1 MRKRILSTL
10 LALCLALS
18 LLPASALATGG
29 EETESPS
36 DNSQTNATIHV
47 GGVALSSTNGA
58 EVYATTNDSG
68 IVTTQDASADNY
80 NIMWDGETLTLNGAT
95 ITQGANSG
103 AAICRYGAL
112 NIVLMGDN
120 KVEGPG
126 AEDSMGIRVA
136 DGNLTIG
143 GEGSLKVSGGS
154 SIFGPNP
161 TTLSIGIYVD
171 GEYNITINDC
181 TIETE
186 GSAVTSGSSYG
197 IFSEFGSV
205 IVNDATVTATGSTG
219 TSSFGI
225 CAGSGSV
232 SVSRNSTVKAYGGGY
247 VKIYPKGYSDMRAEH
262 SYGICAPDGVSVTGG
277 SVEAYGGAASV
288 NSYGIYVRNETG
300 NVSVTGGSVTASY
313 DNEDFATVS
322 GVEFGDGY
330 GIYAGGSVS
339 GENGTVNAYGAPA
352 TGDNS
357 DSYGIYAQSFTVN
370 SAATSVMANGG
381 AASGESCGI
390 YTTGNINVNAGTVEA
405 SGDTA
410 GGNSRGIYTGGDVE
424 IDALYSGG
432 VTASGGSRGIEAA
445 GSVTITNGSVT
456 ATATATDGTSYTD
469 SYGIYAGN
477 GITISDDADGV
488 EANGGAASGSS
499 CGIYANSGDITIS
512 GGTVGANGGQA
523 GDNSYGLR
531 AGDNSSINITGGEIT
546 AYGNSAAIGGKYSV
560 LGDAAGTAG
569 DNAGSAGNITDTT
582 NLNDCKYIS
591 ITVTQTPNIY
601 VGGVG
606 LYGDKNSNTIAYA
619 KTDGSGKVSTEGAVA
634 GDYNIMWDGATLT
647 LKGAKITTIAKT
659 SDYNLAQSA
668 AIYYDEA
675 TDLEIVLEDVNT
687 VTGPD
692 VSLGGDS
699 SSYGIH
705 VYAVDAEVT
714 LTISGSGS
722 LAATGGDATPNSGG
736 ESYGI
741 YTRGDIAISEG
752 TVTATGGA
760 ADSQS
765 HGIYAGGDVT
775 ISGGDVTADGG
786 AVAAG
791 DNTMDASSG
800 ICADIVTIT
809 GGTVN
814 ATGGAVTSSGDNARS
829 CGIYGSSVYGGVII
843 SGGTVTATGTT
854 ANVESY
860 GIYTP
865 NSDIEISGGTVTA
878 TGGNGALGRNVYLN
892 PEGNASIQSIQV
904 KAGQDA
910 DSATE
915 IIGSPFVWAEDL
927 TDLVSSA
934 KYFHSESQ
942 ALEGDIFVGG
952 VGLTSS
958 EGNPAYAKTGADG
971 AVTTEGANAND
982 YNIKWDGSTLTL
994 NNATITQGALG
1005 GAAIWYYRDSDLN
1018 IALVGTNTV
1027 TGPSGSGS
1035 GASYGIF
1042 AWDPNELIDLT
1053 ISGDGSLTVTG
1064 GGTVSESYGIC
1075 TDNLIVQSGTGTVNA
1090 TGGDGAEDSYGIY
1103 AYNDVTITNGD
1114 VTATSGDSA
1123 DYSCGIYADYGNI
1136 DVSGGTVIARGGDSG
1151 DNSDGICVS
1160 KDGITISG
1168 GEVTTTGGDTEG
1180 RSCGIDADSIT
1191 INGGVFTATGGTGTE
1206 GSYGIYTGALAITGG
1221 TLTATGNTSGVY
1233 AVYEDGE
1240 ITVSPQTDQQI
1251 AVLLGESETAAAA
1264 IEGSPF
1270 ASETEITSQV
1280 NNSGK
1285 YFHSEVVGITPP
1297 EPEEFTITFDAA
1309 GGTTPASQTTVDGK
1323 LTSLPTSTRDGY
1335 NFLGWYTAG
1344 GDRVTTDTVFA
1355 ADTTL
1360 YARWAEQAGTGD
1372 DDKPP
1377 YIPPQPTGPNTGNSE
1392 GWDDIQEEISQAQPG
1407 DTITI
1412 DMNGETEVPAE
1423 MFEEVAGKD
1432 VTVELDLG
1440 GGITWTVNGQDV
1452 PTDTSLSDL
1461 DLGVDLGTNGIS
1473 ADVINTVTGEY
1484 GTMQMT
1490 LAHDGA
1496 FGFTL
1501 TLTAPL
1507 GRENAGYWANLYHY
1521 DEEAEALTFETSAQI
1536 ADDGSVAL
1544 RMSHASQ
1551 YAIVIDDKNHGENA
1565 GQPTLNTQ
1573 DHDAY
1578 LLGYEDGTVRPEGSI
1593 TRAEV
1598 ATIFFRLLTDESR
1611 DKFWSQTNDYTDV
1624 PADAWYNSAVST
1636 LSNAGILDGYED
1648 GTFRPDGNIT
1658 RAEFATITARFLE
1671 ASYDGGNRFP
1681 DIDGHWAA
1689 EYINEAANAG
1699 IVDGYEDGTFRPQQ
1713 NITRAEAVTMVN
1725 RTVDRHPDADHLLD
1739 NMVTWPDNPESA
1751 WYYAQIQEA
1760 TNAHAY
1766 TMHTDQEDSP
1776 YEIWTEL
1783 LPNRDWSALEQAW
1796 SDAHA
1801 GGENAT
1807 A

>member
-18 LLPASALATGG
+18 LLPASALAAGG
-29 EETESPS
+29 EQKSYVALGDSITTGYGLDEAQSFAEQIAKQKGYTLNDSLASDGATSTDLLEVVTSEANADTLKNADLITVTIGGNDLMDALYAYLAEEYNKQNSDTPITAEDVKASLAGTPSEIPQVAMLSFAASKIPDFPKSTEATTALGAFTTNLTNIIFAIKGNNSSAEIIVVNQYNPYGHLTTGTGVLSLDLSAIDTAVRALNTVISSSAESADYTVADVYTKFEQAENNPCNASVSPS
-36 DNSQTNATIHV
+36 INLDFHPNAAGHSLIASTISALLTDEGGSEDPEVSGPIFV
-47 GGVALSSTNGA
+47 GGVELTGSKESPA
-58 EVYATTNDSG
+58 YATTNDSG
-68 IVTTQDASADNY
+68 
-80 NIMWDGETLTLNGAT
+80 
-95 ITQGANSG
+95 
-103 AAICRYGAL
+103 
-112 NIVLMGDN
+112 
-120 KVEGPG
+120 
-126 AEDSMGIRVA
+126 
-136 DGNLTIG
+136 
-143 GEGSLKVSGGS
+143 
-154 SIFGPNP
+154 
-161 TTLSIGIYVD
+161 
-171 GEYNITINDC
+171 
-181 TIETE
+181 
-186 GSAVTSGSSYG
+186 AVT
-197 IFSEFGSV
+197 
-205 IVNDATVTATGSTG
+205 
-219 TSSFGI
+219 
-225 CAGSGSV
+225 
-232 SVSRNSTVKAYGGGY
+232 
-247 VKIYPKGYSDMRAEH
+247 KI
-262 SYGICAPDGVSVTGG
+262 
-277 SVEAYGGAASV
+277 
-288 NSYGIYVRNETG
+288 
-300 NVSVTGGSVTASY
+300 
-313 DNEDFATVS
+313 
-322 GVEFGDGY
+322 
-330 GIYAGGSVS
+330 
-339 GENGTVNAYGAPA
+339 
-352 TGDNS
+352 
-357 DSYGIYAQSFTVN
+357 
-370 SAATSVMANGG
+370 
-381 AASGESCGI
+381 
-390 YTTGNINVNAGTVEA
+390 
-405 SGDTA
+405 
-410 GGNSRGIYTGGDVE
+410 
-424 IDALYSGG
+424 
-432 VTASGGSRGIEAA
+432 
-445 GSVTITNGSVT
+445 
-456 ATATATDGTSYTD
+456 TDGD
-469 SYGIYAGN
+469 FVPAEN
-477 GITISDDADGV
+477 
-488 EANGGAASGSS
+488 NW
-499 CGIYANSGDITIS
+499 
-512 GGTVGANGGQA
+512 
-523 GDNSYGLR
+523 
-531 AGDNSSINITGGEIT
+531 NI
-546 AYGNSAAIGGKYSV
+546 
-560 LGDAAGTAG
+560 
-569 DNAGSAGNITDTT
+569 
-582 NLNDCKYIS
+582 
-591 ITVTQTPNIY
+591 Q
-601 VGGVG
+601 
-606 LYGDKNSNTIAYA
+606 
-619 KTDGSGKVSTEGAVA
+619 
-634 GDYNIMWDGATLT
+634 WDGATLT
-647 LKGAKITTIAKT
+647 LNGAKITTIAET
-659 SDYNLAQSA
+659 PDDYLPQSA

-675 TDLEIVLEDVNT
+675 TDLEIVLEEDNT

-692 VSLGGDS
+692 VSSGGDS

-705 VYAVDAEVT
+705 VDDEVT

-722 LAATGGDATPNSGG
+722 LAATGGDAPAVYGG

-741 YTRGDIAISEG
+741 YTWGDAIITSG
-752 TVTATGGA
+752 SLTATGGA
-760 ADSQS
+760 AEFQS
-765 HGIYAGGDVT
+765 HGIYATGHVT
-775 ISGGDVTADGG
+775 ISGGAVKATGG
-786 AVAAG
+786 AVTSSEEDG
-791 DNTMDASSG
+791 GDASSG
-800 ICADIVTIT
+800 ICADIVTIS
-809 GGTVN
+809 GGEVT
-814 ATGGAVTSSGDNARS
+814 AKGGAVTSSGNNTTS
-829 CGIYGSSVYGGVII
+829 CGIYGSSLFGGVII
-843 SGGTVTATGTT
+843 SGGAVTATGTT
-854 ANVESY
+854 ANAESY

-878 TGGNGALGRNVYLN
+878 TGDTGALGRAIYLD

-915 IIGSPFVWAEDL
+915 IIGSPFVL
-927 TDLVSSA
+927 SRGITDLVSGA

-958 EGNPAYAKTGADG
+958 EGNPAYAKTGTNG

-1018 IALVGTNTV
+1018 IALVGANTV

-1035 GASYGIF
+1035 GASDGIF
-1042 AWDPNELIDLT
+1042 ARDPNELIDLT
-1053 ISGDGSLTVTG
+1053 ISGSGSLTVTG
-1064 GGTVSESYGIC
+1064 GGTVSESYGIR

-1090 TGGDGAEDSYGIY
+1090 TGGDGAEDSHGIYARHNVTISGGDVTATGGTVNATSEDGAEDSYGIY
-1103 AYNDVTITNGD
+1103 AANDFTISGGAVTATGGDSEEDSFGIYADNDVTITNGD

-1123 DYSCGIYADYGNI
+1123 DYSCGIYADHGNI

-1206 GSYGIYTGALAITGG
+1206 GSYGIYTGALTITGG
-1221 TLTATGNTSGVY
+1221 TITATGNTSGVY
-1233 AVYEDGE
+1233 GSSKECK
-1240 ITVSPQTDQQI
+1240 ITIAPQTDQQI

-1264 IEGSPF
+1264 IVGSPF
-1270 ASETEITSQV
+1270 ASETEITSHV

-1335 NFLGWYTAG
+1335 DFLGWYTAG

-1360 YARWAEQAGTGD
+1360 YARWAEQAGPGD

-1392 GWDDIQEEISQAQPG
+1392 GWDDIQEEIGQAQPG

-1473 ADVINTVTGEY
+1473 ADVINTVTGAY
-1484 GTMQMT
+1484 GTVQMT

-1725 RTVDRHPDADHLLD
+1725 RTVDRHPDADHLMD

-1766 TMHTDQEDSP
+1766 TMHTDQEDAP

>member
-18 LLPASALATGG
+18 LLPASALAAGG
-29 EETESPS
+29 EQKSYVALGDSITTGYGLAEKEAGFARQVADSNGYTLTNLAQDGATSTDLLEVVTSEANADTLKNADLITVTIGGNDLMNALYAYLADAYNTQNRTDITAEDVKASLAGTPSEIPQVAMLSFAASKIPVFPNSPAANTALSTFATNFSSIISAIKGNNSSAEIIVVNQYNPYSRLSTGNLLDLSALDSAVQALNTAISSGATAGYTVADVYTAFEEATENPCNASVSLPS
-36 DNSQTNATIHV
+36 INLDFHPNAAGHSLIASTISALLTDEGGSEDPEVSGSIFV
-47 GGVALSSTNGA
+47 GGVELEGSSGTTAYATTTNGA
-58 EVYATTNDSG
+58 
-68 IVTTQDASADNY
+68 VTKDNANENNY
-80 NIMWDGETLTLNGAT
+80 NI
-95 ITQGANSG
+95 
-103 AAICRYGAL
+103 
-112 NIVLMGDN
+112 
-120 KVEGPG
+120 K
-126 AEDSMGIRVA
+126 
-136 DGNLTIG
+136 
-143 GEGSLKVSGGS
+143 
-154 SIFGPNP
+154 
-161 TTLSIGIYVD
+161 
-171 GEYNITINDC
+171 
-181 TIETE
+181 
-186 GSAVTSGSSYG
+186 
-197 IFSEFGSV
+197 
-205 IVNDATVTATGSTG
+205 
-219 TSSFGI
+219 
-225 CAGSGSV
+225 
-232 SVSRNSTVKAYGGGY
+232 
-247 VKIYPKGYSDMRAEH
+247 
-262 SYGICAPDGVSVTGG
+262 
-277 SVEAYGGAASV
+277 
-288 NSYGIYVRNETG
+288 
-300 NVSVTGGSVTASY
+300 
-313 DNEDFATVS
+313 
-322 GVEFGDGY
+322 
-330 GIYAGGSVS
+330 
-339 GENGTVNAYGAPA
+339 
-352 TGDNS
+352 
-357 DSYGIYAQSFTVN
+357 
-370 SAATSVMANGG
+370 
-381 AASGESCGI
+381 
-390 YTTGNINVNAGTVEA
+390 
-405 SGDTA
+405 
-410 GGNSRGIYTGGDVE
+410 
-424 IDALYSGG
+424 
-432 VTASGGSRGIEAA
+432 
-445 GSVTITNGSVT
+445 
-456 ATATATDGTSYTD
+456 
-469 SYGIYAGN
+469 
-477 GITISDDADGV
+477 
-488 EANGGAASGSS
+488 
-499 CGIYANSGDITIS
+499 
-512 GGTVGANGGQA
+512 
-523 GDNSYGLR
+523 
-531 AGDNSSINITGGEIT
+531 
-546 AYGNSAAIGGKYSV
+546 
-560 LGDAAGTAG
+560 
-569 DNAGSAGNITDTT
+569 
-582 NLNDCKYIS
+582 
-591 ITVTQTPNIY
+591 
-601 VGGVG
+601 
-606 LYGDKNSNTIAYA
+606 
-619 KTDGSGKVSTEGAVA
+619 
-634 GDYNIMWDGATLT
+634 WDGATLT
-647 LKGAKITTIAKT
+647 LKGAEITTIAET
-659 SDYNLAQSA
+659 PDDYLPQSA
-668 AIYYDEA
+668 AIYYDKA
-675 TDLEIVLEDVNT
+675 TDLKIVLEEDNT

-692 VSLGGDS
+692 VSSGGDS

-705 VYAVDAEVT
+705 VDDEVT

-722 LAATGGDATPNSGG
+722 LTATGGDAPAVYGG
-736 ESYGI
+736 VSYGI
-741 YTRGDIAISEG
+741 YTWGNVIITGGD
-752 TVTATGGA
+752 VTATGGA
-760 ADSQS
+760 AEFQS
-765 HGIYAGGDVT
+765 HGIYARLNATISGGAVKATGGAVTSSEEDGGDASSGIYANIVT
-775 ISGGDVTADGG
+775 ISGGEVTAK
-786 AVAAG
+786 
-791 DNTMDASSG
+791 
-800 ICADIVTIT
+800 
-809 GGTVN
+809 
-814 ATGGAVTSSGDNARS
+814 GGAVTSSGDNARS
-829 CGIYGSSVYGGVII
+829 CGIYGGDWLNDNVII
-843 SGGTVTATGTT
+843 SGGTVEATGGTFT
-854 ANVESY
+854 STSTDTEANAGSY
-860 GIYTP
+860 GIYGAGFYGTV
-865 NSDIEISGGTVTA
+865 ISGGTVTA
-878 TGGNGALGRNVYLN
+878 SGGSGALGGDIYLD

-915 IIGSPFVWAEDL
+915 IIGSPFVL
-927 TDLVSSA
+927 SRGITDLVSGA

-958 EGNPAYAKTGADG
+958 EGNPAYAKTGTNG

-1018 IALVGTNTV
+1018 IALVGANTV

-1035 GASYGIF
+1035 GASDGIF
-1042 AWDPNELIDLT
+1042 AYGPTELIDLT

-1064 GGTVSESYGIC
+1064 GGTVSGSFGIC
-1075 TDNLIVQSGTGTVNA
+1075 TDNLIVQSGTVNA

-1191 INGGVFTATGGTGTE
+1191 INGGVFTAIGKTGTE
-1206 GSYGIYTGALAITGG
+1206 GSYGIYTGALTITGG
-1221 TLTATGNTSGVY
+1221 TITATGNTSGVY
-1233 AVYEDGE
+1233 GSSKDCKVTIA
-1240 ITVSPQTDQQI
+1240 PQTDQQI

-1264 IEGSPF
+1264 IKGSPF
-1270 ASETEITSQV
+1270 ASETEITDQV
-1280 NNSGK
+1280 NNTGK
-1285 YFHSEVVGITPP
+1285 YFHSEVVGTTPP

-1335 NFLGWYTAG
+1335 DFLGWYTAG
-1344 GDRVTTDTVFA
+1344 GDRVTTGTVFT

-1360 YARWAEQAGTGD
+1360 YARWAEQAGPGD

-1392 GWDDIQEEISQAQPG
+1392 GWDDIQEEIGQAQPG

-1412 DMNGETEVPAE
+1412 DMSGETEVPAE

-1473 ADVINTVTGEY
+1473 ADVINTVTGAY
-1484 GTMQMT
+1484 GTVQMT

-1573 DHDAY
+1573 DHNAY

-1760 TNAHAY
+1760 TNSHDY
-1766 TMHTDQEDSP
+1766 RWIGSVEQ
-1776 YEIWTEL
+1776 WTAKL
-1783 LPNRDWSALEQAW
+1783 ADPDWDKLQY
-1796 SDAHA
+1796 
-1801 GGENAT
+1801 
-1807 A
+1807 

>member
-18 LLPASALATGG
+18 LLPASALAAGG
-29 EETESPS
+29 EQKSYVALGDSITTGYGLTENETGFAKQVADSNGYTLTNLAQDGATSTDLLEVVKSEANADTLKNADLITVTIGGNDLMDALYAYLAKEYNTKNGTDITAEDVKASLAGTHSEIQQSTMLILAASKISDFLQSTEATTALGAFTTNLTNIISAIKGNNSSAEIIVVNQYNPYSRLSTGNLLDLSALDSAVQALNTAISSGATAGYTVADVYTAFEEATENPCNASVSLPS
-36 DNSQTNATIHV
+36 INLDFHPNAAGHSLIADTISALLTDEGGSEDPEVSGPIFV
-47 GGVALSSTNGA
+47 GGVELTGSKESPA
-58 EVYATTNDSG
+58 YATTNDSG
-68 IVTTQDASADNY
+68 AVTKITDGDFVPAENNW
-80 NIMWDGETLTLNGAT
+80 NIQWDGATLTLNGAA
-95 ITQGANSG
+95 ITHGSDNN
-103 AAICRYGAL
+103 AAIYYDEETDL
-112 NIVLMGDN
+112 KIVLEGDN
-120 KVEGPG
+120 TVTGPG
-126 AEDSMGIRVA
+126 
-136 DGNLTIG
+136 
-143 GEGSLKVSGGS
+143 
-154 SIFGPNP
+154 
-161 TTLSIGIYVD
+161 
-171 GEYNITINDC
+171 
-181 TIETE
+181 
-186 GSAVTSGSSYG
+186 TSNN
-197 IFSEFGSV
+197 F
-205 IVNDATVTATGSTG
+205 
-219 TSSFGI
+219 
-225 CAGSGSV
+225 
-232 SVSRNSTVKAYGGGY
+232 
-247 VKIYPKGYSDMRAEH
+247 
-262 SYGICAPDGVSVTGG
+262 
-277 SVEAYGGAASV
+277 V
-288 NSYGIYVRNETG
+288 NSYGIYV
-300 NVSVTGGSVTASY
+300 Y
-313 DNEDFATVS
+313 
-322 GVEFGDGY
+322 
-330 GIYAGGSVS
+330 
-339 GENGTVNAYGAPA
+339 
-352 TGDNS
+352 
-357 DSYGIYAQSFTVN
+357 
-370 SAATSVMANGG
+370 
-381 AASGESCGI
+381 
-390 YTTGNINVNAGTVEA
+390 
-405 SGDTA
+405 
-410 GGNSRGIYTGGDVE
+410 
-424 IDALYSGG
+424 
-432 VTASGGSRGIEAA
+432 
-445 GSVTITNGSVT
+445 
-456 ATATATDGTSYTD
+456 
-469 SYGIYAGN
+469 
-477 GITISDDADGV
+477 SDDSEV
-488 EANGGAASGSS
+488 
-499 CGIYANSGDITIS
+499 
-512 GGTVGANGGQA
+512 
-523 GDNSYGLR
+523 
-531 AGDNSSINITGGEIT
+531 
-546 AYGNSAAIGGKYSV
+546 
-560 LGDAAGTAG
+560 
-569 DNAGSAGNITDTT
+569 
-582 NLNDCKYIS
+582 
-591 ITVTQTPNIY
+591 
-601 VGGVG
+601 
-606 LYGDKNSNTIAYA
+606 
-619 KTDGSGKVSTEGAVA
+619 
-634 GDYNIMWDGATLT
+634 
-647 LKGAKITTIAKT
+647 
-659 SDYNLAQSA
+659 
-668 AIYYDEA
+668 
-675 TDLEIVLEDVNT
+675 
-687 VTGPD
+687 
-692 VSLGGDS
+692 
-699 SSYGIH
+699 
-705 VYAVDAEVT
+705 VT

-722 LAATGGDATPNSGG
+722 LAATGGDAATYSG

-741 YTRGDIAISEG
+741 YTGGNVIITGGD
-752 TVTATGGA
+752 VTATGGA
-760 ADSQS
+760 AEFQS
-765 HGIYAGGDVT
+765 YGIYARLNAT
-775 ISGGDVTADGG
+775 ISGG
-786 AVAAG
+786 AVK
-791 DNTMDASSG
+791 
-800 ICADIVTIT
+800 
-809 GGTVN
+809 
-814 ATGGAVTSSGDNARS
+814 ATGGAVTSSEEDGGDASSGIHADVVTISGGTVIAQGGAVTSSGNNTTS
-829 CGIYGSSVYGGVII
+829 CGIYGSSLYGGVII
-843 SGGTVTATGTT
+843 SGGAVTATGTT
-854 ANVESY
+854 ANAESY

-865 NSDIEISGGTVTA
+865 NSGIEISGGTVTA
-878 TGGNGALGRNVYLN
+878 TGDTGALGRAIYLD

-904 KAGQDA
+904 KTGQDA
-910 DSATE
+910 NSAKE
-915 IIGSPFVWAEDL
+915 IIGSPFVL
-927 TDLVSSA
+927 SRGITDLVSGV

-942 ALEGDIFVGG
+942 TLVGDIFVGG

-958 EGNPAYAKTGADG
+958 EGNPAYAKTGTNG

-982 YNIKWDGSTLTL
+982 YSIKWDGATLTL
-994 NNATITQGALG
+994 NNATITKGALG
-1005 GAAIWYYRDSDLN
+1005 GAAIWYYQDSDLN

-1035 GASYGIF
+1035 GASYGIL

-1064 GGTVSESYGIC
+1064 E
-1075 TDNLIVQSGTGTVNA
+1075 
-1090 TGGDGAEDSYGIY
+1090 DGEEDSYGIY
-1103 AYNDVTITNGD
+1103 AYDVTISGGDVTATGGDSEEDSYGISAYDVTISGGDVTATGGDSEEDNYGIYAYNNVTITNGD
-1114 VTATSGDSA
+1114 VTATSGDSG

-1136 DVSGGTVIARGGDSG
+1136 DVSGGTVIAQGGDSV

-1160 KDGITISG
+1160 KNGITISG

-1180 RSCGIDADSIT
+1180 RSCGIDADRIT
-1191 INGGVFTATGGTGTE
+1191 INGGVFTATGRTGTE
-1206 GSYGIYTGALAITGG
+1206 GSYGIYTDALTITGG
-1221 TLTATGNTSGVY
+1221 TITATGNISGVY
-1233 AVYEDGE
+1233 GSSEDCKVT
-1240 ITVSPQTDQQI
+1240 IAPQTDQQI

-1264 IEGSPF
+1264 IAGSPF
-1270 ASETEITSQV
+1270 ASETEITDQV

-1285 YFHSEVVGITPP
+1285 YFHSQVVGITPP

-1335 NFLGWYTAG
+1335 DFLGWYTAG

-1360 YARWAEQAGTGD
+1360 YARWAEQAGPGD

-1392 GWDDIQEEISQAQPG
+1392 GWDDIQEEIGQAQPG

-1473 ADVINTVTGEY
+1473 ADVINTVTGAY
-1484 GTMQMT
+1484 GTVQMT

-1624 PADAWYNSAVST
+1624 PADAWYNNAVST

-1766 TMHTDQEDSP
+1766 TMHTDQEDAP

-1801 GGENAT
+1801 GGEHAT

>member
-18 LLPASALATGG
+18 LLPASALAAGG
-29 EETESPS
+29 EQKSYVALGDSITTGYGLVENEAGFARQVADSNGYTLTNLAQDGATSSMLLTSLSDSEVSSAIASADLITVTIGGNDLMNALYAYLADAYNTQNRTDITAEDVKASLAGTPSEIPQVAMLSFAASKIPVFPNSPAANTALSTFATKFSSIISAIKGNNSSAEIIVINQYNPYSRLSTGNLLDLSALDSAVQALNTAISSGATAGYTVADVYTAFEEATENPCNASVSLPS
-36 DNSQTNATIHV
+36 INLDFHPNAAGHSLIASTISALLTDEGGSEDPEVSGSIFV
-47 GGVALSSTNGA
+47 GGVELEGSSGTTAYATTTNGA
-58 EVYATTNDSG
+58 
-68 IVTTQDASADNY
+68 VTKDNANENNY
-80 NIMWDGETLTLNGAT
+80 NI
-95 ITQGANSG
+95 
-103 AAICRYGAL
+103 
-112 NIVLMGDN
+112 
-120 KVEGPG
+120 K
-126 AEDSMGIRVA
+126 
-136 DGNLTIG
+136 
-143 GEGSLKVSGGS
+143 
-154 SIFGPNP
+154 
-161 TTLSIGIYVD
+161 
-171 GEYNITINDC
+171 
-181 TIETE
+181 
-186 GSAVTSGSSYG
+186 
-197 IFSEFGSV
+197 
-205 IVNDATVTATGSTG
+205 
-219 TSSFGI
+219 
-225 CAGSGSV
+225 
-232 SVSRNSTVKAYGGGY
+232 
-247 VKIYPKGYSDMRAEH
+247 
-262 SYGICAPDGVSVTGG
+262 
-277 SVEAYGGAASV
+277 
-288 NSYGIYVRNETG
+288 
-300 NVSVTGGSVTASY
+300 
-313 DNEDFATVS
+313 
-322 GVEFGDGY
+322 
-330 GIYAGGSVS
+330 
-339 GENGTVNAYGAPA
+339 
-352 TGDNS
+352 
-357 DSYGIYAQSFTVN
+357 
-370 SAATSVMANGG
+370 
-381 AASGESCGI
+381 
-390 YTTGNINVNAGTVEA
+390 
-405 SGDTA
+405 
-410 GGNSRGIYTGGDVE
+410 
-424 IDALYSGG
+424 
-432 VTASGGSRGIEAA
+432 
-445 GSVTITNGSVT
+445 
-456 ATATATDGTSYTD
+456 
-469 SYGIYAGN
+469 
-477 GITISDDADGV
+477 
-488 EANGGAASGSS
+488 
-499 CGIYANSGDITIS
+499 
-512 GGTVGANGGQA
+512 
-523 GDNSYGLR
+523 
-531 AGDNSSINITGGEIT
+531 
-546 AYGNSAAIGGKYSV
+546 
-560 LGDAAGTAG
+560 
-569 DNAGSAGNITDTT
+569 
-582 NLNDCKYIS
+582 
-591 ITVTQTPNIY
+591 
-601 VGGVG
+601 
-606 LYGDKNSNTIAYA
+606 
-619 KTDGSGKVSTEGAVA
+619 
-634 GDYNIMWDGATLT
+634 WDGATLT
-647 LKGAKITTIAKT
+647 LKGAEITTIAET
-659 SDYNLAQSA
+659 PDYNLPQSA
-668 AIYYDEA
+668 AICYDEA
-675 TDLEIVLEDVNT
+675 TDLEIVLEGDNT

-692 VSLGGDS
+692 ASSGGDS

-705 VYAVDAEVT
+705 VDDEVT

-741 YTRGDIAISEG
+741 YTWGNVIITGGD
-752 TVTATGGA
+752 VTATGRA
-760 ADSQS
+760 AEFQS
-765 HGIYAGGDVT
+765 HGIYATGHVT
-775 ISGGDVTADGG
+775 ISGGAVKATGG
-786 AVAAG
+786 AVTSSEEDG
-791 DNTMDASSG
+791 GDASSG
-800 ICADIVTIT
+800 IHADVVTIS
-809 GGTVN
+809 GGEVT
-814 ATGGAVTSSGDNARS
+814 AKGGAVTSSGDNARS
-829 CGIYGSSVYGGVII
+829 CGIYGRNALKDNVIITGGTVEATGGTFTSTSADTEADAGSYGIYGAGLDGTVI
-843 SGGTVTATGTT
+843 SGGTVTATGGTFTSAGTT
-854 ANVESY
+854 ANAESY

-865 NSDIEISGGTVTA
+865 NSYIEISGGTVTA
-878 TGGNGALGRNVYLN
+878 TGDTGALGRDVYLD
-892 PEGNASIQSIQV
+892 PEGTSIAV
-904 KAGQDA
+904 TAGQDA
-910 DSATE
+910 ENAE
-915 IIGSPFVWAEDL
+915 PIAGSPFVLTEDI
-927 TDLVSSA
+927 TNLVSGA

-958 EGNPAYAKTGADG
+958 EGNPAYAKTGTNG

-982 YNIKWDGSTLTL
+982 YSIKWDGATLTL
-994 NNATITQGALG
+994 NNATITKGALG
-1005 GAAIWYYRDSDLN
+1005 GAAIWYYQDSDLN

-1035 GASYGIF
+1035 GASYGIL

-1064 GGTVSESYGIC
+1064 GGTVSGSFGIC
-1075 TDNLIVQSGTGTVNA
+1075 TDNLIVQSGTVNA
-1090 TGGDGAEDSYGIY
+1090 TGGDGAEDSYGIS
-1103 AYNDVTITNGD
+1103 AHDVTISGGD
-1114 VTATSGDSA
+1114 VTATGGTVTATSEDGEEDSYGIYANKNLTISGGTVNATGGDSA
-1123 DYSCGIYADYGNI
+1123 EDSYGISAYDITISGGDVTATGGTVTATSEDGAEDSYGIYADYVTINGGAVNATGRDSAEDSYGIYVDYVTINGGTVTAEGGTAEVKSAGI
-1136 DVSGGTVIARGGDSG
+1136 DIVTLVISGGTV
-1151 DNSDGICVS
+1151 
-1160 KDGITISG
+1160 
-1168 GEVTTTGGDTEG
+1168 
-1180 RSCGIDADSIT
+1180 
-1191 INGGVFTATGGTGTE
+1191 
-1206 GSYGIYTGALAITGG
+1206 
-1221 TLTATGNTSGVY
+1221 TATGNTSGVY
-1233 AVYEDGE
+1233 ADYDGKR
-1240 ITVSPQTDQQI
+1240 ITIDPQTDQKI
-1251 AVLLGESETAAAA
+1251 AVLLGESETAAVA
-1264 IEGSPF
+1264 IAGSPF
-1270 ASETEITSQV
+1270 ASETGITDQV

-1335 NFLGWYTAG
+1335 DFLGWYTAG
-1344 GDRVTTDTVFA
+1344 GDQVTTDTVFA

-1360 YARWAEQAGTGD
+1360 YARWAEQAGPGD

-1392 GWDDIQEEISQAQPG
+1392 GWDDIQEEIGQAQPG

-1473 ADVINTVTGEY
+1473 ADVINTVTGAY
-1484 GTMQMT
+1484 GTVQMT

-1624 PADAWYNSAVST
+1624 PADAWYNNAVST

-1766 TMHTDQEDSP
+1766 TMHTDQEDAP
-1776 YEIWTEL
+1776 YEIWTER

>member
-18 LLPASALATGG
+18 LLPASALAAGG
-29 EETESPS
+29 EQKSYVALGDSITTGYGLAENETGFAKQVADSNGYTLTNLAQDGATSTDLLEVVKSEANADTLKNADLITITIGGNDLMNALYAYLAEEYNNKQNS
-36 DNSQTNATIHV
+36 DTPITAADVKASLAGEEEAVVEQTTMLGFAISNISDFQSSSIANSAYATLWDKFIEIIGTIRSINENAQLIVVNQYNPYSHLTAGISGLDLSSVISAFDSAVQALNVGISSGEAIAGYTVADVYTKFKEAERNPCNASVSLTSINLDFHPNATGHGLIADTISALLTDEGGSEDPEVSGSIFV
-47 GGVALSSTNGA
+47 GGVELEGSSGTTAYATTTNGA
-58 EVYATTNDSG
+58 
-68 IVTTQDASADNY
+68 VTKDNANENNY
-80 NIMWDGETLTLNGAT
+80 NI
-95 ITQGANSG
+95 
-103 AAICRYGAL
+103 
-112 NIVLMGDN
+112 
-120 KVEGPG
+120 K
-126 AEDSMGIRVA
+126 
-136 DGNLTIG
+136 
-143 GEGSLKVSGGS
+143 
-154 SIFGPNP
+154 
-161 TTLSIGIYVD
+161 
-171 GEYNITINDC
+171 
-181 TIETE
+181 
-186 GSAVTSGSSYG
+186 
-197 IFSEFGSV
+197 
-205 IVNDATVTATGSTG
+205 
-219 TSSFGI
+219 
-225 CAGSGSV
+225 
-232 SVSRNSTVKAYGGGY
+232 
-247 VKIYPKGYSDMRAEH
+247 
-262 SYGICAPDGVSVTGG
+262 
-277 SVEAYGGAASV
+277 
-288 NSYGIYVRNETG
+288 
-300 NVSVTGGSVTASY
+300 
-313 DNEDFATVS
+313 
-322 GVEFGDGY
+322 
-330 GIYAGGSVS
+330 
-339 GENGTVNAYGAPA
+339 
-352 TGDNS
+352 
-357 DSYGIYAQSFTVN
+357 
-370 SAATSVMANGG
+370 
-381 AASGESCGI
+381 
-390 YTTGNINVNAGTVEA
+390 
-405 SGDTA
+405 
-410 GGNSRGIYTGGDVE
+410 
-424 IDALYSGG
+424 
-432 VTASGGSRGIEAA
+432 
-445 GSVTITNGSVT
+445 
-456 ATATATDGTSYTD
+456 
-469 SYGIYAGN
+469 
-477 GITISDDADGV
+477 
-488 EANGGAASGSS
+488 
-499 CGIYANSGDITIS
+499 
-512 GGTVGANGGQA
+512 
-523 GDNSYGLR
+523 
-531 AGDNSSINITGGEIT
+531 
-546 AYGNSAAIGGKYSV
+546 
-560 LGDAAGTAG
+560 
-569 DNAGSAGNITDTT
+569 
-582 NLNDCKYIS
+582 
-591 ITVTQTPNIY
+591 
-601 VGGVG
+601 
-606 LYGDKNSNTIAYA
+606 
-619 KTDGSGKVSTEGAVA
+619 
-634 GDYNIMWDGATLT
+634 WDGATLT
-647 LKGAKITTIAKT
+647 LKGAKITTIAET
-659 SDYNLAQSA
+659 PDDYLPQSA
-668 AIYYDEA
+668 AIYYGEE
-675 TDLEIVLEDVNT
+675 TDLKIVLEGDNT
-687 VTGPD
+687 VTGPG
-692 VSLGGDS
+692 VSSGGDS

-705 VYAVDAEVT
+705 VYAEVT

-722 LAATGGDATPNSGG
+722 LAATGGDAPQTSGG

-741 YTRGDIAISEG
+741 YTWGDAIITSG

-760 ADSQS
+760 AEFQS
-765 HGIYAGGDVT
+765 HGIYATGHVT
-775 ISGGDVTADGG
+775 ISGGAVKATGG
-786 AVAAG
+786 AVTSSEEDG
-791 DNTMDASSG
+791 GDASSG
-800 ICADIVTIT
+800 IYANIVTIS
-809 GGTVN
+809 GGEVT
-814 ATGGAVTSSGDNARS
+814 AKGGAVTSSGDNARS
-829 CGIYGSSVYGGVII
+829 CGIYGRNALKDNVIITGGTVEATGGTFTSTSADTEADAGSYGIYGAGLDGTVI
-843 SGGTVTATGTT
+843 SGGTVTATGGTFTSAGTT
-854 ANVESY
+854 ANEESY

-865 NSDIEISGGTVTA
+865 HSYIEISGGTVTA
-878 TGGNGALGRNVYLN
+878 TGDTGALGRDVYLD
-892 PEGNASIQSIQV
+892 PEGTSIAV
-904 KAGQDA
+904 TAGQDA
-910 DSATE
+910 ENAE
-915 IIGSPFVWAEDL
+915 PIAGSPFVLTEDI
-927 TDLVSSA
+927 TNLVSGA

-942 ALEGDIFVGG
+942 TLVGDIFVGG
-952 VGLTSS
+952 VGLTGS

-982 YNIKWDGSTLTL
+982 YSIKWDGATLTL
-994 NNATITQGALG
+994 NNATITKGALG
-1005 GAAIWYYRDSDLN
+1005 GAAIWYYQDSDLN

-1035 GASYGIF
+1035 GASYGIL

-1064 GGTVSESYGIC
+1064 E
-1075 TDNLIVQSGTGTVNA
+1075 
-1090 TGGDGAEDSYGIY
+1090 DGEEDSYGIY
-1103 AYNDVTITNGD
+1103 AYDVTISGGDVTATGGDSEEDSYGISAYDVTISGGDVTATGGDSEEDNYGIYAYNNVTITNGD
-1114 VTATSGDSA
+1114 VTATSGDSG

-1136 DVSGGTVIARGGDSG
+1136 DVSGGTVIAQGGDSV

-1160 KDGITISG
+1160 KNGITISG

-1180 RSCGIDADSIT
+1180 RSCGIDADRIT
-1191 INGGVFTATGGTGTE
+1191 INGGVFTATGRTGTE
-1206 GSYGIYTGALAITGG
+1206 GSYGIYTDALTITGG
-1221 TLTATGNTSGVY
+1221 TITATGNISGVY
-1233 AVYEDGE
+1233 GSSEDCKVT
-1240 ITVSPQTDQQI
+1240 IAPQTDQQI

-1264 IEGSPF
+1264 IAGSPF
-1270 ASETEITSQV
+1270 ASETEITDQV

-1285 YFHSEVVGITPP
+1285 YFHSQVVGITPP

-1335 NFLGWYTAG
+1335 DFLGWYTAG

-1360 YARWAEQAGTGD
+1360 YARWAEQAGPGD

-1392 GWDDIQEEISQAQPG
+1392 GWDDIQEEIGQAQPG

-1473 ADVINTVTGEY
+1473 ADVINTVTGAY
-1484 GTMQMT
+1484 GTVQMA

-1624 PADAWYNSAVST
+1624 PADAWYNNAVST

-1766 TMHTDQEDSP
+1766 TMHTDQEDAP

-1801 GGENAT
+1801 GGEHAT

>member
-18 LLPASALATGG
+18 LLPASALAAGG
-29 EETESPS
+29 EQKSYVALGDSITTGYGLAENETGFAKQVADSNGYTLTNLAQDGATSTDLLEVVKSEANADTLKNADLITITIGGNDLMNALYAYLAEEYNKQNSDTPITAEDVKASLAGTPSEIPQVAMLSFAASKIPFFPNSPAANTALSTFATKFSSIISAIKGNNSSAEIIVINQYNPYSRLSTGNLLDLSAIDTAVRALNTVISSSAESAGYTVADVYTKFKEAESNPCNASVSPS
-36 DNSQTNATIHV
+36 INLDFHPNATGHGLIADTISALLTDEGGSEDPEVSGSIFV
-47 GGVALSSTNGA
+47 GGVELTGSKESPA
-58 EVYATTNDSG
+58 YATTNDSG
-68 IVTTQDASADNY
+68 AVTKITDGDFVPAENNW
-80 NIMWDGETLTLNGAT
+80 NIQWDGATLTLNGAA
-95 ITQGANSG
+95 ITHGSDNN
-103 AAICRYGAL
+103 AAIYYDEETDL
-112 NIVLMGDN
+112 KIVLEGDN
-120 KVEGPG
+120 TVTGPG
-126 AEDSMGIRVA
+126 
-136 DGNLTIG
+136 
-143 GEGSLKVSGGS
+143 
-154 SIFGPNP
+154 
-161 TTLSIGIYVD
+161 
-171 GEYNITINDC
+171 
-181 TIETE
+181 
-186 GSAVTSGSSYG
+186 TSNN
-197 IFSEFGSV
+197 F
-205 IVNDATVTATGSTG
+205 
-219 TSSFGI
+219 
-225 CAGSGSV
+225 
-232 SVSRNSTVKAYGGGY
+232 
-247 VKIYPKGYSDMRAEH
+247 
-262 SYGICAPDGVSVTGG
+262 
-277 SVEAYGGAASV
+277 V
-288 NSYGIYVRNETG
+288 NSYGIYV
-300 NVSVTGGSVTASY
+300 Y
-313 DNEDFATVS
+313 
-322 GVEFGDGY
+322 
-330 GIYAGGSVS
+330 
-339 GENGTVNAYGAPA
+339 
-352 TGDNS
+352 
-357 DSYGIYAQSFTVN
+357 
-370 SAATSVMANGG
+370 
-381 AASGESCGI
+381 
-390 YTTGNINVNAGTVEA
+390 
-405 SGDTA
+405 
-410 GGNSRGIYTGGDVE
+410 
-424 IDALYSGG
+424 
-432 VTASGGSRGIEAA
+432 
-445 GSVTITNGSVT
+445 
-456 ATATATDGTSYTD
+456 
-469 SYGIYAGN
+469 
-477 GITISDDADGV
+477 SDDSEV
-488 EANGGAASGSS
+488 
-499 CGIYANSGDITIS
+499 
-512 GGTVGANGGQA
+512 
-523 GDNSYGLR
+523 
-531 AGDNSSINITGGEIT
+531 
-546 AYGNSAAIGGKYSV
+546 
-560 LGDAAGTAG
+560 
-569 DNAGSAGNITDTT
+569 
-582 NLNDCKYIS
+582 
-591 ITVTQTPNIY
+591 
-601 VGGVG
+601 
-606 LYGDKNSNTIAYA
+606 
-619 KTDGSGKVSTEGAVA
+619 
-634 GDYNIMWDGATLT
+634 
-647 LKGAKITTIAKT
+647 
-659 SDYNLAQSA
+659 
-668 AIYYDEA
+668 
-675 TDLEIVLEDVNT
+675 
-687 VTGPD
+687 
-692 VSLGGDS
+692 
-699 SSYGIH
+699 
-705 VYAVDAEVT
+705 VT

-722 LAATGGDATPNSGG
+722 LAATGGDAATYSG

-741 YTRGDIAISEG
+741 YTGGNVIITGGD
-752 TVTATGGA
+752 VTATGGA
-760 ADSQS
+760 AEFQS
-765 HGIYAGGDVT
+765 YGIYARLNAT
-775 ISGGDVTADGG
+775 ISGG
-786 AVAAG
+786 AVK
-791 DNTMDASSG
+791 
-800 ICADIVTIT
+800 
-809 GGTVN
+809 
-814 ATGGAVTSSGDNARS
+814 ATGGAVTSSEEDGGDASSGIHADVVTISGGTVIAQGGAVTSSGNNTTS
-829 CGIYGSSVYGGVII
+829 CGIYGSSLYGGVII
-843 SGGTVTATGTT
+843 SGGAVTATGTT
-854 ANVESY
+854 ANAESY

-865 NSDIEISGGTVTA
+865 NSGIEISGGTVTA
-878 TGGNGALGRNVYLN
+878 TGDTGALGRAIYLD

-904 KAGQDA
+904 KTGQDA
-910 DSATE
+910 NSAKE
-915 IIGSPFVWAEDL
+915 IIGSPFVL
-927 TDLVSSA
+927 SRGITDLVSGV

-942 ALEGDIFVGG
+942 TLVGDIFVGG

-958 EGNPAYAKTGADG
+958 EGNPAYAKTGTNG

-982 YNIKWDGSTLTL
+982 YSIKWDGATLTL

-1005 GAAIWYYRDSDLN
+1005 GAAIWYYRGSDLN
-1018 IALVGTNTV
+1018 IDLVGTNTV

-1075 TDNLIVQSGTGTVNA
+1075 TDNLIVQSGTVNA
-1090 TGGDGAEDSYGIY
+1090 TGEDGEEDSYGIY
-1103 AYNDVTITNGD
+1103 AYNDVTISGGAVTATGGTVNATSEDGEEDSYGIYADNDLTISGGAVNATGGDSEEDSYGISAYDVTISGGD
-1114 VTATSGDSA
+1114 VTATGGTVTATSEDGAEDS
-1123 DYSCGIYADYGNI
+1123 YGIYADYVTIFGGAVNATGGDSAEDSYGIYVDYVTINGGTVTAEGGTAEVKSAGI
-1136 DVSGGTVIARGGDSG
+1136 DIVTLVISGGTV
-1151 DNSDGICVS
+1151 
-1160 KDGITISG
+1160 
-1168 GEVTTTGGDTEG
+1168 
-1180 RSCGIDADSIT
+1180 
-1191 INGGVFTATGGTGTE
+1191 
-1206 GSYGIYTGALAITGG
+1206 
-1221 TLTATGNTSGVY
+1221 TATGNTSGVY

-1240 ITVSPQTDQQI
+1240 ITVSPQGDQQI

-1264 IEGSPF
+1264 IVGSPF

-1335 NFLGWYTAG
+1335 DFLGWYTAG

-1360 YARWAEQAGTGD
+1360 YARWAEQAGPGD

-1392 GWDDIQEEISQAQPG
+1392 GWDDIQEEIGQAQPG

-1473 ADVINTVTGEY
+1473 ADVINTVTGAY
-1484 GTMQMT
+1484 GTVQMT

-1624 PADAWYNSAVST
+1624 PADAWYNNAVST

-1766 TMHTDQEDSP
+1766 TMHTDQEDAP

-1801 GGENAT
+1801 GGEHAT

>member
-18 LLPASALATGG
+18 LLPASALAAGG
-29 EETESPS
+29 EQKSYVALGDSITTGYGLEENETGFARQVADSNGYTLTNLAQNGATSSMLFASLSGSEVSSAIASADLITITIGGNDLMNALYAYLAEEYNNKQNSDTPITAADVKASLAGEEGAVVKQITMLVFAISNISDFQSSLIANSAYDTLWDNFVEIIETIREINQNAQLIVVNQYNPYSHLTTGISGLDLSSVISAFDSAVQVLNEAISSGETIAGYTVADVYTKFKEAENNPCNASVSPS
-36 DNSQTNATIHV
+36 INLDFHPNATGHGLIADTISALLTDEGGSEDPEVSGSIFV
-47 GGVALSSTNGA
+47 GGVELTGSKESPA
-58 EVYATTNDSG
+58 YATTNDSG
-68 IVTTQDASADNY
+68 AVTKITDGDFVPAENNW
-80 NIMWDGETLTLNGAT
+80 NIQWDGATLTLNGAA
-95 ITQGANSG
+95 ITHGSDNN
-103 AAICRYGAL
+103 AAIYYDEETDL
-112 NIVLMGDN
+112 KIVLEGDN
-120 KVEGPG
+120 TVTGPG
-126 AEDSMGIRVA
+126 
-136 DGNLTIG
+136 
-143 GEGSLKVSGGS
+143 
-154 SIFGPNP
+154 
-161 TTLSIGIYVD
+161 
-171 GEYNITINDC
+171 
-181 TIETE
+181 
-186 GSAVTSGSSYG
+186 TSNN
-197 IFSEFGSV
+197 F
-205 IVNDATVTATGSTG
+205 
-219 TSSFGI
+219 
-225 CAGSGSV
+225 
-232 SVSRNSTVKAYGGGY
+232 
-247 VKIYPKGYSDMRAEH
+247 
-262 SYGICAPDGVSVTGG
+262 
-277 SVEAYGGAASV
+277 V
-288 NSYGIYVRNETG
+288 NSYGIYV
-300 NVSVTGGSVTASY
+300 Y
-313 DNEDFATVS
+313 
-322 GVEFGDGY
+322 
-330 GIYAGGSVS
+330 
-339 GENGTVNAYGAPA
+339 
-352 TGDNS
+352 
-357 DSYGIYAQSFTVN
+357 
-370 SAATSVMANGG
+370 
-381 AASGESCGI
+381 
-390 YTTGNINVNAGTVEA
+390 
-405 SGDTA
+405 
-410 GGNSRGIYTGGDVE
+410 
-424 IDALYSGG
+424 
-432 VTASGGSRGIEAA
+432 
-445 GSVTITNGSVT
+445 
-456 ATATATDGTSYTD
+456 
-469 SYGIYAGN
+469 
-477 GITISDDADGV
+477 SDDSEV
-488 EANGGAASGSS
+488 
-499 CGIYANSGDITIS
+499 
-512 GGTVGANGGQA
+512 
-523 GDNSYGLR
+523 
-531 AGDNSSINITGGEIT
+531 
-546 AYGNSAAIGGKYSV
+546 
-560 LGDAAGTAG
+560 
-569 DNAGSAGNITDTT
+569 
-582 NLNDCKYIS
+582 
-591 ITVTQTPNIY
+591 
-601 VGGVG
+601 
-606 LYGDKNSNTIAYA
+606 
-619 KTDGSGKVSTEGAVA
+619 
-634 GDYNIMWDGATLT
+634 
-647 LKGAKITTIAKT
+647 
-659 SDYNLAQSA
+659 
-668 AIYYDEA
+668 
-675 TDLEIVLEDVNT
+675 
-687 VTGPD
+687 
-692 VSLGGDS
+692 
-699 SSYGIH
+699 
-705 VYAVDAEVT
+705 VT

-722 LAATGGDATPNSGG
+722 LAATGGDAATYSG

-741 YTRGDIAISEG
+741 YTGGNVIITGGD
-752 TVTATGGA
+752 VTATGGA
-760 ADSQS
+760 AEFQS
-765 HGIYAGGDVT
+765 YGIYARLNAT
-775 ISGGDVTADGG
+775 ISGG
-786 AVAAG
+786 AVK
-791 DNTMDASSG
+791 
-800 ICADIVTIT
+800 
-809 GGTVN
+809 
-814 ATGGAVTSSGDNARS
+814 ATGGAVTSSEEDGGDASSGIHADVVTISGGEVTAKGGAVTSSGNNTTS
-829 CGIYGSSVYGGVII
+829 CGIYGSSFYGGVII
-843 SGGTVTATGTT
+843 SGGAVTATGTT
-854 ANVESY
+854 ANAESY

-878 TGGNGALGRNVYLN
+878 TGDTGALGGDVYLD

-904 KAGQDA
+904 KTGQDA
-910 DSATE
+910 NSAKE
-915 IIGSPFVWAEDL
+915 IIGSPFVL
-927 TDLVSSA
+927 SRGITDLVSGA

-942 ALEGDIFVGG
+942 TLMGDIFVGG

-958 EGNPAYAKTGADG
+958 EGNPAYAKTGTNG

-982 YNIKWDGSTLTL
+982 YSIKWDGSTLTL

-1027 TGPSGSGS
+1027 TGPSGSRS

-1075 TDNLIVQSGTGTVNA
+1075 TDNLIVQSGTVNA
-1090 TGGDGAEDSYGIY
+1090 TGGDVNATGEDGAEDSYGIY
-1103 AYNDVTITNGD
+1103 AYNDVTISGGA
-1114 VTATSGDSA
+1114 VTATGGTVNATSEDGAEDSYGIYADNDLTISGGTVNATGGDSA
-1123 DYSCGIYADYGNI
+1123 EDSYGIYADYVTIYGGAVNATGRDSAEDSYGIYVDYVTINGGTVTAEGGTAEVKSAGI
-1136 DVSGGTVIARGGDSG
+1136 DIVTLVISGGTV
-1151 DNSDGICVS
+1151 
-1160 KDGITISG
+1160 
-1168 GEVTTTGGDTEG
+1168 
-1180 RSCGIDADSIT
+1180 
-1191 INGGVFTATGGTGTE
+1191 
-1206 GSYGIYTGALAITGG
+1206 
-1221 TLTATGNTSGVY
+1221 TATGNTSGVY
-1233 AVYEDGE
+1233 ADYDGKR
-1240 ITVSPQTDQQI
+1240 ITIDPQTDQQI

-1270 ASETEITSQV
+1270 ASETEITGLV
-1280 NNSGK
+1280 NNTGK
-1285 YFHSEVVGITPP
+1285 YFHSEVVGTTPP

-1335 NFLGWYTAG
+1335 DFLGWYTAG
-1344 GDRVTTDTVFA
+1344 GDRVTTDTVFT

-1360 YARWAEQAGTGD
+1360 YARWAEQAGPGD

-1392 GWDDIQEEISQAQPG
+1392 GWDDIQEEIGQAQPG

-1473 ADVINTVTGEY
+1473 ADVINTVTGAY
-1484 GTMQMT
+1484 GTVQMT

-1671 ASYDGGNRFP
+1671 ASYDGGNCFP

-1766 TMHTDQEDSP
+1766 TMHTDQEDAP

-1801 GGENAT
+1801 GGEHAT

>member
-18 LLPASALATGG
+18 LLPASALAAGG
-29 EETESPS
+29 EQKSYVALGDSITTGYGLAEKEAGFARQVADSNGYTLTNLAKDGATSTDLLEVVKSEANADTLKNADLITVTIGGNDLMNALYAYLAEEYNNKQNSDTPITAADVKASLAGTLSEIPQVAMLSFAASKIPDFPDSTAANTALSTFATNFSSIISAIKGNNSSAEIIVVNQYNPYSRLSTGNLLDLSALDSAVQALNTAISSGATAGYTVADVYTAFEEATENPCNASVSLPS
-36 DNSQTNATIHV
+36 INLDFHPNATGHGLIADTISALLTDDGGSEDPEVRGSIFV
-47 GGVALSSTNGA
+47 GGVELEGGGDTTAYAVTNNGA
-58 EVYATTNDSG
+58 
-68 IVTTQDASADNY
+68 VTTDNADENHY
-80 NIMWDGETLTLNGAT
+80 NIKWDG
-95 ITQGANSG
+95 Q
-103 AAICRYGAL
+103 
-112 NIVLMGDN
+112 
-120 KVEGPG
+120 
-126 AEDSMGIRVA
+126 
-136 DGNLTIG
+136 
-143 GEGSLKVSGGS
+143 
-154 SIFGPNP
+154 
-161 TTLSIGIYVD
+161 
-171 GEYNITINDC
+171 
-181 TIETE
+181 
-186 GSAVTSGSSYG
+186 
-197 IFSEFGSV
+197 
-205 IVNDATVTATGSTG
+205 
-219 TSSFGI
+219 
-225 CAGSGSV
+225 
-232 SVSRNSTVKAYGGGY
+232 
-247 VKIYPKGYSDMRAEH
+247 
-262 SYGICAPDGVSVTGG
+262 
-277 SVEAYGGAASV
+277 
-288 NSYGIYVRNETG
+288 
-300 NVSVTGGSVTASY
+300 
-313 DNEDFATVS
+313 
-322 GVEFGDGY
+322 
-330 GIYAGGSVS
+330 
-339 GENGTVNAYGAPA
+339 
-352 TGDNS
+352 
-357 DSYGIYAQSFTVN
+357 
-370 SAATSVMANGG
+370 
-381 AASGESCGI
+381 
-390 YTTGNINVNAGTVEA
+390 
-405 SGDTA
+405 
-410 GGNSRGIYTGGDVE
+410 
-424 IDALYSGG
+424 
-432 VTASGGSRGIEAA
+432 
-445 GSVTITNGSVT
+445 
-456 ATATATDGTSYTD
+456 
-469 SYGIYAGN
+469 
-477 GITISDDADGV
+477 
-488 EANGGAASGSS
+488 
-499 CGIYANSGDITIS
+499 
-512 GGTVGANGGQA
+512 
-523 GDNSYGLR
+523 
-531 AGDNSSINITGGEIT
+531 
-546 AYGNSAAIGGKYSV
+546 
-560 LGDAAGTAG
+560 
-569 DNAGSAGNITDTT
+569 
-582 NLNDCKYIS
+582 
-591 ITVTQTPNIY
+591 
-601 VGGVG
+601 
-606 LYGDKNSNTIAYA
+606 
-619 KTDGSGKVSTEGAVA
+619 
-634 GDYNIMWDGATLT
+634 TLT
-647 LKGAKITTIAKT
+647 LKGAKITTIDET
-659 SDYNLAQSA
+659 SDYGLAQSA

-675 TDLEIVLEDVNT
+675 TDLKIVLEDANT
-687 VTGPD
+687 VTGPGTSAD
-692 VSLGGDS
+692 FVN
-699 SSYGIH
+699 SYGI
-705 VYAVDAEVT
+705 YVDSEVT

-722 LAATGGDATPNSGG
+722 LAATGSDATQNSGG
-736 ESYGI
+736 GSYGI
-741 YTRGDIAISEG
+741 YTWGDAIITSG

-760 ADSQS
+760 AEFQS
-765 HGIYAGGDVT
+765 HGIYARHNVT
-775 ISGGDVTADGG
+775 ISGGAVKATGGSVTEGSDGSD
-786 AVAAG
+786 AG
-791 DNTMDASSG
+791 SG
-800 ICADIVTIT
+800 IHADVVTIS

-814 ATGGAVTSSGDNARS
+814 ATGGAVTSSGDSAMS
-829 CGIYGSSVYGGVII
+829 CGIYGGDWLNDNVII
-843 SGGTVTATGTT
+843 SGGTVEATGGTFT
-854 ANVESY
+854 STSADTEANAGSY
-860 GIYTP
+860 GIYGAGLDGTV
-865 NSDIEISGGTVTA
+865 ISGGTVTA
-878 TGGNGALGRNVYLN
+878 SGGSGALGGDISLD

-904 KAGQDA
+904 KTGQGAG
-910 DSATE
+910 SATE
-915 IIGSPFVWAEDL
+915 IIGSPFVLSGDI
-927 TDLVSSA
+927 TDLVSGA
-934 KYFHSESQ
+934 QYFHSESQ
-942 ALEGDIFVGG
+942 TLEGNIFVGG
-952 VGLTSS
+952 IGLT
-958 EGNPAYAKTGADG
+958 GTTDNPAYAKTGADG
-971 AVTTEGANAND
+971 AVATEGANAND

-994 NNATITQGALG
+994 NNAAITQGALG

-1035 GASYGIF
+1035 GASDGIF
-1042 AWDPNELIDLT
+1042 ARDPNELIDLT
-1053 ISGDGSLTVTG
+1053 ISGSGSLTVTG
-1064 GGTVSESYGIC
+1064 GGTVSESYGIR

-1103 AYNDVTITNGD
+1103 AYDVTISGGD
-1114 VTATSGDSA
+1114 VTATGGTVNATSEDGAEDSYGIYADNDFTISGGAVTATGGDSEEDSFGIYADNDFTISGGAMNATGGDGVEDSYGINAYDVTISGGDVTATGGTVNATSEDGEEDSYGIYAANDFTISGGAVTATGGDSA
-1123 DYSCGIYADYGNI
+1123 EDSYGIYADYVTITGGTVTAEGGTAGEKSAGI
-1136 DVSGGTVIARGGDSG
+1136 DIVALTISGGTV
-1151 DNSDGICVS
+1151 
-1160 KDGITISG
+1160 
-1168 GEVTTTGGDTEG
+1168 
-1180 RSCGIDADSIT
+1180 
-1191 INGGVFTATGGTGTE
+1191 
-1206 GSYGIYTGALAITGG
+1206 
-1221 TLTATGNTSGVY
+1221 TATGNTSGVY
-1233 AVYEDGE
+1233 GSSKECK
-1240 ITVSPQTDQQI
+1240 ITIAPQTDQQI

-1264 IEGSPF
+1264 IAGSPF
-1270 ASETEITSQV
+1270 ASETEITSHV

-1360 YARWAEQAGTGD
+1360 YARWAEQAGPGD

-1484 GTMQMT
+1484 GTVQMT

-1624 PADAWYNSAVST
+1624 PADAWYNNAVST

-1739 NMVTWPDNPESA
+1739 NMITWPDNPESA

-1766 TMHTDQEDSP
+1766 TMHTDQEDAP

>member
-18 LLPASALATGG
+18 LLPASALAAGG
-29 EETESPS
+29 EQKSYVALGDSITTGYGLTENETGFAKQVADSNGYTLTNLAQDGATSTDLLEVVKSEANADTLKNADLITVTIGGNDLMDALYAYLAKEYNTKNGTDITAEDVKASLAGTHSEIQQSTMLILAASKISDFLQSTEATTALGAFTTNLTNIISAIKGNNSSAEIIVVNQYNPYSRLSTGNLLDLSALDSAVQALNTAISSGATAGYTVADVYTAFEEATENPCNASVSLPS
-36 DNSQTNATIHV
+36 INLDFHPNAAGHSLIADTISALLTDEGGSEDPEVSGPIFV
-47 GGVALSSTNGA
+47 GGVELTGSKESPA
-58 EVYATTNDSG
+58 YATTNDSG
-68 IVTTQDASADNY
+68 AVTKITDGDFVPAENNW
-80 NIMWDGETLTLNGAT
+80 NIQWDGATLTLNGAA
-95 ITQGANSG
+95 ITHGSDNN
-103 AAICRYGAL
+103 AAIYYDEETDL
-112 NIVLMGDN
+112 KIVLEGDN
-120 KVEGPG
+120 TVTGPG
-126 AEDSMGIRVA
+126 
-136 DGNLTIG
+136 
-143 GEGSLKVSGGS
+143 
-154 SIFGPNP
+154 
-161 TTLSIGIYVD
+161 
-171 GEYNITINDC
+171 
-181 TIETE
+181 
-186 GSAVTSGSSYG
+186 TSNN
-197 IFSEFGSV
+197 F
-205 IVNDATVTATGSTG
+205 
-219 TSSFGI
+219 
-225 CAGSGSV
+225 
-232 SVSRNSTVKAYGGGY
+232 
-247 VKIYPKGYSDMRAEH
+247 
-262 SYGICAPDGVSVTGG
+262 
-277 SVEAYGGAASV
+277 V
-288 NSYGIYVRNETG
+288 NSYGIYV
-300 NVSVTGGSVTASY
+300 Y
-313 DNEDFATVS
+313 
-322 GVEFGDGY
+322 
-330 GIYAGGSVS
+330 
-339 GENGTVNAYGAPA
+339 
-352 TGDNS
+352 
-357 DSYGIYAQSFTVN
+357 
-370 SAATSVMANGG
+370 
-381 AASGESCGI
+381 
-390 YTTGNINVNAGTVEA
+390 
-405 SGDTA
+405 
-410 GGNSRGIYTGGDVE
+410 
-424 IDALYSGG
+424 
-432 VTASGGSRGIEAA
+432 
-445 GSVTITNGSVT
+445 
-456 ATATATDGTSYTD
+456 
-469 SYGIYAGN
+469 
-477 GITISDDADGV
+477 SDDSEV
-488 EANGGAASGSS
+488 
-499 CGIYANSGDITIS
+499 
-512 GGTVGANGGQA
+512 
-523 GDNSYGLR
+523 
-531 AGDNSSINITGGEIT
+531 
-546 AYGNSAAIGGKYSV
+546 
-560 LGDAAGTAG
+560 
-569 DNAGSAGNITDTT
+569 
-582 NLNDCKYIS
+582 
-591 ITVTQTPNIY
+591 
-601 VGGVG
+601 
-606 LYGDKNSNTIAYA
+606 
-619 KTDGSGKVSTEGAVA
+619 
-634 GDYNIMWDGATLT
+634 
-647 LKGAKITTIAKT
+647 
-659 SDYNLAQSA
+659 
-668 AIYYDEA
+668 
-675 TDLEIVLEDVNT
+675 
-687 VTGPD
+687 
-692 VSLGGDS
+692 
-699 SSYGIH
+699 
-705 VYAVDAEVT
+705 VT

-722 LAATGGDATPNSGG
+722 LAATGGDAATYSG

-741 YTRGDIAISEG
+741 YTGGNVIITGGD
-752 TVTATGGA
+752 VTATGGA
-760 ADSQS
+760 AEFQS
-765 HGIYAGGDVT
+765 YGIYARLNAT
-775 ISGGDVTADGG
+775 ISGG
-786 AVAAG
+786 AVK
-791 DNTMDASSG
+791 
-800 ICADIVTIT
+800 
-809 GGTVN
+809 
-814 ATGGAVTSSGDNARS
+814 ATGGAVTSSEEDGGDASSGIHADVVTISGGTVIAQGGAVTSSGNNTTS
-829 CGIYGSSVYGGVII
+829 CGIYGSSLYGGVII
-843 SGGTVTATGTT
+843 SGGAVTATGTT
-854 ANVESY
+854 ANAESY

-865 NSDIEISGGTVTA
+865 NSGIEISGGTVTA
-878 TGGNGALGRNVYLN
+878 TGDTGALGRAIYLD

-904 KAGQDA
+904 KTGQDA
-910 DSATE
+910 NSAKE
-915 IIGSPFVWAEDL
+915 IIGSPFVL
-927 TDLVSSA
+927 SRGITDLVSGV

-942 ALEGDIFVGG
+942 TLVGDIFVGG

-958 EGNPAYAKTGADG
+958 EGNPAYAKTGTNG

-982 YNIKWDGSTLTL
+982 YSIKWDGATLTL

-1005 GAAIWYYRDSDLN
+1005 GAAIWYYRGSDLN
-1018 IALVGTNTV
+1018 IDLVGTNTV

-1075 TDNLIVQSGTGTVNA
+1075 TDNLIVQSGTVNA
-1090 TGGDGAEDSYGIY
+1090 TGEDGEEDSYGIY
-1103 AYNDVTITNGD
+1103 AYNDVTISGGA
-1114 VTATSGDSA
+1114 VTATGGTVNATSEDGEEDSYGIYADNDLTISGGAVNATGGDSEE
-1123 DYSCGIYADYGNI
+1123 DSYGIYADYVTITGGTVTAEGGTAGEKSAGI
-1136 DVSGGTVIARGGDSG
+1136 DIVALTISGGTV
-1151 DNSDGICVS
+1151 
-1160 KDGITISG
+1160 
-1168 GEVTTTGGDTEG
+1168 
-1180 RSCGIDADSIT
+1180 
-1191 INGGVFTATGGTGTE
+1191 
-1206 GSYGIYTGALAITGG
+1206 
-1221 TLTATGNTSGVY
+1221 TATGNTSGVY
-1233 AVYEDGE
+1233 GSSKDCKVTIA
-1240 ITVSPQTDQQI
+1240 PQTDQQI

-1264 IEGSPF
+1264 IEDSPF
-1270 ASETEITSQV
+1270 ASETEITGLV
-1280 NNSGK
+1280 NNTGK
-1285 YFHSEVVGITPP
+1285 YFHSEVVGTTPP

-1335 NFLGWYTAG
+1335 DFLGWYTAG

-1360 YARWAEQAGTGD
+1360 YARWAEQAGPGD

-1412 DMNGETEVPAE
+1412 DMSGETEVPAE

-1484 GTMQMT
+1484 GTVQMT

-1624 PADAWYNSAVST
+1624 PADAWYNNAVST

-1766 TMHTDQEDSP
+1766 TMHTDQEDAP

>member
-18 LLPASALATGG
+18 LLPASALAAGG
-29 EETESPS
+29 EQKSYVALGDSITTGYGLEENETGFARQVADSNGYTLTNLAQNGATSSMLFASLSGSEVSSAIASADLITVTIGGNDLMNALYAYLAEKYNKQNSDTPITAEDVKASLAGEEGAVVEQKTMLVFAISNISDFQSSSIANSSYNALGYNFVEIIETIREINQNAQLIVVNQYNPYSHLTAGISGLDLSSVISAFDSAVQALNVGISSGEAIAGYTVADVYTKFKEAENNPCNASVSPS
-36 DNSQTNATIHV
+36 INLDFHPNATGHGLIADTISALLTDEGGSEDPEVSGSIFV
-47 GGVALSSTNGA
+47 GGVELTGSKESPA
-58 EVYATTNDSG
+58 YATTNDSG
-68 IVTTQDASADNY
+68 AVTKITDGDFVPAENNW
-80 NIMWDGETLTLNGAT
+80 NIQWDGATLTLNGAA
-95 ITQGANSG
+95 ITHGSDNN
-103 AAICRYGAL
+103 AAIYYDEETDL
-112 NIVLMGDN
+112 KIVLEGDN
-120 KVEGPG
+120 TVTGPG
-126 AEDSMGIRVA
+126 
-136 DGNLTIG
+136 
-143 GEGSLKVSGGS
+143 
-154 SIFGPNP
+154 
-161 TTLSIGIYVD
+161 
-171 GEYNITINDC
+171 
-181 TIETE
+181 
-186 GSAVTSGSSYG
+186 TSNN
-197 IFSEFGSV
+197 F
-205 IVNDATVTATGSTG
+205 
-219 TSSFGI
+219 
-225 CAGSGSV
+225 
-232 SVSRNSTVKAYGGGY
+232 
-247 VKIYPKGYSDMRAEH
+247 
-262 SYGICAPDGVSVTGG
+262 
-277 SVEAYGGAASV
+277 V
-288 NSYGIYVRNETG
+288 NSYGIYV
-300 NVSVTGGSVTASY
+300 Y
-313 DNEDFATVS
+313 
-322 GVEFGDGY
+322 
-330 GIYAGGSVS
+330 
-339 GENGTVNAYGAPA
+339 
-352 TGDNS
+352 
-357 DSYGIYAQSFTVN
+357 
-370 SAATSVMANGG
+370 
-381 AASGESCGI
+381 
-390 YTTGNINVNAGTVEA
+390 
-405 SGDTA
+405 
-410 GGNSRGIYTGGDVE
+410 
-424 IDALYSGG
+424 
-432 VTASGGSRGIEAA
+432 
-445 GSVTITNGSVT
+445 
-456 ATATATDGTSYTD
+456 
-469 SYGIYAGN
+469 
-477 GITISDDADGV
+477 SDDSEV
-488 EANGGAASGSS
+488 
-499 CGIYANSGDITIS
+499 
-512 GGTVGANGGQA
+512 
-523 GDNSYGLR
+523 
-531 AGDNSSINITGGEIT
+531 
-546 AYGNSAAIGGKYSV
+546 
-560 LGDAAGTAG
+560 
-569 DNAGSAGNITDTT
+569 
-582 NLNDCKYIS
+582 
-591 ITVTQTPNIY
+591 
-601 VGGVG
+601 
-606 LYGDKNSNTIAYA
+606 
-619 KTDGSGKVSTEGAVA
+619 
-634 GDYNIMWDGATLT
+634 
-647 LKGAKITTIAKT
+647 
-659 SDYNLAQSA
+659 
-668 AIYYDEA
+668 
-675 TDLEIVLEDVNT
+675 
-687 VTGPD
+687 
-692 VSLGGDS
+692 
-699 SSYGIH
+699 
-705 VYAVDAEVT
+705 VT

-722 LAATGGDATPNSGG
+722 LAATGGDAATYSG

-741 YTRGDIAISEG
+741 YTGGNVIITGGD
-752 TVTATGGA
+752 VTATGGA
-760 ADSQS
+760 AEFQS
-765 HGIYAGGDVT
+765 YGIYARLNAT
-775 ISGGDVTADGG
+775 ISGG
-786 AVAAG
+786 AVK
-791 DNTMDASSG
+791 
-800 ICADIVTIT
+800 
-809 GGTVN
+809 
-814 ATGGAVTSSGDNARS
+814 ATGGAVTSSEEDGGDASSGIHADVVTISGGEVTAKGGAVTSSGNNTTS
-829 CGIYGSSVYGGVII
+829 CGIYGSSFYGGVII
-843 SGGTVTATGTT
+843 SGGAVTATGTT
-854 ANVESY
+854 ANAESY

-878 TGGNGALGRNVYLN
+878 TGDTGALGGDVYLD

-904 KAGQDA
+904 KTGQDA
-910 DSATE
+910 NSAKE
-915 IIGSPFVWAEDL
+915 IIGSPFVL
-927 TDLVSSA
+927 SRGITDLVSGA

-942 ALEGDIFVGG
+942 TLMGDIFVGG

-958 EGNPAYAKTGADG
+958 EGNPAYAKTGTNG

-982 YNIKWDGSTLTL
+982 YSIKWDGSTLTL

-1027 TGPSGSGS
+1027 TGPSGSRS

-1075 TDNLIVQSGTGTVNA
+1075 TDNLIVQSGTVNA
-1090 TGGDGAEDSYGIY
+1090 TGGDVNATGEDGEEDSYGIY
-1103 AYNDVTITNGD
+1103 AYNDVTISGGA
-1114 VTATSGDSA
+1114 VTATGGTVNATSEDGAEDSYGIYADNDLTISGGTVNATGGDSA
-1123 DYSCGIYADYGNI
+1123 EDSYGIYADYVTIYGGAVNATGRDSAEDSYGIYVDYVTINGGTVTAEGGTAEVKSAGI
-1136 DVSGGTVIARGGDSG
+1136 DIVTLVISGGTV
-1151 DNSDGICVS
+1151 
-1160 KDGITISG
+1160 
-1168 GEVTTTGGDTEG
+1168 
-1180 RSCGIDADSIT
+1180 
-1191 INGGVFTATGGTGTE
+1191 
-1206 GSYGIYTGALAITGG
+1206 
-1221 TLTATGNTSGVY
+1221 TATGNTSGVY
-1233 AVYEDGE
+1233 ADYDGKR
-1240 ITVSPQTDQQI
+1240 ITIDPQTDQQI

-1270 ASETEITSQV
+1270 ASETEITGLV
-1280 NNSGK
+1280 NNTGK
-1285 YFHSEVVGITPP
+1285 YFHSEVVGTTPP

-1335 NFLGWYTAG
+1335 DFLGWYTAG
-1344 GDRVTTDTVFA
+1344 GDRVTTDTVFT

-1360 YARWAEQAGTGD
+1360 YARWAEQAGPGD

-1392 GWDDIQEEISQAQPG
+1392 GWDDIQEEIGQAQPG

-1473 ADVINTVTGEY
+1473 ADVINTVTGAY
-1484 GTMQMT
+1484 GTVQMT

-1766 TMHTDQEDSP
+1766 TMHTDQEDAP

>member
-1 MRKRILSTL
+1 MEGRPPCAGRSKGRGKENHHKRRNETMRKRILSTL

-18 LLPASALATGG
+18 LLPASALAAGG
-29 EETESPS
+29 EQKSYVALGDSITTGYGLEENETGFARQVADSNGYTLTNLAQNGATSSMLFASLSGSEVSSAIASADLITITIGGNDLMNALYAYLAEEYNNKQNSDTPITAADVKASLAGEEGAVVKQITMLVFAISNISDFQSSLIANSAYDTLWDNFVEIIETIREINQNAQLIVVNQYNPYSHLTTGISGLDLSSVISAFDSAVQVLNEAISSGETIAGYTVADVYTKFKEAENNPCNASVSPS
-36 DNSQTNATIHV
+36 INLDFHPNATGHGLIADTISALLTDEGGSEDPEVSGSIFV
-47 GGVALSSTNGA
+47 GGVELTGSKESPA
-58 EVYATTNDSG
+58 YATTNDSG
-68 IVTTQDASADNY
+68 AVTKITDGDFVPAENNW
-80 NIMWDGETLTLNGAT
+80 NIQWDGATLTLNGAA
-95 ITQGANSG
+95 ITHGSDNN
-103 AAICRYGAL
+103 AAIYYDEETDL
-112 NIVLMGDN
+112 KIVLEGDN
-120 KVEGPG
+120 TVTGPG
-126 AEDSMGIRVA
+126 
-136 DGNLTIG
+136 
-143 GEGSLKVSGGS
+143 
-154 SIFGPNP
+154 
-161 TTLSIGIYVD
+161 
-171 GEYNITINDC
+171 
-181 TIETE
+181 
-186 GSAVTSGSSYG
+186 TSNN
-197 IFSEFGSV
+197 F
-205 IVNDATVTATGSTG
+205 
-219 TSSFGI
+219 
-225 CAGSGSV
+225 
-232 SVSRNSTVKAYGGGY
+232 
-247 VKIYPKGYSDMRAEH
+247 
-262 SYGICAPDGVSVTGG
+262 
-277 SVEAYGGAASV
+277 V
-288 NSYGIYVRNETG
+288 NSYGIYV
-300 NVSVTGGSVTASY
+300 Y
-313 DNEDFATVS
+313 
-322 GVEFGDGY
+322 
-330 GIYAGGSVS
+330 
-339 GENGTVNAYGAPA
+339 
-352 TGDNS
+352 
-357 DSYGIYAQSFTVN
+357 
-370 SAATSVMANGG
+370 
-381 AASGESCGI
+381 
-390 YTTGNINVNAGTVEA
+390 
-405 SGDTA
+405 
-410 GGNSRGIYTGGDVE
+410 
-424 IDALYSGG
+424 
-432 VTASGGSRGIEAA
+432 
-445 GSVTITNGSVT
+445 
-456 ATATATDGTSYTD
+456 
-469 SYGIYAGN
+469 
-477 GITISDDADGV
+477 SDDSEV
-488 EANGGAASGSS
+488 
-499 CGIYANSGDITIS
+499 
-512 GGTVGANGGQA
+512 
-523 GDNSYGLR
+523 
-531 AGDNSSINITGGEIT
+531 
-546 AYGNSAAIGGKYSV
+546 
-560 LGDAAGTAG
+560 
-569 DNAGSAGNITDTT
+569 
-582 NLNDCKYIS
+582 
-591 ITVTQTPNIY
+591 
-601 VGGVG
+601 
-606 LYGDKNSNTIAYA
+606 
-619 KTDGSGKVSTEGAVA
+619 
-634 GDYNIMWDGATLT
+634 
-647 LKGAKITTIAKT
+647 
-659 SDYNLAQSA
+659 
-668 AIYYDEA
+668 
-675 TDLEIVLEDVNT
+675 
-687 VTGPD
+687 
-692 VSLGGDS
+692 
-699 SSYGIH
+699 
-705 VYAVDAEVT
+705 VT

-722 LAATGGDATPNSGG
+722 LAATGGDAATYSG

-741 YTRGDIAISEG
+741 YTGGNVIITGGD
-752 TVTATGGA
+752 VTATGGA
-760 ADSQS
+760 AEFQS
-765 HGIYAGGDVT
+765 YGIYARLNAT
-775 ISGGDVTADGG
+775 ISGG
-786 AVAAG
+786 AVK
-791 DNTMDASSG
+791 
-800 ICADIVTIT
+800 
-809 GGTVN
+809 
-814 ATGGAVTSSGDNARS
+814 ATGGAVTSSEEDGGDASSGIHADVVTISGGEVTAKGGAVTSSGNNTTS
-829 CGIYGSSVYGGVII
+829 CGIYGSSFYGGVII
-843 SGGTVTATGTT
+843 SGGAVTATGTT
-854 ANVESY
+854 ANAESY

-878 TGGNGALGRNVYLN
+878 TGDTGALGGDVYLD

-904 KAGQDA
+904 KTGQDA
-910 DSATE
+910 NSAKE
-915 IIGSPFVWAEDL
+915 IIGSPFVL
-927 TDLVSSA
+927 SRGITDLVSGA

-942 ALEGDIFVGG
+942 TLMGDIFVGG

-958 EGNPAYAKTGADG
+958 EGNPAYAKTGTNG

-982 YNIKWDGSTLTL
+982 YSIKWDGSTLTL

-1027 TGPSGSGS
+1027 TGPSGSRS

-1075 TDNLIVQSGTGTVNA
+1075 TDNLIVQSGTVNA
-1090 TGGDGAEDSYGIY
+1090 TGGDVNATGEDGAEDSYGIY
-1103 AYNDVTITNGD
+1103 AYNDVTISGGA
-1114 VTATSGDSA
+1114 VTATGGTVNATSEDGAEDSYGIYADNDLTISGGTVNATGGDSA
-1123 DYSCGIYADYGNI
+1123 EDSYGIYADYVTIYGGAVNATGRDSAEDSYGIYVDYVTINGGTVTAEGGTAEVKSAGI
-1136 DVSGGTVIARGGDSG
+1136 DIVTLVISGGTV
-1151 DNSDGICVS
+1151 
-1160 KDGITISG
+1160 
-1168 GEVTTTGGDTEG
+1168 
-1180 RSCGIDADSIT
+1180 
-1191 INGGVFTATGGTGTE
+1191 
-1206 GSYGIYTGALAITGG
+1206 
-1221 TLTATGNTSGVY
+1221 TATGNTSGVY
-1233 AVYEDGE
+1233 ADYDGKR
-1240 ITVSPQTDQQI
+1240 ITIDPQTDQQI

-1270 ASETEITSQV
+1270 ASETEITGLV
-1280 NNSGK
+1280 NNTGK
-1285 YFHSEVVGITPP
+1285 YFHSEVVGTTPP

-1335 NFLGWYTAG
+1335 DFLGWYTAG
-1344 GDRVTTDTVFA
+1344 GDRVTTDTVFT

-1360 YARWAEQAGTGD
+1360 YARWAEQAGPGD

-1392 GWDDIQEEISQAQPG
+1392 GWDDIQEEIGQAQPG

-1473 ADVINTVTGEY
+1473 ADVINTVTGAY
-1484 GTMQMT
+1484 GTVQMT

-1671 ASYDGGNRFP
+1671 ASYDGGNCFP

-1766 TMHTDQEDSP
+1766 TMHTDQEDAP

-1801 GGENAT
+1801 GGEHAT

>member
-18 LLPASALATGG
+18 LLPASALAAGG
-29 EETESPS
+29 EQKSYVALGDSITTGYGLDEAQSFAEQIAEQEGYTLNGSLARDGATSTDLLEVVRSEANADTLKNADLITITIGGNDLMNALYAYLAEEYNNKQNSDTPITAADVKASLAGEEEAVVEQTTMLGFAISNISDFQSSSIANSAYATLWDKFIEIIGTIRSINENAQLIVVNQYNPYSHLTPGIPGLNLSSVISAFDSAVQVLNEAISSGETIAGYTVADVYTKFKEAENNPCNASVSPS
-36 DNSQTNATIHV
+36 INLDFHPNAAGHGLIADTISALLTDEGGSEDPEVSGSIFV
-47 GGVALSSTNGA
+47 GGVELEGSSGTTAYATTTNGA
-58 EVYATTNDSG
+58 
-68 IVTTQDASADNY
+68 VTKDNANENNY
-80 NIMWDGETLTLNGAT
+80 NI
-95 ITQGANSG
+95 
-103 AAICRYGAL
+103 
-112 NIVLMGDN
+112 
-120 KVEGPG
+120 K
-126 AEDSMGIRVA
+126 
-136 DGNLTIG
+136 
-143 GEGSLKVSGGS
+143 
-154 SIFGPNP
+154 
-161 TTLSIGIYVD
+161 
-171 GEYNITINDC
+171 
-181 TIETE
+181 
-186 GSAVTSGSSYG
+186 
-197 IFSEFGSV
+197 
-205 IVNDATVTATGSTG
+205 
-219 TSSFGI
+219 
-225 CAGSGSV
+225 
-232 SVSRNSTVKAYGGGY
+232 
-247 VKIYPKGYSDMRAEH
+247 
-262 SYGICAPDGVSVTGG
+262 
-277 SVEAYGGAASV
+277 
-288 NSYGIYVRNETG
+288 
-300 NVSVTGGSVTASY
+300 
-313 DNEDFATVS
+313 
-322 GVEFGDGY
+322 
-330 GIYAGGSVS
+330 
-339 GENGTVNAYGAPA
+339 
-352 TGDNS
+352 
-357 DSYGIYAQSFTVN
+357 
-370 SAATSVMANGG
+370 
-381 AASGESCGI
+381 
-390 YTTGNINVNAGTVEA
+390 
-405 SGDTA
+405 
-410 GGNSRGIYTGGDVE
+410 
-424 IDALYSGG
+424 
-432 VTASGGSRGIEAA
+432 
-445 GSVTITNGSVT
+445 
-456 ATATATDGTSYTD
+456 
-469 SYGIYAGN
+469 
-477 GITISDDADGV
+477 
-488 EANGGAASGSS
+488 
-499 CGIYANSGDITIS
+499 
-512 GGTVGANGGQA
+512 
-523 GDNSYGLR
+523 
-531 AGDNSSINITGGEIT
+531 
-546 AYGNSAAIGGKYSV
+546 
-560 LGDAAGTAG
+560 
-569 DNAGSAGNITDTT
+569 
-582 NLNDCKYIS
+582 
-591 ITVTQTPNIY
+591 
-601 VGGVG
+601 
-606 LYGDKNSNTIAYA
+606 
-619 KTDGSGKVSTEGAVA
+619 
-634 GDYNIMWDGATLT
+634 WDGATLT
-647 LKGAKITTIAKT
+647 LKGAEITTIAET
-659 SDYNLAQSA
+659 PDYNLPQSA
-668 AIYYDEA
+668 AICYDEA
-675 TDLEIVLEDVNT
+675 TDLEIVLEGDNT

-692 VSLGGDS
+692 ASSGGDS

-705 VYAVDAEVT
+705 VDDEVT

-741 YTRGDIAISEG
+741 YTWGNVIITGGD
-752 TVTATGGA
+752 VTATGRA
-760 ADSQS
+760 AEFQS
-765 HGIYAGGDVT
+765 HGIYATGHVT
-775 ISGGDVTADGG
+775 ISGG
-786 AVAAG
+786 AVK
-791 DNTMDASSG
+791 
-800 ICADIVTIT
+800 
-809 GGTVN
+809 
-814 ATGGAVTSSGDNARS
+814 ATGGAVTSSEEDGGDASSGIHADVVTISGGEVTAKGGAVTSSGNNTTS
-829 CGIYGSSVYGGVII
+829 CGIYGSSFYGGVII
-843 SGGTVTATGTT
+843 SGGAVTATGTT
-854 ANVESY
+854 ANAESY

-878 TGGNGALGRNVYLN
+878 TGDTGALGRAIYLD

-904 KAGQDA
+904 KTGQDA
-910 DSATE
+910 NSAME
-915 IIGSPFVWAEDL
+915 IIGSPFVLPEDI
-927 TDLVSSA
+927 TNLVSGA
-934 KYFHSESQ
+934 QYFHSESQ
-942 ALEGDIFVGG
+942 ALVGDIFVGG
-952 VGLTSS
+952 VGLTGT
-958 EGNPAYAKTGADG
+958 EATPTYAKTDEYGT
-971 AVTTEGANAND
+971 VSTEGATADN
-982 YNIKWDGSTLTL
+982 YNIKWDGETLTL
-994 NNATITQGALG
+994 KGATITQGALG
-1005 GAAIWYYRDSDLN
+1005 GAAIWYYQDSDLN

-1064 GGTVSESYGIC
+1064 GGTVSGSFGIR
-1075 TDNLIVQSGTGTVNA
+1075 TDNLIVQSGTVNA

-1103 AYNDVTITNGD
+1103 ADYVTINGGAVNATGRD
-1114 VTATSGDSA
+1114 SAEDSYGIYVDYVTINGGTVTAEGGTAEVKSA
-1123 DYSCGIYADYGNI
+1123 GIDI
-1136 DVSGGTVIARGGDSG
+1136 VTLVISGGTV
-1151 DNSDGICVS
+1151 
-1160 KDGITISG
+1160 
-1168 GEVTTTGGDTEG
+1168 
-1180 RSCGIDADSIT
+1180 
-1191 INGGVFTATGGTGTE
+1191 
-1206 GSYGIYTGALAITGG
+1206 
-1221 TLTATGNTSGVY
+1221 TATGNTSGVY
-1233 AVYEDGE
+1233 ADYDGKR
-1240 ITVSPQTDQQI
+1240 ITIDPQGDQQI

-1264 IEGSPF
+1264 IAGSPF
-1270 ASETEITSQV
+1270 ASETEITSHV

-1335 NFLGWYTAG
+1335 DFLGWYTAG

-1392 GWDDIQEEISQAQPG
+1392 GWDDIQEEINQAQPG

-1473 ADVINTVTGEY
+1473 ADVINTVTGAY
-1484 GTMQMT
+1484 GTVQMT

-1766 TMHTDQEDSP
+1766 TMHTDQEDAP
-1776 YEIWTEL
+1776 YEVWTEL

>member
-18 LLPASALATGG
+18 LLPASALAAGG
-29 EETESPS
+29 EQKSYVALGDSITTGYGLAENEAGFARQVADSNGYTLTNLAQNGATSTDLLEVVKSEANADTLKNADLITVTIGGNDLMDALYAYLAEEYNKQNSDTPITAADVKASLAGTLSEIPQVAMLSFAASKIPDFPDSTAANTALSTFATNFSSIISAIKGNNSSAEIIVVNQYNPYSRLSTGNLLDLSALDSAVQALNTAISSGATAGYTVADVYTAFEEATENPCNASVSLPS
-36 DNSQTNATIHV
+36 INLDFHPNAAGHSLIASTISALLTDEGGSEDPEVSGSIFV
-47 GGVALSSTNGA
+47 GGVELEGSSGTTAYATTTNGA
-58 EVYATTNDSG
+58 
-68 IVTTQDASADNY
+68 VTKDNANENNY
-80 NIMWDGETLTLNGAT
+80 NI
-95 ITQGANSG
+95 
-103 AAICRYGAL
+103 
-112 NIVLMGDN
+112 
-120 KVEGPG
+120 K
-126 AEDSMGIRVA
+126 
-136 DGNLTIG
+136 
-143 GEGSLKVSGGS
+143 
-154 SIFGPNP
+154 
-161 TTLSIGIYVD
+161 
-171 GEYNITINDC
+171 
-181 TIETE
+181 
-186 GSAVTSGSSYG
+186 
-197 IFSEFGSV
+197 
-205 IVNDATVTATGSTG
+205 
-219 TSSFGI
+219 
-225 CAGSGSV
+225 
-232 SVSRNSTVKAYGGGY
+232 
-247 VKIYPKGYSDMRAEH
+247 
-262 SYGICAPDGVSVTGG
+262 
-277 SVEAYGGAASV
+277 
-288 NSYGIYVRNETG
+288 
-300 NVSVTGGSVTASY
+300 
-313 DNEDFATVS
+313 
-322 GVEFGDGY
+322 
-330 GIYAGGSVS
+330 
-339 GENGTVNAYGAPA
+339 
-352 TGDNS
+352 
-357 DSYGIYAQSFTVN
+357 
-370 SAATSVMANGG
+370 
-381 AASGESCGI
+381 
-390 YTTGNINVNAGTVEA
+390 
-405 SGDTA
+405 
-410 GGNSRGIYTGGDVE
+410 
-424 IDALYSGG
+424 
-432 VTASGGSRGIEAA
+432 
-445 GSVTITNGSVT
+445 
-456 ATATATDGTSYTD
+456 
-469 SYGIYAGN
+469 
-477 GITISDDADGV
+477 
-488 EANGGAASGSS
+488 
-499 CGIYANSGDITIS
+499 
-512 GGTVGANGGQA
+512 
-523 GDNSYGLR
+523 
-531 AGDNSSINITGGEIT
+531 
-546 AYGNSAAIGGKYSV
+546 
-560 LGDAAGTAG
+560 
-569 DNAGSAGNITDTT
+569 
-582 NLNDCKYIS
+582 
-591 ITVTQTPNIY
+591 
-601 VGGVG
+601 
-606 LYGDKNSNTIAYA
+606 
-619 KTDGSGKVSTEGAVA
+619 
-634 GDYNIMWDGATLT
+634 WDGATLT
-647 LKGAKITTIAKT
+647 LKGAEITTIAET
-659 SDYNLAQSA
+659 PDYNLPQSA
-668 AIYYDEA
+668 AICYDEA
-675 TDLEIVLEDVNT
+675 TDLEIVLEGDNT

-692 VSLGGDS
+692 ASSGGDS

-705 VYAVDAEVT
+705 VDDEVT

-741 YTRGDIAISEG
+741 YTWGNVIITGGD
-752 TVTATGGA
+752 VTATGRA
-760 ADSQS
+760 AEFQS
-765 HGIYAGGDVT
+765 HGIYATGHVT

-791 DNTMDASSG
+791 DDTMDASSG

-829 CGIYGSSVYGGVII
+829 CGIYGSSLYGGVII
-843 SGGTVTATGTT
+843 SGGAVTATGTT
-854 ANVESY
+854 ANAESY

-878 TGGNGALGRNVYLN
+878 TGDTGALGRAIYLD

-904 KAGQDA
+904 KTGQDA
-910 DSATE
+910 NSATE
-915 IIGSPFVWAEDL
+915 IIGSPFVL
-927 TDLVSSA
+927 SRGITDLVSGA

-942 ALEGDIFVGG
+942 TLVGDIFVGG
-952 VGLTSS
+952 VGLT
-958 EGNPAYAKTGADG
+958 GAADAPAYAKTGTNG

-982 YNIKWDGSTLTL
+982 YSIKWDGATLTL
-994 NNATITQGALG
+994 NNATITKGALG
-1005 GAAIWYYRDSDLN
+1005 GAAIWYYQDSDLN

-1035 GASYGIF
+1035 GASYGIL

-1064 GGTVSESYGIC
+1064 GGTVSGSFGIC
-1075 TDNLIVQSGTGTVNA
+1075 TDNLIVQSGTVNA
-1090 TGGDGAEDSYGIY
+1090 TGGDGAEDSYGISAYDVTISGGDVTATGGDSEEDNYGIY
-1103 AYNDVTITNGD
+1103 AYNNVTITNGD

-1206 GSYGIYTGALAITGG
+1206 GSYGIYTGALTITGG
-1221 TLTATGNTSGVY
+1221 TITATGNTSGVY
-1233 AVYEDGE
+1233 GSSKECK
-1240 ITVSPQTDQQI
+1240 ITIAPQTNHQI

-1264 IEGSPF
+1264 IAGSPF
-1270 ASETEITSQV
+1270 ASEREITSQV

-1335 NFLGWYTAG
+1335 DFLGWYTAG

-1360 YARWAEQAGTGD
+1360 YARWAEQAGPGD

-1392 GWDDIQEEISQAQPG
+1392 GWDDIQEEIGQAQPG

-1473 ADVINTVTGEY
+1473 ADVINTVTGAY
-1484 GTMQMT
+1484 GTVQMT

-1766 TMHTDQEDSP
+1766 TMHTDQEDAP
-1776 YEIWTEL
+1776 YEIWTER

>member
-1 MRKRILSTL
+1 MEGRPPCAGRSKGRGKGNHHKRRNETMRKRILSTL

-18 LLPASALATGG
+18 LLPASALAAGG
-29 EETESPS
+29 EQKSYVALGDSITTGYGLAENETGFAKQVADSNGYTLTNLAQDGATSTDLLEVVKSEANADTLKNADLITITIGGNDLMNALYAYLAEEYNNKQNSDTSITAENVKALLAGEEGAVVEQITMLVFAISNISNFQSSSIANSAYDTLWDNFVEIIETIREINQNAQLIVVNQYNPYSHLTTGISGLDLSSVISAFDSAVQVLNEAISSGETIAGYTVADVYTKFKEAESNPCNASVSPS
-36 DNSQTNATIHV
+36 INLDFHPNATGHGLIADTISALLTDEGGSEDPEVSGSIFV
-47 GGVALSSTNGA
+47 GGVELTGGKESPA
-58 EVYATTNDSG
+58 YATTND
-68 IVTTQDASADNY
+68 
-80 NIMWDGETLTLNGAT
+80 NGA
-95 ITQGANSG
+95 
-103 AAICRYGAL
+103 
-112 NIVLMGDN
+112 
-120 KVEGPG
+120 
-126 AEDSMGIRVA
+126 
-136 DGNLTIG
+136 
-143 GEGSLKVSGGS
+143 
-154 SIFGPNP
+154 
-161 TTLSIGIYVD
+161 
-171 GEYNITINDC
+171 
-181 TIETE
+181 
-186 GSAVTSGSSYG
+186 VT
-197 IFSEFGSV
+197 
-205 IVNDATVTATGSTG
+205 
-219 TSSFGI
+219 
-225 CAGSGSV
+225 
-232 SVSRNSTVKAYGGGY
+232 
-247 VKIYPKGYSDMRAEH
+247 KI
-262 SYGICAPDGVSVTGG
+262 
-277 SVEAYGGAASV
+277 
-288 NSYGIYVRNETG
+288 
-300 NVSVTGGSVTASY
+300 
-313 DNEDFATVS
+313 
-322 GVEFGDGY
+322 
-330 GIYAGGSVS
+330 
-339 GENGTVNAYGAPA
+339 
-352 TGDNS
+352 
-357 DSYGIYAQSFTVN
+357 
-370 SAATSVMANGG
+370 
-381 AASGESCGI
+381 
-390 YTTGNINVNAGTVEA
+390 
-405 SGDTA
+405 
-410 GGNSRGIYTGGDVE
+410 
-424 IDALYSGG
+424 
-432 VTASGGSRGIEAA
+432 
-445 GSVTITNGSVT
+445 
-456 ATATATDGTSYTD
+456 TDGD
-469 SYGIYAGN
+469 FVPAEN
-477 GITISDDADGV
+477 
-488 EANGGAASGSS
+488 NW
-499 CGIYANSGDITIS
+499 
-512 GGTVGANGGQA
+512 
-523 GDNSYGLR
+523 
-531 AGDNSSINITGGEIT
+531 NI
-546 AYGNSAAIGGKYSV
+546 
-560 LGDAAGTAG
+560 
-569 DNAGSAGNITDTT
+569 
-582 NLNDCKYIS
+582 
-591 ITVTQTPNIY
+591 Q
-601 VGGVG
+601 
-606 LYGDKNSNTIAYA
+606 
-619 KTDGSGKVSTEGAVA
+619 
-634 GDYNIMWDGATLT
+634 WDGATLT

-675 TDLEIVLEDVNT
+675 TDLKIVLEDANT
-687 VTGPD
+687 VTGPNA
-692 VSLGGDS
+692 SSGGGS
-699 SSYGIH
+699 SSDGIH
-705 VYAVDAEVT
+705 VDDEVT

-722 LAATGGDATPNSGG
+722 LAATGGDATQNSGG
-736 ESYGI
+736 GSYGI
-741 YTRGDIAISEG
+741 YTWGNVIITGGD
-752 TVTATGGA
+752 VTATGRA
-760 ADSQS
+760 AEFQS
-765 HGIYAGGDVT
+765 HGIYARLNAT
-775 ISGGDVTADGG
+775 ISGGAVKATGGSVTEGSDGS
-786 AVAAG
+786 
-791 DNTMDASSG
+791 DASSG
-800 ICADIVTIT
+800 IHADVVTIS

-814 ATGGAVTSSGDNARS
+814 ATGGTVTSSGNNTTS
-829 CGIYGSSVYGGVII
+829 CGIYGSSLDDGVII
-843 SGGTVTATGTT
+843 SGGAVTATGTT
-854 ANVESY
+854 ANAESY

-865 NSDIEISGGTVTA
+865 NSDIVISGGTVTA
-878 TGGNGALGRNVYLN
+878 SGGSGALGGDVYLD

-904 KAGQDA
+904 KTGQDA
-910 DSATE
+910 DKVTE
-915 IIGSPFVWAEDL
+915 IIGSPFVL
-927 TDLVSSA
+927 SRGITDLVSGA

-952 VGLTSS
+952 VGLT
-958 EGNPAYAKTGADG
+958 GTAGMPAYATTNDSGT
-971 AVTTEGANAND
+971 VTTQDASADN
-982 YNIKWDGSTLTL
+982 YNIKWDGETLTL

-1018 IALVGTNTV
+1018 IALVGANTV

-1064 GGTVSESYGIC
+1064 GGTVSGSFGIC
-1075 TDNLIVQSGTGTVNA
+1075 TDNLIVQSGTVNA
-1090 TGGDGAEDSYGIY
+1090 TGGDGAEDSYGIS
-1103 AYNDVTITNGD
+1103 AYDVTISRGD
-1114 VTATSGDSA
+1114 VTATGGTVTATSEDGAEDS
-1123 DYSCGIYADYGNI
+1123 YGIYADYVTISGGAVNATGGDSAEDSYGIYVDYVTINGGTVTAEGGTAGEKSAGI
-1136 DVSGGTVIARGGDSG
+1136 DIVALTISGGTV
-1151 DNSDGICVS
+1151 
-1160 KDGITISG
+1160 
-1168 GEVTTTGGDTEG
+1168 
-1180 RSCGIDADSIT
+1180 
-1191 INGGVFTATGGTGTE
+1191 
-1206 GSYGIYTGALAITGG
+1206 
-1221 TLTATGNTSGVY
+1221 TATGNTSGVY
-1233 AVYEDGE
+1233 ADYDGKR
-1240 ITVSPQTDQQI
+1240 ITIDPQTDQQI
-1251 AVLLGESETAAAA
+1251 AVLLGESETAAVA

-1270 ASETEITSQV
+1270 ASETEITGLV
-1280 NNSGK
+1280 NNTGK
-1285 YFHSEVVGITPP
+1285 YFHSEVVGTTPP

-1335 NFLGWYTAG
+1335 DFLGWYTAG
-1344 GDRVTTDTVFA
+1344 GDWVTTDTVFT

-1360 YARWAEQAGTGD
+1360 YARWAEQAGPGD

-1392 GWDDIQEEISQAQPG
+1392 GWDDIQEEIGQAQPG

-1473 ADVINTVTGEY
+1473 ADVINTVTGAY
-1484 GTMQMT
+1484 GTVQMT

-1689 EYINEAANAG
+1689 EYINEDANAG

-1766 TMHTDQEDSP
+1766 TMHTDQEDAP

-1801 GGENAT
+1801 GGKNAT

>member
-18 LLPASALATGG
+18 LLPASALAAGG
-29 EETESPS
+29 EQKSYVALGDSITTGYGLDEAQSFAEQIAEQEGYTLNGSLARDGATSTDLLEVVRSEANADTLKNADLITITIGGNDLMNALYAYLAEEYNNKQNSDTPITAADVKASLAGEEEAVVEQTTMLGFAISNISDFQSSSIANSSYNALGYNFVEIIETIREINQNAQLIVVNQYNPYSHLTAGISGLDLSSVISAFDSAVQALNVGISSGEAIAGYTVADVYTKFKEAESNPCNASVSPS
-36 DNSQTNATIHV
+36 INLDFHPNATGHGLIADTISALLTDEGGSEDPEVSGSIFV
-47 GGVALSSTNGA
+47 GGVELTGSKESPA
-58 EVYATTNDSG
+58 YATTNDSG
-68 IVTTQDASADNY
+68 AVTKITDGDFVPAENNW
-80 NIMWDGETLTLNGAT
+80 NIQWDGATLTLNGAA
-95 ITQGANSG
+95 ITHGSDNN
-103 AAICRYGAL
+103 AAIYYDEETDL
-112 NIVLMGDN
+112 KIVLEGDN
-120 KVEGPG
+120 TVTGPG
-126 AEDSMGIRVA
+126 
-136 DGNLTIG
+136 
-143 GEGSLKVSGGS
+143 
-154 SIFGPNP
+154 
-161 TTLSIGIYVD
+161 
-171 GEYNITINDC
+171 
-181 TIETE
+181 
-186 GSAVTSGSSYG
+186 TSNN
-197 IFSEFGSV
+197 F
-205 IVNDATVTATGSTG
+205 
-219 TSSFGI
+219 
-225 CAGSGSV
+225 
-232 SVSRNSTVKAYGGGY
+232 
-247 VKIYPKGYSDMRAEH
+247 
-262 SYGICAPDGVSVTGG
+262 
-277 SVEAYGGAASV
+277 V
-288 NSYGIYVRNETG
+288 NSYGIYV
-300 NVSVTGGSVTASY
+300 Y
-313 DNEDFATVS
+313 
-322 GVEFGDGY
+322 
-330 GIYAGGSVS
+330 
-339 GENGTVNAYGAPA
+339 
-352 TGDNS
+352 
-357 DSYGIYAQSFTVN
+357 
-370 SAATSVMANGG
+370 
-381 AASGESCGI
+381 
-390 YTTGNINVNAGTVEA
+390 
-405 SGDTA
+405 
-410 GGNSRGIYTGGDVE
+410 
-424 IDALYSGG
+424 
-432 VTASGGSRGIEAA
+432 
-445 GSVTITNGSVT
+445 
-456 ATATATDGTSYTD
+456 
-469 SYGIYAGN
+469 
-477 GITISDDADGV
+477 SDDSEV
-488 EANGGAASGSS
+488 
-499 CGIYANSGDITIS
+499 
-512 GGTVGANGGQA
+512 
-523 GDNSYGLR
+523 
-531 AGDNSSINITGGEIT
+531 
-546 AYGNSAAIGGKYSV
+546 
-560 LGDAAGTAG
+560 
-569 DNAGSAGNITDTT
+569 
-582 NLNDCKYIS
+582 
-591 ITVTQTPNIY
+591 
-601 VGGVG
+601 
-606 LYGDKNSNTIAYA
+606 
-619 KTDGSGKVSTEGAVA
+619 
-634 GDYNIMWDGATLT
+634 
-647 LKGAKITTIAKT
+647 
-659 SDYNLAQSA
+659 
-668 AIYYDEA
+668 
-675 TDLEIVLEDVNT
+675 
-687 VTGPD
+687 
-692 VSLGGDS
+692 
-699 SSYGIH
+699 
-705 VYAVDAEVT
+705 VT

-722 LAATGGDATPNSGG
+722 LAATGGDAATYSG

-741 YTRGDIAISEG
+741 YTGGNVIITGGD
-752 TVTATGGA
+752 VTATGGA
-760 ADSQS
+760 AEFQS
-765 HGIYAGGDVT
+765 YGIYARLNAT
-775 ISGGDVTADGG
+775 ISGG
-786 AVAAG
+786 AVK
-791 DNTMDASSG
+791 
-800 ICADIVTIT
+800 
-809 GGTVN
+809 
-814 ATGGAVTSSGDNARS
+814 ATGGAVTSSEEDGGDASSGIHADVVTISGGTVIAQGGAVTSSGNNTTS
-829 CGIYGSSVYGGVII
+829 CGIYGSSLYGGVII
-843 SGGTVTATGTT
+843 SGGAVTATGTT
-854 ANVESY
+854 ANAESY

-865 NSDIEISGGTVTA
+865 NSGIEISGGTVTA
-878 TGGNGALGRNVYLN
+878 TGDTGALGRAIYLD

-904 KAGQDA
+904 KTGQDA
-910 DSATE
+910 NSAKE
-915 IIGSPFVWAEDL
+915 IIGSPFVL
-927 TDLVSSA
+927 SRGITDLVSGV

-942 ALEGDIFVGG
+942 TLVGDIFVGG

-958 EGNPAYAKTGADG
+958 EGNPAYAKTGTNG

-982 YNIKWDGSTLTL
+982 YSIKWDGATLTL
-994 NNATITQGALG
+994 NNAAITQGALG

-1042 AWDPNELIDLT
+1042 AYGPTELIDLT

-1064 GGTVSESYGIC
+1064 GGTVSGSFGIC
-1075 TDNLIVQSGTGTVNA
+1075 TDNLIVQSGTVNA

-1136 DVSGGTVIARGGDSG
+1136 DVSGGTVIAQGGDSG

-1191 INGGVFTATGGTGTE
+1191 INGGVFTATGKTGTE

-1221 TLTATGNTSGVY
+1221 TITATGNTSGVY
-1233 AVYEDGE
+1233 GSSKDCKVTIA
-1240 ITVSPQTDQQI
+1240 PQTDQQI
-1251 AVLLGESETAAAA
+1251 AVLLGESETAAAD

-1270 ASETEITSQV
+1270 ASEMEITGLV
-1280 NNSGK
+1280 NNTGK

-1335 NFLGWYTAG
+1335 DFLGWYTAG
-1344 GDRVTTDTVFA
+1344 GDQVTTGTVFA

-1360 YARWAEQAGTGD
+1360 YARWAEQAGPGD

-1392 GWDDIQEEISQAQPG
+1392 GWDDIQEEIGQAQPG

-1473 ADVINTVTGEY
+1473 ADVINTVTGAY
-1484 GTMQMT
+1484 GTVQMT

-1766 TMHTDQEDSP
+1766 TMHTDQEDAP

>member
-1 MRKRILSTL
+1 M
-10 LALCLALS
+10 
-18 LLPASALATGG
+18 
-29 EETESPS
+29 
-36 DNSQTNATIHV
+36 
-47 GGVALSSTNGA
+47 
-58 EVYATTNDSG
+58 
-68 IVTTQDASADNY
+68 
-80 NIMWDGETLTLNGAT
+80 
-95 ITQGANSG
+95 
-103 AAICRYGAL
+103 
-112 NIVLMGDN
+112 
-120 KVEGPG
+120 
-126 AEDSMGIRVA
+126 
-136 DGNLTIG
+136 
-143 GEGSLKVSGGS
+143 
-154 SIFGPNP
+154 
-161 TTLSIGIYVD
+161 
-171 GEYNITINDC
+171 
-181 TIETE
+181 
-186 GSAVTSGSSYG
+186 
-197 IFSEFGSV
+197 
-205 IVNDATVTATGSTG
+205 
-219 TSSFGI
+219 
-225 CAGSGSV
+225 
-232 SVSRNSTVKAYGGGY
+232 
-247 VKIYPKGYSDMRAEH
+247 
-262 SYGICAPDGVSVTGG
+262 
-277 SVEAYGGAASV
+277 
-288 NSYGIYVRNETG
+288 
-300 NVSVTGGSVTASY
+300 
-313 DNEDFATVS
+313 
-322 GVEFGDGY
+322 
-330 GIYAGGSVS
+330 
-339 GENGTVNAYGAPA
+339 
-352 TGDNS
+352 
-357 DSYGIYAQSFTVN
+357 
-370 SAATSVMANGG
+370 
-381 AASGESCGI
+381 
-390 YTTGNINVNAGTVEA
+390 
-405 SGDTA
+405 
-410 GGNSRGIYTGGDVE
+410 
-424 IDALYSGG
+424 
-432 VTASGGSRGIEAA
+432 
-445 GSVTITNGSVT
+445 
-456 ATATATDGTSYTD
+456 
-469 SYGIYAGN
+469 
-477 GITISDDADGV
+477 
-488 EANGGAASGSS
+488 
-499 CGIYANSGDITIS
+499 
-512 GGTVGANGGQA
+512 
-523 GDNSYGLR
+523 
-531 AGDNSSINITGGEIT
+531 
-546 AYGNSAAIGGKYSV
+546 
-560 LGDAAGTAG
+560 
-569 DNAGSAGNITDTT
+569 
-582 NLNDCKYIS
+582 
-591 ITVTQTPNIY
+591 
-601 VGGVG
+601 
-606 LYGDKNSNTIAYA
+606 
-619 KTDGSGKVSTEGAVA
+619 
-634 GDYNIMWDGATLT
+634 
-647 LKGAKITTIAKT
+647 
-659 SDYNLAQSA
+659 
-668 AIYYDEA
+668 
-675 TDLEIVLEDVNT
+675 
-687 VTGPD
+687 
-692 VSLGGDS
+692 
-699 SSYGIH
+699 
-705 VYAVDAEVT
+705 
-714 LTISGSGS
+714 
-722 LAATGGDATPNSGG
+722 
-736 ESYGI
+736 
-741 YTRGDIAISEG
+741 
-752 TVTATGGA
+752 
-760 ADSQS
+760 
-765 HGIYAGGDVT
+765 
-775 ISGGDVTADGG
+775 
-786 AVAAG
+786 
-791 DNTMDASSG
+791 
-800 ICADIVTIT
+800 
-809 GGTVN
+809 
-814 ATGGAVTSSGDNARS
+814 
-829 CGIYGSSVYGGVII
+829 YGGVII
-843 SGGTVTATGTT
+843 SGGAVTATGTT
-854 ANVESY
+854 ANAESY

-865 NSDIEISGGTVTA
+865 NSGIEISGGTVTA
-878 TGGNGALGRNVYLN
+878 TGDTGALGRAIYLD

-904 KAGQDA
+904 KTGQDA
-910 DSATE
+910 NSAKE
-915 IIGSPFVWAEDL
+915 IIGSPFVL
-927 TDLVSSA
+927 SRGITDLVSGV

-942 ALEGDIFVGG
+942 TLVGDIFVGG

-958 EGNPAYAKTGADG
+958 EGNPAYAKTGTNG

-982 YNIKWDGSTLTL
+982 YSIKWDGATLTL

-1005 GAAIWYYRDSDLN
+1005 GAAIWYYRGSDLN
-1018 IALVGTNTV
+1018 IDLVGTNTV

-1075 TDNLIVQSGTGTVNA
+1075 TDNLIVQSGTVNA
-1090 TGGDGAEDSYGIY
+1090 TGEDGEEDSYGIY
-1103 AYNDVTITNGD
+1103 AYNDVTI
-1114 VTATSGDSA
+1114 
-1123 DYSCGIYADYGNI
+1123 
-1136 DVSGGTVIARGGDSG
+1136 SGGAV
-1151 DNSDGICVS
+1151 
-1160 KDGITISG
+1160 
-1168 GEVTTTGGDTEG
+1168 
-1180 RSCGIDADSIT
+1180 
-1191 INGGVFTATGGTGTE
+1191 TATGGTVNATSEDGE
-1206 GSYGIYTGALAITGG
+1206 EDSYGIYADNDLTISGGAVNATGG
-1221 TLTATGNTSGVY
+1221 DSAEDSYGIYVDYVTINGGTVTAEGGTAEVKSAGIDIVTLVISGGTVTATGNTSGVY

-1240 ITVSPQTDQQI
+1240 ITVSPQGDQQI

-1264 IEGSPF
+1264 IVGSPF
-1270 ASETEITSQV
+1270 ASETEITDQV

-1285 YFHSEVVGITPP
+1285 YFHSQVVGITPP

-1335 NFLGWYTAG
+1335 DFLGWYTAG
-1344 GDRVTTDTVFA
+1344 GDQVTTGTVFA

-1360 YARWAEQAGTGD
+1360 YARWAEQAGPGD

-1392 GWDDIQEEISQAQPG
+1392 GWDDIQEEIGQAQPG

-1484 GTMQMT
+1484 GTVQMT

-1766 TMHTDQEDSP
+1766 TMHTDQEDAP

>member
-18 LLPASALATGG
+18 LLPASALAAGG
-29 EETESPS
+29 EQKSYVALGDSITTGYGLDEAQSFAEQIAEREGYTLNDSLASDGATSTDLLEVVKSEANADTLKNADLITVTIGGNDLMDALYAYLAEEYNKQNSDTPITAEDVKASLAGTPSEIPQVAMLSFAASKIPVFPNSPAANTALSTFATKFSSIISAIKGNNSSAEIIVINQYNPYSRLSTGNLLDLSAIDTAVRALNTVISSSAESAGYTVADVYTKFKEAESNPCNASVSPS
-36 DNSQTNATIHV
+36 INLDFHPNATGHGLIADTISALLTDEGGSEDPEVSGSIFV
-47 GGVALSSTNGA
+47 GGVELTGSKESPA
-58 EVYATTNDSG
+58 YATTNDSG
-68 IVTTQDASADNY
+68 AVTKITDGDFVPAENNW
-80 NIMWDGETLTLNGAT
+80 NIQWDGATLTLNGAA
-95 ITQGANSG
+95 ITHGSDNN
-103 AAICRYGAL
+103 AAIYYDEETDL
-112 NIVLMGDN
+112 KIVLEGDN
-120 KVEGPG
+120 TVTGPG
-126 AEDSMGIRVA
+126 
-136 DGNLTIG
+136 
-143 GEGSLKVSGGS
+143 
-154 SIFGPNP
+154 
-161 TTLSIGIYVD
+161 
-171 GEYNITINDC
+171 
-181 TIETE
+181 
-186 GSAVTSGSSYG
+186 TSNN
-197 IFSEFGSV
+197 F
-205 IVNDATVTATGSTG
+205 
-219 TSSFGI
+219 
-225 CAGSGSV
+225 
-232 SVSRNSTVKAYGGGY
+232 
-247 VKIYPKGYSDMRAEH
+247 
-262 SYGICAPDGVSVTGG
+262 
-277 SVEAYGGAASV
+277 V
-288 NSYGIYVRNETG
+288 NSYGIYV
-300 NVSVTGGSVTASY
+300 Y
-313 DNEDFATVS
+313 
-322 GVEFGDGY
+322 
-330 GIYAGGSVS
+330 
-339 GENGTVNAYGAPA
+339 
-352 TGDNS
+352 
-357 DSYGIYAQSFTVN
+357 
-370 SAATSVMANGG
+370 
-381 AASGESCGI
+381 
-390 YTTGNINVNAGTVEA
+390 
-405 SGDTA
+405 
-410 GGNSRGIYTGGDVE
+410 
-424 IDALYSGG
+424 
-432 VTASGGSRGIEAA
+432 
-445 GSVTITNGSVT
+445 
-456 ATATATDGTSYTD
+456 
-469 SYGIYAGN
+469 
-477 GITISDDADGV
+477 SDDSEV
-488 EANGGAASGSS
+488 
-499 CGIYANSGDITIS
+499 
-512 GGTVGANGGQA
+512 
-523 GDNSYGLR
+523 
-531 AGDNSSINITGGEIT
+531 
-546 AYGNSAAIGGKYSV
+546 
-560 LGDAAGTAG
+560 
-569 DNAGSAGNITDTT
+569 
-582 NLNDCKYIS
+582 
-591 ITVTQTPNIY
+591 
-601 VGGVG
+601 
-606 LYGDKNSNTIAYA
+606 
-619 KTDGSGKVSTEGAVA
+619 
-634 GDYNIMWDGATLT
+634 
-647 LKGAKITTIAKT
+647 
-659 SDYNLAQSA
+659 
-668 AIYYDEA
+668 
-675 TDLEIVLEDVNT
+675 
-687 VTGPD
+687 
-692 VSLGGDS
+692 
-699 SSYGIH
+699 
-705 VYAVDAEVT
+705 VT

-722 LAATGGDATPNSGG
+722 LAATGGDAATYSG

-741 YTRGDIAISEG
+741 YTGGNVIITGGD
-752 TVTATGGA
+752 VTATGGA
-760 ADSQS
+760 AEFQS
-765 HGIYAGGDVT
+765 YGIYARLNAT
-775 ISGGDVTADGG
+775 ISGG
-786 AVAAG
+786 AVK
-791 DNTMDASSG
+791 
-800 ICADIVTIT
+800 
-809 GGTVN
+809 
-814 ATGGAVTSSGDNARS
+814 ATGGAVTSSEEDGGDASSGIHADVVTISGGTVIAQGGAVTSSGNNTTS
-829 CGIYGSSVYGGVII
+829 CGIYGSSLYGGVII
-843 SGGTVTATGTT
+843 SGGAVTATGTT
-854 ANVESY
+854 ANAESY

-865 NSDIEISGGTVTA
+865 NSGIEISGGTVTA
-878 TGGNGALGRNVYLN
+878 TGDTGALGRAIYLD

-904 KAGQDA
+904 KTGQDA
-910 DSATE
+910 NSAKE
-915 IIGSPFVWAEDL
+915 IIGSPFVL
-927 TDLVSSA
+927 SRGITDLVSGV

-942 ALEGDIFVGG
+942 TLVGDIFVGG

-958 EGNPAYAKTGADG
+958 EGNPAYAKTGTNG

-982 YNIKWDGSTLTL
+982 YSIKWDGATLTL

-1005 GAAIWYYRDSDLN
+1005 GAAIWYYRGSDLN
-1018 IALVGTNTV
+1018 IDLVGTNTV

-1075 TDNLIVQSGTGTVNA
+1075 TDNLIVQSGTVNA
-1090 TGGDGAEDSYGIY
+1090 TGEDGEEDSYGIY
-1103 AYNDVTITNGD
+1103 AYNDVTISGGAVTATGGTVNATSEDGEEDSYGIYADNDLTISGGAVNATGGDSEEDSYGISAYDVTISGGD
-1114 VTATSGDSA
+1114 VTATGGTVTATSEDGAEDS
-1123 DYSCGIYADYGNI
+1123 YGIYADYVTIFGGAVNATGGDSAEDSYGIYVDYVTINGGTVTAEGGTAEVKSAGI
-1136 DVSGGTVIARGGDSG
+1136 DIVTLVISGGTV
-1151 DNSDGICVS
+1151 
-1160 KDGITISG
+1160 
-1168 GEVTTTGGDTEG
+1168 
-1180 RSCGIDADSIT
+1180 
-1191 INGGVFTATGGTGTE
+1191 
-1206 GSYGIYTGALAITGG
+1206 
-1221 TLTATGNTSGVY
+1221 TATGNTSGVY

-1240 ITVSPQTDQQI
+1240 ITVSPQGDQQI

-1264 IEGSPF
+1264 IVGSPF
-1270 ASETEITSQV
+1270 ASETEITDQV

-1285 YFHSEVVGITPP
+1285 YFHSQVVGITPP

-1335 NFLGWYTAG
+1335 DFLGWYTAG
-1344 GDRVTTDTVFA
+1344 GDRVTTDTVFT

-1360 YARWAEQAGTGD
+1360 YARWAEQAGPGD

-1392 GWDDIQEEISQAQPG
+1392 GWDDIQEEINQAQPG

-1473 ADVINTVTGEY
+1473 ADVINTVTGAY
-1484 GTMQMT
+1484 GTVQMT

-1624 PADAWYNSAVST
+1624 PADAWYNNAVST

-1766 TMHTDQEDSP
+1766 TMHTDQEDAP
-1776 YEIWTEL
+1776 YEIWTER

>member
-18 LLPASALATGG
+18 LLPASALAAGG
-29 EETESPS
+29 EQKSYVALGDSITTGYGLDEAQSFAEQIAEQEGYTLNGSLARDGATSTDLLEVVRSEANADTLKNADLITITIGGNDLMNALYAYLAEEYNNKQNSDTPITAEDVKESLAGTPS
-36 DNSQTNATIHV
+36 EIPQVAMLSFAASKIPDFPNSTAANTALSTFATNFSSIISAIKAANSTAQLIVVNQYNPYGHLTTGTGVLSLDLSAIDTAVRALNTVISSSAESAGYTVADVYTKFKEAERNPCNASVSLTSINLDFHPNATGHGLIADTISALLTDEGGSEDPEVSGSIFV
-47 GGVALSSTNGA
+47 GGVELEGGKESPA
-58 EVYATTNDSG
+58 YATTND
-68 IVTTQDASADNY
+68 
-80 NIMWDGETLTLNGAT
+80 NGA
-95 ITQGANSG
+95 
-103 AAICRYGAL
+103 
-112 NIVLMGDN
+112 
-120 KVEGPG
+120 
-126 AEDSMGIRVA
+126 
-136 DGNLTIG
+136 
-143 GEGSLKVSGGS
+143 
-154 SIFGPNP
+154 
-161 TTLSIGIYVD
+161 
-171 GEYNITINDC
+171 
-181 TIETE
+181 
-186 GSAVTSGSSYG
+186 VT
-197 IFSEFGSV
+197 
-205 IVNDATVTATGSTG
+205 
-219 TSSFGI
+219 
-225 CAGSGSV
+225 
-232 SVSRNSTVKAYGGGY
+232 
-247 VKIYPKGYSDMRAEH
+247 KI
-262 SYGICAPDGVSVTGG
+262 
-277 SVEAYGGAASV
+277 
-288 NSYGIYVRNETG
+288 
-300 NVSVTGGSVTASY
+300 
-313 DNEDFATVS
+313 
-322 GVEFGDGY
+322 
-330 GIYAGGSVS
+330 
-339 GENGTVNAYGAPA
+339 
-352 TGDNS
+352 
-357 DSYGIYAQSFTVN
+357 
-370 SAATSVMANGG
+370 
-381 AASGESCGI
+381 
-390 YTTGNINVNAGTVEA
+390 
-405 SGDTA
+405 
-410 GGNSRGIYTGGDVE
+410 
-424 IDALYSGG
+424 
-432 VTASGGSRGIEAA
+432 
-445 GSVTITNGSVT
+445 
-456 ATATATDGTSYTD
+456 TDGD
-469 SYGIYAGN
+469 FVPAEN
-477 GITISDDADGV
+477 
-488 EANGGAASGSS
+488 NW
-499 CGIYANSGDITIS
+499 
-512 GGTVGANGGQA
+512 
-523 GDNSYGLR
+523 
-531 AGDNSSINITGGEIT
+531 NI
-546 AYGNSAAIGGKYSV
+546 
-560 LGDAAGTAG
+560 
-569 DNAGSAGNITDTT
+569 
-582 NLNDCKYIS
+582 
-591 ITVTQTPNIY
+591 Q
-601 VGGVG
+601 
-606 LYGDKNSNTIAYA
+606 
-619 KTDGSGKVSTEGAVA
+619 
-634 GDYNIMWDGATLT
+634 WDGATLT
-647 LKGAKITTIAKT
+647 LKGATITHG
-659 SDYNLAQSA
+659 SDNNA
-668 AIYYDEA
+668 AIYYDKA
-675 TDLEIVLEDVNT
+675 TDLKIVLEGDNT

-692 VSLGGDS
+692 VSSGGDS

-705 VYAVDAEVT
+705 VDDEVT

-722 LAATGGDATPNSGG
+722 LTATGGDAPAVYGG
-736 ESYGI
+736 VSYGI
-741 YTRGDIAISEG
+741 YTWGNVIITGGD
-752 TVTATGGA
+752 VTATGGA
-760 ADSQS
+760 AEFQS
-765 HGIYAGGDVT
+765 HGIYARLNAT
-775 ISGGDVTADGG
+775 ISGGAVKATGG
-786 AVAAG
+786 AVTSSEEDG
-791 DNTMDASSG
+791 GDASSG
-800 ICADIVTIT
+800 ICADVVTIS
-809 GGTVN
+809 GGEVT
-814 ATGGAVTSSGDNARS
+814 AKGGAVTSSGDNARS
-829 CGIYGSSVYGGVII
+829 CGIYGRNWFNDNVIISGGTVHATGGTFNSTGTDTEADAGSYGIYGAGLDGTVI
-843 SGGTVTATGTT
+843 SGGTVTATGGTFTSAGTT
-854 ANVESY
+854 ANAESY

-865 NSDIEISGGTVTA
+865 NSYIEISGGTVTA
-878 TGGNGALGRNVYLN
+878 TGDTGALGRDVYLD
-892 PEGNASIQSIQV
+892 PEGTSIAV
-904 KAGQDA
+904 TAGQDA
-910 DSATE
+910 ENAE
-915 IIGSPFVWAEDL
+915 NAEPIAGSPFVLPEDI
-927 TDLVSSA
+927 TNLVSGA

-942 ALEGDIFVGG
+942 TLVGDIFVGG
-952 VGLTSS
+952 VGITGS

-982 YNIKWDGSTLTL
+982 YSIKWDGATLTL
-994 NNATITQGALG
+994 NNAAITQGALG

-1035 GASYGIF
+1035 GASYGIL
-1042 AWDPNELIDLT
+1042 AWGPNKLIDLT

-1075 TDNLIVQSGTGTVNA
+1075 TDNLIVQSGTVNA

-1136 DVSGGTVIARGGDSG
+1136 DVSGGTVIAQGGDSV

-1160 KDGITISG
+1160 KNGITISG

-1180 RSCGIDADSIT
+1180 RSCGIDADRIT
-1191 INGGVFTATGGTGTE
+1191 INGGVFTATGRTGTE
-1206 GSYGIYTGALAITGG
+1206 GSYGIYTDALTITGG
-1221 TLTATGNTSGVY
+1221 TITATGNISGVY
-1233 AVYEDGE
+1233 GSSEDCKVT
-1240 ITVSPQTDQQI
+1240 IAPQTDQQI
-1251 AVLLGESETAAAA
+1251 EVLLGESETAAVA

-1270 ASETEITSQV
+1270 ASETEITGLV
-1280 NNSGK
+1280 NNTGK
-1285 YFHSEVVGITPP
+1285 YFHSEVVGTTPP

-1335 NFLGWYTAG
+1335 DFLGWYTAG
-1344 GDRVTTDTVFA
+1344 GDWVTTDTVFT

-1360 YARWAEQAGTGD
+1360 YARWAEQAGPGD

-1412 DMNGETEVPAE
+1412 DMSGETEVPAE
-1423 MFEEVAGKD
+1423 IFEEVAGKD

-1473 ADVINTVTGEY
+1473 ADVINTVTGAY
-1484 GTMQMT
+1484 GTVQMT

-1624 PADAWYNSAVST
+1624 PADAWYNNAVST

-1766 TMHTDQEDSP
+1766 TMHTDQEDAP

>member
-18 LLPASALATGG
+18 LLPASALAAGG
-29 EETESPS
+29 EQKSYVALGDSITTGYGLAEKEAGFARQVADSNGYTLTNLAKDGATSSMLLTSLSDSEVSSAIASADLITITIGGNDLMNALYAYLAEEYNTKNGTDITAEDVKASLAGTHSEIQQSTMLILAASKISDFLQSTEATTALGAFTTNLTNIISAIKGNNSSAEIIVVNQYNPYSRLSTGNLLDLSALDSAVQALNTAISSGATAGYTVADVYTAFEEATENPCNASVSLPS
-36 DNSQTNATIHV
+36 INLDFHPNAAGHSLIASTISALLTDEGGSEDPEVSGSIFV
-47 GGVALSSTNGA
+47 GGVELEGSSGTTAYATTTNGA
-58 EVYATTNDSG
+58 
-68 IVTTQDASADNY
+68 VTKDNANENNY
-80 NIMWDGETLTLNGAT
+80 NI
-95 ITQGANSG
+95 
-103 AAICRYGAL
+103 
-112 NIVLMGDN
+112 
-120 KVEGPG
+120 K
-126 AEDSMGIRVA
+126 
-136 DGNLTIG
+136 
-143 GEGSLKVSGGS
+143 
-154 SIFGPNP
+154 
-161 TTLSIGIYVD
+161 
-171 GEYNITINDC
+171 
-181 TIETE
+181 
-186 GSAVTSGSSYG
+186 
-197 IFSEFGSV
+197 
-205 IVNDATVTATGSTG
+205 
-219 TSSFGI
+219 
-225 CAGSGSV
+225 
-232 SVSRNSTVKAYGGGY
+232 
-247 VKIYPKGYSDMRAEH
+247 
-262 SYGICAPDGVSVTGG
+262 
-277 SVEAYGGAASV
+277 
-288 NSYGIYVRNETG
+288 
-300 NVSVTGGSVTASY
+300 
-313 DNEDFATVS
+313 
-322 GVEFGDGY
+322 
-330 GIYAGGSVS
+330 
-339 GENGTVNAYGAPA
+339 
-352 TGDNS
+352 
-357 DSYGIYAQSFTVN
+357 
-370 SAATSVMANGG
+370 
-381 AASGESCGI
+381 
-390 YTTGNINVNAGTVEA
+390 
-405 SGDTA
+405 
-410 GGNSRGIYTGGDVE
+410 
-424 IDALYSGG
+424 
-432 VTASGGSRGIEAA
+432 
-445 GSVTITNGSVT
+445 
-456 ATATATDGTSYTD
+456 
-469 SYGIYAGN
+469 
-477 GITISDDADGV
+477 
-488 EANGGAASGSS
+488 
-499 CGIYANSGDITIS
+499 
-512 GGTVGANGGQA
+512 
-523 GDNSYGLR
+523 
-531 AGDNSSINITGGEIT
+531 
-546 AYGNSAAIGGKYSV
+546 
-560 LGDAAGTAG
+560 
-569 DNAGSAGNITDTT
+569 
-582 NLNDCKYIS
+582 
-591 ITVTQTPNIY
+591 
-601 VGGVG
+601 
-606 LYGDKNSNTIAYA
+606 
-619 KTDGSGKVSTEGAVA
+619 
-634 GDYNIMWDGATLT
+634 WDGATLT
-647 LKGAKITTIAKT
+647 LKGAEITTIAET
-659 SDYNLAQSA
+659 PDYNLPQSA
-668 AIYYDEA
+668 AIYYGEE
-675 TDLEIVLEDVNT
+675 TDLEIVLEDANT
-687 VTGPD
+687 VTGPG
-692 VSLGGDS
+692 VSSGGDS

-705 VYAVDAEVT
+705 VYAEVT

-722 LAATGGDATPNSGG
+722 LAATGGDAPQTSGG

-741 YTRGDIAISEG
+741 YTWGDAIITSG

-760 ADSQS
+760 AEFQS
-765 HGIYAGGDVT
+765 HGIYATGHVT
-775 ISGGDVTADGG
+775 ISGG
-786 AVAAG
+786 AVK
-791 DNTMDASSG
+791 
-800 ICADIVTIT
+800 
-809 GGTVN
+809 
-814 ATGGAVTSSGDNARS
+814 ATGGAVTSSEEDGGDASSGIHADVVTISGGTVIAQGSAVTSSGNNTTS
-829 CGIYGSSVYGGVII
+829 CGIYGSSLYGGVII
-843 SGGTVTATGTT
+843 SGGAVTATGGTFNST
-854 ANVESY
+854 GTDTEADAGSY

-865 NSDIEISGGTVTA
+865 NSGIEISGGTVTA
-878 TGGNGALGRNVYLN
+878 TGGTFTSAGTTANAESYGIYTPNSYIEISGGTVTATGDTGALGRDVYLD
-892 PEGNASIQSIQV
+892 PEGTSIAV
-904 KAGQDA
+904 TAGQDA
-910 DSATE
+910 ENAE
-915 IIGSPFVWAEDL
+915 PIAGSPFVLTEDI
-927 TDLVSSA
+927 TNLVSGA

-942 ALEGDIFVGG
+942 TLVGDIFVGG
-952 VGLTSS
+952 VGLTGS

-982 YNIKWDGSTLTL
+982 YSIKWDGATLTL
-994 NNATITQGALG
+994 NNATITQDAWR

-1035 GASYGIF
+1035 GASYGIL

-1064 GGTVSESYGIC
+1064 E
-1075 TDNLIVQSGTGTVNA
+1075 
-1090 TGGDGAEDSYGIY
+1090 DGEEDSYGIY
-1103 AYNDVTITNGD
+1103 AYDVTISGGDVTATGGDSEEGNYGIYAYNNVTITNGD
-1114 VTATSGDSA
+1114 VTATSGDSG

-1136 DVSGGTVIARGGDSG
+1136 DVSGGTVIAQGGDSV

-1160 KDGITISG
+1160 KNGITISG

-1180 RSCGIDADSIT
+1180 RSCGIDADRIT
-1191 INGGVFTATGGTGTE
+1191 INGGVFTATGRTGTE
-1206 GSYGIYTGALAITGG
+1206 GSYGIYTDALTITGG
-1221 TLTATGNTSGVY
+1221 TITATGNISGVY
-1233 AVYEDGE
+1233 GSSEDCKVT
-1240 ITVSPQTDQQI
+1240 IAPQTDQQI

-1264 IEGSPF
+1264 IVGSPF
-1270 ASETEITSQV
+1270 ASKTEITSQV

-1335 NFLGWYTAG
+1335 DFLGWYTAG

-1360 YARWAEQAGTGD
+1360 YARWAEQAGPGD

-1484 GTMQMT
+1484 GTVQMT

-1766 TMHTDQEDSP
+1766 TMHTDQEDAP

>member
-18 LLPASALATGG
+18 LLPASALAAGG
-29 EETESPS
+29 EQKSYVALGDSITTGYGLAENETGFARQVADSNGYTLTNLAQNGVTSSMLLTSLSDSEVSSAIASADLITVTIGGNDLMNALYAYLADAYNTQNNTGITADDVKASLAGTHSEIQQSTMLILAASKISDFLQSTEATTALGAFTTNLTNIISAIKGNNSSAEIIVVNQYNPYSRLSTGNLLDLSALDSAVQALNTAISSGATAGYTVADVYTAFEEATENPCNASVSLPS
-36 DNSQTNATIHV
+36 INLDFHPNAAGHSLIASTISALLTDEGGSEDPEVSGSIFV
-47 GGVALSSTNGA
+47 GGVELEGSSGTTAYATTTNGA
-58 EVYATTNDSG
+58 
-68 IVTTQDASADNY
+68 VTKDNANENNY
-80 NIMWDGETLTLNGAT
+80 NI
-95 ITQGANSG
+95 
-103 AAICRYGAL
+103 
-112 NIVLMGDN
+112 
-120 KVEGPG
+120 K
-126 AEDSMGIRVA
+126 
-136 DGNLTIG
+136 
-143 GEGSLKVSGGS
+143 
-154 SIFGPNP
+154 
-161 TTLSIGIYVD
+161 
-171 GEYNITINDC
+171 
-181 TIETE
+181 
-186 GSAVTSGSSYG
+186 
-197 IFSEFGSV
+197 
-205 IVNDATVTATGSTG
+205 
-219 TSSFGI
+219 
-225 CAGSGSV
+225 
-232 SVSRNSTVKAYGGGY
+232 
-247 VKIYPKGYSDMRAEH
+247 
-262 SYGICAPDGVSVTGG
+262 
-277 SVEAYGGAASV
+277 
-288 NSYGIYVRNETG
+288 
-300 NVSVTGGSVTASY
+300 
-313 DNEDFATVS
+313 
-322 GVEFGDGY
+322 
-330 GIYAGGSVS
+330 
-339 GENGTVNAYGAPA
+339 
-352 TGDNS
+352 
-357 DSYGIYAQSFTVN
+357 
-370 SAATSVMANGG
+370 
-381 AASGESCGI
+381 
-390 YTTGNINVNAGTVEA
+390 
-405 SGDTA
+405 
-410 GGNSRGIYTGGDVE
+410 
-424 IDALYSGG
+424 
-432 VTASGGSRGIEAA
+432 
-445 GSVTITNGSVT
+445 
-456 ATATATDGTSYTD
+456 
-469 SYGIYAGN
+469 
-477 GITISDDADGV
+477 
-488 EANGGAASGSS
+488 
-499 CGIYANSGDITIS
+499 
-512 GGTVGANGGQA
+512 
-523 GDNSYGLR
+523 
-531 AGDNSSINITGGEIT
+531 
-546 AYGNSAAIGGKYSV
+546 
-560 LGDAAGTAG
+560 
-569 DNAGSAGNITDTT
+569 
-582 NLNDCKYIS
+582 
-591 ITVTQTPNIY
+591 
-601 VGGVG
+601 
-606 LYGDKNSNTIAYA
+606 
-619 KTDGSGKVSTEGAVA
+619 
-634 GDYNIMWDGATLT
+634 WDGATLT
-647 LKGAKITTIAKT
+647 LKGAEITTIAET

-668 AIYYDEA
+668 AICYDEA
-675 TDLEIVLEDVNT
+675 TDLEIVLEEDNT

-705 VYAVDAEVT
+705 VDDEVT

-722 LAATGGDATPNSGG
+722 LAATGGDATQNSGG
-736 ESYGI
+736 GSYGI
-741 YTRGDIAISEG
+741 YTWGNVIITGGD
-752 TVTATGGA
+752 VTATGRA
-760 ADSQS
+760 AEFQS
-765 HGIYAGGDVT
+765 HGIYARLNAT

-800 ICADIVTIT
+800 ICADIVTIS
-809 GGTVN
+809 GGTVT

-829 CGIYGSSVYGGVII
+829 CGIYGRNWLYDNVII
-843 SGGTVTATGTT
+843 SGGTVEATGGTFT
-854 ANVESY
+854 STSTDTEADAGSY
-860 GIYTP
+860 GIYGAGLDGTV
-865 NSDIEISGGTVTA
+865 ISGGTVTA
-878 TGGNGALGRNVYLN
+878 SGGSRALGGDVYLD

-904 KAGQDA
+904 KTGQDA
-910 DSATE
+910 DKVTE
-915 IIGSPFVWAEDL
+915 IIGSPFVLPEDI
-927 TDLVSSA
+927 TNLVSGA
-934 KYFHSESQ
+934 QYFHSKSQ
-942 ALEGDIFVGG
+942 ALEGNIFVGG
-952 VGLTSS
+952 IGLT
-958 EGNPAYAKTGADG
+958 GTTDNPAYAKTGADG

-994 NNATITQGALG
+994 NNAAITQGALG
-1005 GAAIWYYRDSDLN
+1005 GAAIWYYRGSDLN
-1018 IALVGTNTV
+1018 IDLVGTNTV

-1042 AWDPNELIDLT
+1042 AYGPTELIDLT

-1064 GGTVSESYGIC
+1064 GGTVSGSFGIC
-1075 TDNLIVQSGTGTVNA
+1075 TDNLIVQSGTVNA

-1136 DVSGGTVIARGGDSG
+1136 DVSGGTVIAQGGDSV

-1160 KDGITISG
+1160 KNGITISG

-1191 INGGVFTATGGTGTE
+1191 INGGVFTATGKTGTE
-1206 GSYGIYTGALAITGG
+1206 GSYGIYTGALTITGG
-1221 TLTATGNTSGVY
+1221 TITATGNTSGVY
-1233 AVYEDGE
+1233 GSSKDCKVTIA
-1240 ITVSPQTDQQI
+1240 PQTDQQI
-1251 AVLLGESETAAAA
+1251 AVLLGESETAAAD

-1270 ASETEITSQV
+1270 ASEMEITGLV
-1280 NNSGK
+1280 NNTGK

-1335 NFLGWYTAG
+1335 DFLGWYTAG

-1360 YARWAEQAGTGD
+1360 YARWAEQAGPGD

-1392 GWDDIQEEISQAQPG
+1392 GWDDIQEEIGQAQPG

-1473 ADVINTVTGEY
+1473 ADVINTVTGAY
-1484 GTMQMT
+1484 GTVQMT

-1671 ASYDGGNRFP
+1671 ASYDGGNCFP

-1699 IVDGYEDGTFRPQQ
+1699 IVDGYEDGTFHPQQ

-1766 TMHTDQEDSP
+1766 TMHTDQEDAP

-1801 GGENAT
+1801 GGEHAT

>member
-18 LLPASALATGG
+18 LLPASALAAGG
-29 EETESPS
+29 EQKSYVALGDSITTGYGLDEAQSFAEQIAEQEGYTLNDSLASDGATSTDLLEVVKSEANADTLKNADLITITIGGNDLMNALYAYLAEEYNNKQNSDTPITAADVKASLAGEEEAVVEQTTMLGFAISNISDFQSSSIANSAYATLWDKFIEIIGTIRSINENAQLIVVNQYNPYSHLTTGIPGLNLSSVISAFDSAVQVLNEAISSGETIAGYTVADVYTEFEQAENNPC
-36 DNSQTNATIHV
+36 NASVSLISINLDFHPNAAGHSLIASTISALLTDEGGSEDPEVSGSIFV
-47 GGVALSSTNGA
+47 GGVELEGSSGTTAYATTTNGA
-58 EVYATTNDSG
+58 
-68 IVTTQDASADNY
+68 VTKDNANENNY
-80 NIMWDGETLTLNGAT
+80 NI
-95 ITQGANSG
+95 
-103 AAICRYGAL
+103 
-112 NIVLMGDN
+112 
-120 KVEGPG
+120 K
-126 AEDSMGIRVA
+126 
-136 DGNLTIG
+136 
-143 GEGSLKVSGGS
+143 
-154 SIFGPNP
+154 
-161 TTLSIGIYVD
+161 
-171 GEYNITINDC
+171 
-181 TIETE
+181 
-186 GSAVTSGSSYG
+186 
-197 IFSEFGSV
+197 
-205 IVNDATVTATGSTG
+205 
-219 TSSFGI
+219 
-225 CAGSGSV
+225 
-232 SVSRNSTVKAYGGGY
+232 
-247 VKIYPKGYSDMRAEH
+247 
-262 SYGICAPDGVSVTGG
+262 
-277 SVEAYGGAASV
+277 
-288 NSYGIYVRNETG
+288 
-300 NVSVTGGSVTASY
+300 
-313 DNEDFATVS
+313 
-322 GVEFGDGY
+322 
-330 GIYAGGSVS
+330 
-339 GENGTVNAYGAPA
+339 
-352 TGDNS
+352 
-357 DSYGIYAQSFTVN
+357 
-370 SAATSVMANGG
+370 
-381 AASGESCGI
+381 
-390 YTTGNINVNAGTVEA
+390 
-405 SGDTA
+405 
-410 GGNSRGIYTGGDVE
+410 
-424 IDALYSGG
+424 
-432 VTASGGSRGIEAA
+432 
-445 GSVTITNGSVT
+445 
-456 ATATATDGTSYTD
+456 
-469 SYGIYAGN
+469 
-477 GITISDDADGV
+477 
-488 EANGGAASGSS
+488 
-499 CGIYANSGDITIS
+499 
-512 GGTVGANGGQA
+512 
-523 GDNSYGLR
+523 
-531 AGDNSSINITGGEIT
+531 
-546 AYGNSAAIGGKYSV
+546 
-560 LGDAAGTAG
+560 
-569 DNAGSAGNITDTT
+569 
-582 NLNDCKYIS
+582 
-591 ITVTQTPNIY
+591 
-601 VGGVG
+601 
-606 LYGDKNSNTIAYA
+606 
-619 KTDGSGKVSTEGAVA
+619 
-634 GDYNIMWDGATLT
+634 WDGATLT
-647 LKGAKITTIAKT
+647 LKGAEITTIAET
-659 SDYNLAQSA
+659 PDYNLPQSA
-668 AIYYDEA
+668 AICYDEA
-675 TDLEIVLEDVNT
+675 TDLEIVLEGDNT

-692 VSLGGDS
+692 ASSGGDS

-705 VYAVDAEVT
+705 VDDEVT

-741 YTRGDIAISEG
+741 YTWGNVIITGGD
-752 TVTATGGA
+752 VTATGRA
-760 ADSQS
+760 AEFQS
-765 HGIYAGGDVT
+765 HGIYATGHVT
-775 ISGGDVTADGG
+775 ISGGAVKATGG
-786 AVAAG
+786 AVTSSEEDG
-791 DNTMDASSG
+791 GDASSG
-800 ICADIVTIT
+800 IHADVVTIS
-809 GGTVN
+809 GGEVT
-814 ATGGAVTSSGDNARS
+814 AKGGAVTSSGDNARS
-829 CGIYGSSVYGGVII
+829 CGIYGSSLYGGVII
-843 SGGTVTATGTT
+843 SGGAVTATGTT
-854 ANVESY
+854 ANAESY

-878 TGGNGALGRNVYLN
+878 TGDTGALGRAIYLD

-904 KAGQDA
+904 KTGQDA
-910 DSATE
+910 NSAKE
-915 IIGSPFVWAEDL
+915 IIGSPFVL
-927 TDLVSSA
+927 SRGITDLVSGA

-942 ALEGDIFVGG
+942 ALVGDIFVGG

-958 EGNPAYAKTGADG
+958 EGNPAYAKTGTNG

-982 YNIKWDGSTLTL
+982 YSIKWDGATLTL
-994 NNATITQGALG
+994 NNAAITQGALG
-1005 GAAIWYYRDSDLN
+1005 GAAIWYYRGSDLN
-1018 IALVGTNTV
+1018 IDLVGTNTV

-1075 TDNLIVQSGTGTVNA
+1075 TDNLIVQSGTVNA
-1090 TGGDGAEDSYGIY
+1090 TGGDVNATGEDGEEDSYGIY
-1103 AYNDVTITNGD
+1103 AYNDVTISGGA
-1114 VTATSGDSA
+1114 VTATGGTVNATSEDGAEDSYGIYADNDLTISGGTVNATGGDSA
-1123 DYSCGIYADYGNI
+1123 EDSYGIYADYVTIYGGAVNATGRDSAEDSYGIYVDYVTINGGTVTAEGGTAEVKSAGI
-1136 DVSGGTVIARGGDSG
+1136 DIVTLVISGGTV
-1151 DNSDGICVS
+1151 
-1160 KDGITISG
+1160 
-1168 GEVTTTGGDTEG
+1168 
-1180 RSCGIDADSIT
+1180 
-1191 INGGVFTATGGTGTE
+1191 
-1206 GSYGIYTGALAITGG
+1206 
-1221 TLTATGNTSGVY
+1221 TATGNTSGVY
-1233 AVYEDGE
+1233 ADYDGKR
-1240 ITVSPQTDQQI
+1240 ITIDPQTDQQI

-1264 IEGSPF
+1264 IVGSPF
-1270 ASETEITSQV
+1270 ASKTEITSQV

-1335 NFLGWYTAG
+1335 DFLGWYTAG

-1360 YARWAEQAGTGD
+1360 YARWAEQAGPGD

-1412 DMNGETEVPAE
+1412 DMSGETEVPAE

-1473 ADVINTVTGEY
+1473 ADVINTVTGAY
-1484 GTMQMT
+1484 GTVQMT

-1624 PADAWYNSAVST
+1624 PADAWYNNAVST

-1766 TMHTDQEDSP
+1766 TMHTDQEDAP

-1801 GGENAT
+1801 GGEHAT

>member
-1 MRKRILSTL
+1 M
-10 LALCLALS
+10 
-18 LLPASALATGG
+18 
-29 EETESPS
+29 
-36 DNSQTNATIHV
+36 
-47 GGVALSSTNGA
+47 
-58 EVYATTNDSG
+58 
-68 IVTTQDASADNY
+68 
-80 NIMWDGETLTLNGAT
+80 
-95 ITQGANSG
+95 
-103 AAICRYGAL
+103 
-112 NIVLMGDN
+112 
-120 KVEGPG
+120 
-126 AEDSMGIRVA
+126 
-136 DGNLTIG
+136 
-143 GEGSLKVSGGS
+143 
-154 SIFGPNP
+154 
-161 TTLSIGIYVD
+161 
-171 GEYNITINDC
+171 
-181 TIETE
+181 
-186 GSAVTSGSSYG
+186 
-197 IFSEFGSV
+197 
-205 IVNDATVTATGSTG
+205 
-219 TSSFGI
+219 
-225 CAGSGSV
+225 
-232 SVSRNSTVKAYGGGY
+232 
-247 VKIYPKGYSDMRAEH
+247 
-262 SYGICAPDGVSVTGG
+262 
-277 SVEAYGGAASV
+277 
-288 NSYGIYVRNETG
+288 
-300 NVSVTGGSVTASY
+300 
-313 DNEDFATVS
+313 
-322 GVEFGDGY
+322 
-330 GIYAGGSVS
+330 
-339 GENGTVNAYGAPA
+339 
-352 TGDNS
+352 
-357 DSYGIYAQSFTVN
+357 
-370 SAATSVMANGG
+370 
-381 AASGESCGI
+381 
-390 YTTGNINVNAGTVEA
+390 
-405 SGDTA
+405 
-410 GGNSRGIYTGGDVE
+410 
-424 IDALYSGG
+424 
-432 VTASGGSRGIEAA
+432 
-445 GSVTITNGSVT
+445 
-456 ATATATDGTSYTD
+456 
-469 SYGIYAGN
+469 
-477 GITISDDADGV
+477 
-488 EANGGAASGSS
+488 
-499 CGIYANSGDITIS
+499 
-512 GGTVGANGGQA
+512 
-523 GDNSYGLR
+523 
-531 AGDNSSINITGGEIT
+531 
-546 AYGNSAAIGGKYSV
+546 
-560 LGDAAGTAG
+560 
-569 DNAGSAGNITDTT
+569 
-582 NLNDCKYIS
+582 
-591 ITVTQTPNIY
+591 
-601 VGGVG
+601 
-606 LYGDKNSNTIAYA
+606 
-619 KTDGSGKVSTEGAVA
+619 
-634 GDYNIMWDGATLT
+634 
-647 LKGAKITTIAKT
+647 
-659 SDYNLAQSA
+659 
-668 AIYYDEA
+668 
-675 TDLEIVLEDVNT
+675 
-687 VTGPD
+687 
-692 VSLGGDS
+692 
-699 SSYGIH
+699 
-705 VYAVDAEVT
+705 
-714 LTISGSGS
+714 
-722 LAATGGDATPNSGG
+722 
-736 ESYGI
+736 
-741 YTRGDIAISEG
+741 
-752 TVTATGGA
+752 
-760 ADSQS
+760 
-765 HGIYAGGDVT
+765 
-775 ISGGDVTADGG
+775 
-786 AVAAG
+786 
-791 DNTMDASSG
+791 
-800 ICADIVTIT
+800 
-809 GGTVN
+809 N
-814 ATGGAVTSSGDNARS
+814 ATGGAVTSSGNNTTS

-843 SGGTVTATGTT
+843 SGGTVTATGGTFTSAGTT

-878 TGGNGALGRNVYLN
+878 TGGNGALGGDIYLD

-904 KAGQDA
+904 KTGQGAG
-910 DSATE
+910 SATE
-915 IIGSPFVWAEDL
+915 IIGSPFVLSGDI

-994 NNATITQGALG
+994 NNAAITQGALE

-1042 AWDPNELIDLT
+1042 AWYPNERIDLT

-1090 TGGDGAEDSYGIY
+1090 TGGDSEEDSFGIY
-1103 AYNDVTITNGD
+1103 ADNDVTITNGD

-1123 DYSCGIYADYGNI
+1123 DYSCGIYADHGNI

-1206 GSYGIYTGALAITGG
+1206 GSYGIYTGALTITGG
-1221 TLTATGNTSGVY
+1221 TITATGNTSGVY
-1233 AVYEDGE
+1233 GSSKECT
-1240 ITVSPQTDQQI
+1240 ITIAPQTDQQI

-1270 ASETEITSQV
+1270 ASETEITGLV
-1280 NNSGK
+1280 NNTGK
-1285 YFHSEVVGITPP
+1285 YFHSEVVGTTPP

-1335 NFLGWYTAG
+1335 DFLGWYTAG
-1344 GDRVTTDTVFA
+1344 GDRVTTGTVFA

-1360 YARWAEQAGTGD
+1360 YARWAEQAGPGD

-1392 GWDDIQEEISQAQPG
+1392 GWDDIQEEIGQAQPG

-1473 ADVINTVTGEY
+1473 ADVINTVTGAY
-1484 GTMQMT
+1484 GTVQMT

-1624 PADAWYNSAVST
+1624 PADAWYNNAVST

-1766 TMHTDQEDSP
+1766 TMHTDQEDAP
-1776 YEIWTEL
+1776 YEVWTEL

>member
-18 LLPASALATGG
+18 LLPASALAAGG
-29 EETESPS
+29 EQKSYVALGDSITTGYGLDEAQSFAEQIAEQEGYTLNDSLASDGATSTDLLEVVRSEANADTLKNADLITITIGGNDLMDALYAYLADAYNTQNSTDITAEDVKASLAGTLSEIPQVAMLRFAASKIPDFPNSTAANTALSTFATNFSSIISAIKAANSTAQLIVVNQYNPYGHLTTGTGVLSLDLSAIDTAVRALNTVISSSAESADYTVADVYTKFEQAENNPCNAS
-36 DNSQTNATIHV
+36 VSLTSINLDFHPNATGHGLIADTISALLTDEGGSEDPEVSGPIFV
-47 GGVALSSTNGA
+47 GGVELTGSEGTPA
-58 EVYATTNDSG
+58 YATTNDSG
-68 IVTTQDASADNY
+68 AVTTQDASADNY
-80 NIMWDGETLTLNGAT
+80 NI
-95 ITQGANSG
+95 
-103 AAICRYGAL
+103 
-112 NIVLMGDN
+112 
-120 KVEGPG
+120 K
-126 AEDSMGIRVA
+126 
-136 DGNLTIG
+136 
-143 GEGSLKVSGGS
+143 
-154 SIFGPNP
+154 
-161 TTLSIGIYVD
+161 
-171 GEYNITINDC
+171 
-181 TIETE
+181 
-186 GSAVTSGSSYG
+186 
-197 IFSEFGSV
+197 
-205 IVNDATVTATGSTG
+205 
-219 TSSFGI
+219 
-225 CAGSGSV
+225 
-232 SVSRNSTVKAYGGGY
+232 
-247 VKIYPKGYSDMRAEH
+247 
-262 SYGICAPDGVSVTGG
+262 
-277 SVEAYGGAASV
+277 
-288 NSYGIYVRNETG
+288 
-300 NVSVTGGSVTASY
+300 
-313 DNEDFATVS
+313 
-322 GVEFGDGY
+322 
-330 GIYAGGSVS
+330 
-339 GENGTVNAYGAPA
+339 
-352 TGDNS
+352 
-357 DSYGIYAQSFTVN
+357 
-370 SAATSVMANGG
+370 
-381 AASGESCGI
+381 
-390 YTTGNINVNAGTVEA
+390 
-405 SGDTA
+405 
-410 GGNSRGIYTGGDVE
+410 
-424 IDALYSGG
+424 
-432 VTASGGSRGIEAA
+432 
-445 GSVTITNGSVT
+445 
-456 ATATATDGTSYTD
+456 
-469 SYGIYAGN
+469 
-477 GITISDDADGV
+477 
-488 EANGGAASGSS
+488 
-499 CGIYANSGDITIS
+499 
-512 GGTVGANGGQA
+512 
-523 GDNSYGLR
+523 
-531 AGDNSSINITGGEIT
+531 
-546 AYGNSAAIGGKYSV
+546 
-560 LGDAAGTAG
+560 
-569 DNAGSAGNITDTT
+569 
-582 NLNDCKYIS
+582 
-591 ITVTQTPNIY
+591 
-601 VGGVG
+601 
-606 LYGDKNSNTIAYA
+606 
-619 KTDGSGKVSTEGAVA
+619 
-634 GDYNIMWDGATLT
+634 WDGATLT
-647 LKGAKITTIAKT
+647 LKGAKITTIDET
-659 SDYNLAQSA
+659 SDYGLAQSA

-675 TDLEIVLEDVNT
+675 TDLEIVLVDANT
-687 VTGPD
+687 VTGPGTSAD
-692 VSLGGDS
+692 FVN
-699 SSYGIH
+699 SYGI
-705 VYAVDAEVT
+705 YVDSEVT

-722 LAATGGDATPNSGG
+722 LAATGGDAATCSGG

-741 YTRGDIAISEG
+741 YTWGNVIITGGD
-752 TVTATGGA
+752 VTATGRA
-760 ADSQS
+760 AEFQS
-765 HGIYAGGDVT
+765 HGIYATGHVT
-775 ISGGDVTADGG
+775 ISGG
-786 AVAAG
+786 AVK
-791 DNTMDASSG
+791 
-800 ICADIVTIT
+800 
-809 GGTVN
+809 
-814 ATGGAVTSSGDNARS
+814 ATGGAVTSSEEDGGDASSGIHADVVTISGGEVTAKGGAVTSSGNNTTS
-829 CGIYGSSVYGGVII
+829 CGIYGSSFYGGVII
-843 SGGTVTATGTT
+843 SGGAVTATGTT
-854 ANVESY
+854 ANAESY

-878 TGGNGALGRNVYLN
+878 TGDTGALGGDVYLD

-904 KAGQDA
+904 EAGQDA
-910 DSATE
+910 DKATE
-915 IIGSPFVWAEDL
+915 IIGSPFVL
-927 TDLVSSA
+927 SRGITDLVSGA

-942 ALEGDIFVGG
+942 TLVGDIFVGG
-952 VGLTSS
+952 VGLTST
-958 EGNPAYAKTGADG
+958 EATPTYAKTDENGT
-971 AVTTEGANAND
+971 VSTEGATADN
-982 YNIKWDGSTLTL
+982 YNIKWDGETLTL
-994 NNATITQGALG
+994 KGATITQGALG
-1005 GAAIWYYRDSDLN
+1005 GAAIWYYRGSDLN

-1042 AWDPNELIDLT
+1042 AYGPTELIDLT

-1064 GGTVSESYGIC
+1064 GGTVSGSFGIC
-1075 TDNLIVQSGTGTVNA
+1075 TDNLIVQSGTVNA
-1090 TGGDGAEDSYGIY
+1090 TGGDGAEDSYGISAYDVTISGGDVTATGGDSEEDNYGIY
-1103 AYNDVTITNGD
+1103 AYNNVTITNGD
-1114 VTATSGDSA
+1114 VTATSGDSG

-1136 DVSGGTVIARGGDSG
+1136 DVSGGTVIAQGGDSV

-1160 KDGITISG
+1160 KNGITISG

-1180 RSCGIDADSIT
+1180 RSCGIDADRIT
-1191 INGGVFTATGGTGTE
+1191 INGGVFTATGRTGTE
-1206 GSYGIYTGALAITGG
+1206 GSYGIYTDALTITGG
-1221 TLTATGNTSGVY
+1221 TITATGNISGVY
-1233 AVYEDGE
+1233 GSSEDCKVT
-1240 ITVSPQTDQQI
+1240 IAPQTDQQI
-1251 AVLLGESETAAAA
+1251 EVLLGESETAAAA
-1264 IEGSPF
+1264 IVGSPF
-1270 ASETEITSQV
+1270 ASKTEITSQV

-1335 NFLGWYTAG
+1335 DFLGWYTAG
-1344 GDRVTTDTVFA
+1344 GDRVTTDTVFT

-1360 YARWAEQAGTGD
+1360 YARWAEQAGPGD

-1412 DMNGETEVPAE
+1412 DMSGETEVPAE

-1473 ADVINTVTGEY
+1473 ADVINTVTGAY
-1484 GTMQMT
+1484 GTVQMT

-1624 PADAWYNSAVST
+1624 PADAWYNNAVST

-1766 TMHTDQEDSP
+1766 TMHTDQEDAP
-1776 YEIWTEL
+1776 YEIWTER

>member
-1 MRKRILSTL
+1 MGGVEL
-10 LALCLALS
+10 
-18 LLPASALATGG
+18 TGSK
-29 EETESPS
+29 ESP
-36 DNSQTNATIHV
+36 A
-47 GGVALSSTNGA
+47 
-58 EVYATTNDSG
+58 YATTND
-68 IVTTQDASADNY
+68 
-80 NIMWDGETLTLNGAT
+80 NGA
-95 ITQGANSG
+95 
-103 AAICRYGAL
+103 
-112 NIVLMGDN
+112 
-120 KVEGPG
+120 
-126 AEDSMGIRVA
+126 
-136 DGNLTIG
+136 
-143 GEGSLKVSGGS
+143 
-154 SIFGPNP
+154 
-161 TTLSIGIYVD
+161 
-171 GEYNITINDC
+171 
-181 TIETE
+181 
-186 GSAVTSGSSYG
+186 VT
-197 IFSEFGSV
+197 
-205 IVNDATVTATGSTG
+205 
-219 TSSFGI
+219 
-225 CAGSGSV
+225 
-232 SVSRNSTVKAYGGGY
+232 
-247 VKIYPKGYSDMRAEH
+247 KI
-262 SYGICAPDGVSVTGG
+262 
-277 SVEAYGGAASV
+277 
-288 NSYGIYVRNETG
+288 
-300 NVSVTGGSVTASY
+300 
-313 DNEDFATVS
+313 
-322 GVEFGDGY
+322 
-330 GIYAGGSVS
+330 
-339 GENGTVNAYGAPA
+339 
-352 TGDNS
+352 
-357 DSYGIYAQSFTVN
+357 
-370 SAATSVMANGG
+370 
-381 AASGESCGI
+381 
-390 YTTGNINVNAGTVEA
+390 
-405 SGDTA
+405 
-410 GGNSRGIYTGGDVE
+410 
-424 IDALYSGG
+424 
-432 VTASGGSRGIEAA
+432 
-445 GSVTITNGSVT
+445 
-456 ATATATDGTSYTD
+456 TDGD
-469 SYGIYAGN
+469 FVPAEN
-477 GITISDDADGV
+477 
-488 EANGGAASGSS
+488 NW
-499 CGIYANSGDITIS
+499 
-512 GGTVGANGGQA
+512 
-523 GDNSYGLR
+523 
-531 AGDNSSINITGGEIT
+531 NI
-546 AYGNSAAIGGKYSV
+546 
-560 LGDAAGTAG
+560 
-569 DNAGSAGNITDTT
+569 
-582 NLNDCKYIS
+582 
-591 ITVTQTPNIY
+591 Q
-601 VGGVG
+601 
-606 LYGDKNSNTIAYA
+606 
-619 KTDGSGKVSTEGAVA
+619 
-634 GDYNIMWDGATLT
+634 WDGATLT
-647 LKGAKITTIAKT
+647 LKGAKITTIAET

-668 AIYYDEA
+668 AIYYGEE
-675 TDLEIVLEDVNT
+675 TDLKIVLEGDNT
-687 VTGPD
+687 VTGPGTSNNF
-692 VSLGGDS
+692 VN
-699 SSYGIH
+699 SYGI
-705 VYAVDAEVT
+705 YVDSDDSEVT

-722 LAATGGDATPNSGG
+722 LAATGGDATQNSGG
-736 ESYGI
+736 GSYGI
-741 YTRGDIAISEG
+741 YTWGNVIITGGD
-752 TVTATGGA
+752 VTATGRA
-760 ADSQS
+760 AEFQS
-765 HGIYAGGDVT
+765 HGIYARLNAT
-775 ISGGDVTADGG
+775 ISGGAVKATGGSVTEGSDGS
-786 AVAAG
+786 
-791 DNTMDASSG
+791 DASSG
-800 ICADIVTIT
+800 IHADVVTIS

-814 ATGGAVTSSGDNARS
+814 ATGGTVTSSGNNTTS
-829 CGIYGSSVYGGVII
+829 CGIYGSSLDDGVII
-843 SGGTVTATGTT
+843 SGGTVTATGGTFTSAGTT
-854 ANVESY
+854 ANAESY

-865 NSDIEISGGTVTA
+865 NSYIEISGGTVTA
-878 TGGNGALGRNVYLN
+878 TGDTGALGRDVYLD
-892 PEGNASIQSIQV
+892 PEGTSIAV
-904 KAGQDA
+904 TAGQDA
-910 DSATE
+910 ENAE
-915 IIGSPFVWAEDL
+915 PIAGSPFVLPEDI
-927 TDLVSSA
+927 TNLVSGA

-942 ALEGDIFVGG
+942 TLVGDIFVGG

-982 YNIKWDGSTLTL
+982 YSIKWDGATLTL
-994 NNATITQGALG
+994 NNAAITQGALG

-1018 IALVGTNTV
+1018 IALVGANTV

-1042 AWDPNELIDLT
+1042 AWGPNELIDLT

-1075 TDNLIVQSGTGTVNA
+1075 TDNLIVQSGTVNA
-1090 TGGDGAEDSYGIY
+1090 TGGDVNATGEDGEEDSYGIY

-1191 INGGVFTATGGTGTE
+1191 INGGVFTATGRTGTE
-1206 GSYGIYTGALAITGG
+1206 GSYGIYTGALTITGG
-1221 TLTATGNTSGVY
+1221 TVTATGNTNGVY
-1233 AVYEDGE
+1233 GSSEDCKVT
-1240 ITVSPQTDQQI
+1240 IAPQTDQQI

-1264 IEGSPF
+1264 IAGSPF
-1270 ASETEITSQV
+1270 ASETEITGLV
-1280 NNSGK
+1280 NNTGK

-1335 NFLGWYTAG
+1335 DFLGWYTAG

-1360 YARWAEQAGTGD
+1360 YARWAEQAGPGD

-1392 GWDDIQEEISQAQPG
+1392 GWDDIQEEIGQAQPG

-1484 GTMQMT
+1484 GTVQMT

-1624 PADAWYNSAVST
+1624 PADAWYNNAVST

-1671 ASYDGGNRFP
+1671 ASYDGGNRFS

-1725 RTVDRHPDADHLLD
+1725 RTVDRHPDADYLLD

-1766 TMHTDQEDSP
+1766 TMHTDQEDAP

>member
-1 MRKRILSTL
+1 MYDNVIISGGTVE
-10 LALCLALS
+10 
-18 LLPASALATGG
+18 ATGG
-29 EETESPS
+29 TFTSTSTDTE
-36 DNSQTNATIHV
+36 A
-47 GGVALSSTNGA
+47 
-58 EVYATTNDSG
+58 
-68 IVTTQDASADNY
+68 DA
-80 NIMWDGETLTLNGAT
+80 G
-95 ITQGANSG
+95 
-103 AAICRYGAL
+103 
-112 NIVLMGDN
+112 
-120 KVEGPG
+120 
-126 AEDSMGIRVA
+126 
-136 DGNLTIG
+136 
-143 GEGSLKVSGGS
+143 
-154 SIFGPNP
+154 
-161 TTLSIGIYVD
+161 
-171 GEYNITINDC
+171 
-181 TIETE
+181 
-186 GSAVTSGSSYG
+186 
-197 IFSEFGSV
+197 
-205 IVNDATVTATGSTG
+205 
-219 TSSFGI
+219 
-225 CAGSGSV
+225 
-232 SVSRNSTVKAYGGGY
+232 
-247 VKIYPKGYSDMRAEH
+247 
-262 SYGICAPDGVSVTGG
+262 
-277 SVEAYGGAASV
+277 
-288 NSYGIYVRNETG
+288 SYGIYG
-300 NVSVTGGSVTASY
+300 
-313 DNEDFATVS
+313 
-322 GVEFGDGY
+322 
-330 GIYAGGSVS
+330 AGLD
-339 GENGTVNAYGAPA
+339 GTV
-352 TGDNS
+352 
-357 DSYGIYAQSFTVN
+357 I
-370 SAATSVMANGG
+370 
-381 AASGESCGI
+381 
-390 YTTGNINVNAGTVEA
+390 
-405 SGDTA
+405 
-410 GGNSRGIYTGGDVE
+410 
-424 IDALYSGG
+424 SGG
-432 VTASGGSRGIEAA
+432 TVTASGGSRA
-445 GSVTITNGSVT
+445 
-456 ATATATDGTSYTD
+456 
-469 SYGIYAGN
+469 
-477 GITISDDADGV
+477 
-488 EANGGAASGSS
+488 
-499 CGIYANSGDITIS
+499 
-512 GGTVGANGGQA
+512 
-523 GDNSYGLR
+523 
-531 AGDNSSINITGGEIT
+531 
-546 AYGNSAAIGGKYSV
+546 
-560 LGDAAGTAG
+560 
-569 DNAGSAGNITDTT
+569 
-582 NLNDCKYIS
+582 
-591 ITVTQTPNIY
+591 
-601 VGGVG
+601 
-606 LYGDKNSNTIAYA
+606 
-619 KTDGSGKVSTEGAVA
+619 
-634 GDYNIMWDGATLT
+634 
-647 LKGAKITTIAKT
+647 
-659 SDYNLAQSA
+659 
-668 AIYYDEA
+668 
-675 TDLEIVLEDVNT
+675 
-687 VTGPD
+687 
-692 VSLGGDS
+692 LGGD
-699 SSYGIH
+699 
-705 VYAVDAEVT
+705 
-714 LTISGSGS
+714 
-722 LAATGGDATPNSGG
+722 
-736 ESYGI
+736 
-741 YTRGDIAISEG
+741 
-752 TVTATGGA
+752 
-760 ADSQS
+760 
-765 HGIYAGGDVT
+765 
-775 ISGGDVTADGG
+775 
-786 AVAAG
+786 
-791 DNTMDASSG
+791 
-800 ICADIVTIT
+800 
-809 GGTVN
+809 
-814 ATGGAVTSSGDNARS
+814 
-829 CGIYGSSVYGGVII
+829 
-843 SGGTVTATGTT
+843 
-854 ANVESY
+854 
-860 GIYTP
+860 
-865 NSDIEISGGTVTA
+865 
-878 TGGNGALGRNVYLN
+878 VYLD

-904 KAGQDA
+904 KTGQDA
-910 DSATE
+910 DKVTE
-915 IIGSPFVWAEDL
+915 IIGSPFVLPEDI
-927 TDLVSSA
+927 TDLVSGA
-934 KYFHSESQ
+934 QYFHSESQ
-942 ALEGDIFVGG
+942 TLEGNIFVGG
-952 VGLTSS
+952 IGLT
-958 EGNPAYAKTGADG
+958 GTTDNPAYAKTGADG
-971 AVTTEGANAND
+971 AVATEGANAND

-1035 GASYGIF
+1035 GASDGIF
-1042 AWDPNELIDLT
+1042 AYGPTELIDLT

-1075 TDNLIVQSGTGTVNA
+1075 TGNLIVQSGTVNA
-1090 TGGDGAEDSYGIY
+1090 TGGDSEEDSYGIY
-1103 AYNDVTITNGD
+1103 ADYVTITGGT
-1114 VTATSGDSA
+1114 VTAEGGTAGEKSA
-1123 DYSCGIYADYGNI
+1123 GIDIVALTI
-1136 DVSGGTVIARGGDSG
+1136 SGGTV
-1151 DNSDGICVS
+1151 
-1160 KDGITISG
+1160 
-1168 GEVTTTGGDTEG
+1168 
-1180 RSCGIDADSIT
+1180 
-1191 INGGVFTATGGTGTE
+1191 
-1206 GSYGIYTGALAITGG
+1206 
-1221 TLTATGNTSGVY
+1221 TATGNTSGVY

-1240 ITVSPQTDQQI
+1240 ITVSPQGDQQI

-1264 IEGSPF
+1264 IAGSPF
-1270 ASETEITSQV
+1270 ASKTEITSQV

-1335 NFLGWYTAG
+1335 DFLGWYTAG

-1360 YARWAEQAGTGD
+1360 YARWAEQAGPGD

-1473 ADVINTVTGEY
+1473 ADVINTVTGAY
-1484 GTMQMT
+1484 GTVQMT

-1624 PADAWYNSAVST
+1624 PADAWYNNAVST

-1766 TMHTDQEDSP
+1766 TMHTDQEDAP

>member
-18 LLPASALATGG
+18 LLPASALAAGG
-29 EETESPS
+29 EQKSYVALGDSITTGYGLAENETGFAKQVADSNGYTLTNLAQDGATSTDLLEVVTSEANADTLKNADLITITIGGNDLMNALYAYLADAYNTQNNTGITADDVKASLAGTHSEIQQFTMLILAASKISDFPRSTEATTALGAFTTNLTNIISAIKGNNSSAEIIVVNQYNPYSRLSTGNLLDLSALDSAVQALNTAISSGATAGYTVADVYTKFKEAENNPCNASVSPS
-36 DNSQTNATIHV
+36 INLDFHPNATGHGLIADTISALLTDEGGSEDPEVSGSIFV
-47 GGVALSSTNGA
+47 GGVELTGSKESPA
-58 EVYATTNDSG
+58 YATTNDSG
-68 IVTTQDASADNY
+68 AVTKITDGDFVPAENNW
-80 NIMWDGETLTLNGAT
+80 NIQWDGATLTLNGAA
-95 ITQGANSG
+95 ITHGSDNN
-103 AAICRYGAL
+103 AAIYYDEETDL
-112 NIVLMGDN
+112 KIVLEGDN
-120 KVEGPG
+120 TVTGPG
-126 AEDSMGIRVA
+126 
-136 DGNLTIG
+136 
-143 GEGSLKVSGGS
+143 
-154 SIFGPNP
+154 
-161 TTLSIGIYVD
+161 
-171 GEYNITINDC
+171 
-181 TIETE
+181 
-186 GSAVTSGSSYG
+186 TSNN
-197 IFSEFGSV
+197 F
-205 IVNDATVTATGSTG
+205 
-219 TSSFGI
+219 
-225 CAGSGSV
+225 
-232 SVSRNSTVKAYGGGY
+232 
-247 VKIYPKGYSDMRAEH
+247 
-262 SYGICAPDGVSVTGG
+262 
-277 SVEAYGGAASV
+277 V
-288 NSYGIYVRNETG
+288 NSYGIYV
-300 NVSVTGGSVTASY
+300 Y
-313 DNEDFATVS
+313 
-322 GVEFGDGY
+322 
-330 GIYAGGSVS
+330 
-339 GENGTVNAYGAPA
+339 
-352 TGDNS
+352 
-357 DSYGIYAQSFTVN
+357 
-370 SAATSVMANGG
+370 
-381 AASGESCGI
+381 
-390 YTTGNINVNAGTVEA
+390 
-405 SGDTA
+405 
-410 GGNSRGIYTGGDVE
+410 
-424 IDALYSGG
+424 
-432 VTASGGSRGIEAA
+432 
-445 GSVTITNGSVT
+445 
-456 ATATATDGTSYTD
+456 
-469 SYGIYAGN
+469 
-477 GITISDDADGV
+477 SDDSEV
-488 EANGGAASGSS
+488 
-499 CGIYANSGDITIS
+499 
-512 GGTVGANGGQA
+512 
-523 GDNSYGLR
+523 
-531 AGDNSSINITGGEIT
+531 
-546 AYGNSAAIGGKYSV
+546 
-560 LGDAAGTAG
+560 
-569 DNAGSAGNITDTT
+569 
-582 NLNDCKYIS
+582 
-591 ITVTQTPNIY
+591 
-601 VGGVG
+601 
-606 LYGDKNSNTIAYA
+606 
-619 KTDGSGKVSTEGAVA
+619 
-634 GDYNIMWDGATLT
+634 
-647 LKGAKITTIAKT
+647 
-659 SDYNLAQSA
+659 
-668 AIYYDEA
+668 
-675 TDLEIVLEDVNT
+675 
-687 VTGPD
+687 
-692 VSLGGDS
+692 
-699 SSYGIH
+699 
-705 VYAVDAEVT
+705 VT

-722 LAATGGDATPNSGG
+722 LAATGGDAATYSG

-741 YTRGDIAISEG
+741 YTGGNVIITGGD
-752 TVTATGGA
+752 VTATGGA
-760 ADSQS
+760 AEFQS
-765 HGIYAGGDVT
+765 YGIYARHNAT
-775 ISGGDVTADGG
+775 ISGG
-786 AVAAG
+786 AVK
-791 DNTMDASSG
+791 
-800 ICADIVTIT
+800 
-809 GGTVN
+809 
-814 ATGGAVTSSGDNARS
+814 ATGGAVTSSEEDGGDASSGIHADVVTISGGTVIAQGGAVTSSGNNTTS
-829 CGIYGSSVYGGVII
+829 CGIYGSSLYGGVII
-843 SGGTVTATGTT
+843 SGGAVTATGTT
-854 ANVESY
+854 ANAESY

-865 NSDIEISGGTVTA
+865 NSGIEISGGTVTA
-878 TGGNGALGRNVYLN
+878 TGDTGALGRAIYLD

-904 KAGQDA
+904 KTGQDA
-910 DSATE
+910 NSAKE
-915 IIGSPFVWAEDL
+915 IIGSPFVL
-927 TDLVSSA
+927 SRGITDLVSGV

-942 ALEGDIFVGG
+942 TLVGDIFVGG

-958 EGNPAYAKTGADG
+958 EGNPAYAKTGTNG

-982 YNIKWDGSTLTL
+982 YSIKWDGATLTL

-1005 GAAIWYYRDSDLN
+1005 GAAIWYYRGSDLN
-1018 IALVGTNTV
+1018 IDLVGTNTV

-1075 TDNLIVQSGTGTVNA
+1075 TDNLIVQSGTVNA
-1090 TGGDGAEDSYGIY
+1090 TGEDGEEDSYGIY
-1103 AYNDVTITNGD
+1103 AYNDVTISGGAVTATGGTVNATSEDGEEDSYGIYADNDLTISGGAVNATGGDSEEDSYGISAYDVTISGGD
-1114 VTATSGDSA
+1114 VTATGGTVTATSEDGAEDS
-1123 DYSCGIYADYGNI
+1123 YGIYADYVTIFGGAVNATGGDSAEDSYGIYVDYVTINGGTVTAEGGTAEVKSAGI
-1136 DVSGGTVIARGGDSG
+1136 DIVTLVISGGTV
-1151 DNSDGICVS
+1151 
-1160 KDGITISG
+1160 
-1168 GEVTTTGGDTEG
+1168 
-1180 RSCGIDADSIT
+1180 
-1191 INGGVFTATGGTGTE
+1191 
-1206 GSYGIYTGALAITGG
+1206 
-1221 TLTATGNTSGVY
+1221 TATGNTSGVY

-1240 ITVSPQTDQQI
+1240 ITVSPQGDQQI

-1264 IEGSPF
+1264 IAGSPF
-1270 ASETEITSQV
+1270 ASETEITSHV

-1335 NFLGWYTAG
+1335 DFLGWYTAG

-1392 GWDDIQEEISQAQPG
+1392 GWDDIQEEINQAQPG

-1473 ADVINTVTGEY
+1473 ADVINTVTGAY
-1484 GTMQMT
+1484 GTVQMT

-1766 TMHTDQEDSP
+1766 TMHTDQEDAP

>member
-18 LLPASALATGG
+18 LLPASALAAGG
-29 EETESPS
+29 EQKSYVALGDSITTGYGLAENETGFAKQVADSNGYTLTNLAQDGATSTDLLEVVKSEANADTLKNADLITVTIGGNDLMNALYAYLAEEYNNKQNSDTPITAADVKASLAGTLSEIPQVAMLSFAASKIPDFPDSTAANTALSTFATNFSSIISAIKGNNSSAEIIVVNQYNPYSRLSTGNLLDLSALDSAVQALNTAISSGATAGYTVADVYTAFEEATENPCNASVSLPS
-36 DNSQTNATIHV
+36 INLDFHPNAAGHSLIASTISALLTDEGGSEDPEVSGSIFV
-47 GGVALSSTNGA
+47 GGVELEGSSGTTAYATTTNGA
-58 EVYATTNDSG
+58 
-68 IVTTQDASADNY
+68 VTKDNANENNY
-80 NIMWDGETLTLNGAT
+80 NI
-95 ITQGANSG
+95 
-103 AAICRYGAL
+103 
-112 NIVLMGDN
+112 
-120 KVEGPG
+120 K
-126 AEDSMGIRVA
+126 
-136 DGNLTIG
+136 
-143 GEGSLKVSGGS
+143 
-154 SIFGPNP
+154 
-161 TTLSIGIYVD
+161 
-171 GEYNITINDC
+171 
-181 TIETE
+181 
-186 GSAVTSGSSYG
+186 
-197 IFSEFGSV
+197 
-205 IVNDATVTATGSTG
+205 
-219 TSSFGI
+219 
-225 CAGSGSV
+225 
-232 SVSRNSTVKAYGGGY
+232 
-247 VKIYPKGYSDMRAEH
+247 
-262 SYGICAPDGVSVTGG
+262 
-277 SVEAYGGAASV
+277 
-288 NSYGIYVRNETG
+288 
-300 NVSVTGGSVTASY
+300 
-313 DNEDFATVS
+313 
-322 GVEFGDGY
+322 
-330 GIYAGGSVS
+330 
-339 GENGTVNAYGAPA
+339 
-352 TGDNS
+352 
-357 DSYGIYAQSFTVN
+357 
-370 SAATSVMANGG
+370 
-381 AASGESCGI
+381 
-390 YTTGNINVNAGTVEA
+390 
-405 SGDTA
+405 
-410 GGNSRGIYTGGDVE
+410 
-424 IDALYSGG
+424 
-432 VTASGGSRGIEAA
+432 
-445 GSVTITNGSVT
+445 
-456 ATATATDGTSYTD
+456 
-469 SYGIYAGN
+469 
-477 GITISDDADGV
+477 
-488 EANGGAASGSS
+488 
-499 CGIYANSGDITIS
+499 
-512 GGTVGANGGQA
+512 
-523 GDNSYGLR
+523 
-531 AGDNSSINITGGEIT
+531 
-546 AYGNSAAIGGKYSV
+546 
-560 LGDAAGTAG
+560 
-569 DNAGSAGNITDTT
+569 
-582 NLNDCKYIS
+582 
-591 ITVTQTPNIY
+591 
-601 VGGVG
+601 
-606 LYGDKNSNTIAYA
+606 
-619 KTDGSGKVSTEGAVA
+619 
-634 GDYNIMWDGATLT
+634 WDGATLT
-647 LKGAKITTIAKT
+647 LKGAEITTIAET
-659 SDYNLAQSA
+659 PDYNLPQSA
-668 AIYYDEA
+668 AICYDEA
-675 TDLEIVLEDVNT
+675 TDLEIVLEGDNT

-692 VSLGGDS
+692 ASSGGDS

-705 VYAVDAEVT
+705 VDDEVT

-722 LAATGGDATPNSGG
+722 LTATGGDAPAVYGG
-736 ESYGI
+736 VSYGI
-741 YTRGDIAISEG
+741 YTWGNVIITGGD
-752 TVTATGGA
+752 VTATGRA
-760 ADSQS
+760 AEFQS
-765 HGIYAGGDVT
+765 HGIYATGHAT
-775 ISGGDVTADGG
+775 ISGGAVKATGG
-786 AVAAG
+786 AVTSSEEDG
-791 DNTMDASSG
+791 GDASSG
-800 ICADIVTIT
+800 ICADIVTIS
-809 GGTVN
+809 GGTVI
-814 ATGGAVTSSGDNARS
+814 AQGGAVTSSGNNTTS
-829 CGIYGSSVYGGVII
+829 CGIYGSSLYGGVII
-843 SGGTVTATGTT
+843 SGGAVTATGTT
-854 ANVESY
+854 ANAESY

-878 TGGNGALGRNVYLN
+878 TGDTGALGRAIYLD

-904 KAGQDA
+904 KTGQDA
-910 DSATE
+910 NSATE
-915 IIGSPFVWAEDL
+915 IIGSPFVL
-927 TDLVSSA
+927 SRGITDLVSGD

-942 ALEGDIFVGG
+942 TLEGDIFVGG
-952 VGLTSS
+952 VGLT
-958 EGNPAYAKTGADG
+958 GAADAPAYAKTGTNG

-1005 GAAIWYYRDSDLN
+1005 GAAIWYYRGSDLN
-1018 IALVGTNTV
+1018 IDLVGTNTV

-1075 TDNLIVQSGTGTVNA
+1075 TDNLIVQSGTVNA
-1090 TGGDGAEDSYGIY
+1090 TGGDVNATGEDGEEDSYGIY
-1103 AYNDVTITNGD
+1103 AYNDVTISGGAVTATGGTVNATSEDGEEDSYGIYADNDLTISGGAVNATGGDSGEDSYGISAYDVTISRGD
-1114 VTATSGDSA
+1114 VTATGGTVTATSEDGAEDS
-1123 DYSCGIYADYGNI
+1123 YGIYADYVTINGGAVNATGRDSAEDSYGIYVDYVTINGGTVTAEGGTAEVKSAGI
-1136 DVSGGTVIARGGDSG
+1136 DIVTLVISGGTV
-1151 DNSDGICVS
+1151 
-1160 KDGITISG
+1160 
-1168 GEVTTTGGDTEG
+1168 
-1180 RSCGIDADSIT
+1180 
-1191 INGGVFTATGGTGTE
+1191 
-1206 GSYGIYTGALAITGG
+1206 
-1221 TLTATGNTSGVY
+1221 TATGNTSGVY

-1240 ITVSPQTDQQI
+1240 ITVSPQGDQQI

-1264 IEGSPF
+1264 IVGSPF

-1335 NFLGWYTAG
+1335 DFLGWYTAG
-1344 GDRVTTDTVFA
+1344 GDRVTTDTVFT

-1360 YARWAEQAGTGD
+1360 YARWAEQAGPGD

-1392 GWDDIQEEISQAQPG
+1392 GWDDIQEEINQAQPG

-1473 ADVINTVTGEY
+1473 ADVINTVTGAY
-1484 GTMQMT
+1484 GTVQMT

-1624 PADAWYNSAVST
+1624 PADAWYNNAVST

-1689 EYINEAANAG
+1689 EYINEAANAV

-1766 TMHTDQEDSP
+1766 TMHTDQEDAP

>member
-18 LLPASALATGG
+18 LLPASALAAGG
-29 EETESPS
+29 EQKSYVALGDSITTGYGLEENETGFARQVADSNGYTLTNLAQNGATSSMLFASLSGSEVSSAIASADLITITIGGNDLMNALYAYLAKEYNTKNGTDITAEDVKASLAGTHSEIQQSTMLILAASKISDFLQSTEATTALGAFTTNLTNIISAIKGNNSSAEIIVVNQYNPYSRLSTGNLLDLSALDSAVQALNTAISSGATAGYTVADVYTAFEEATENPYNASVSLPS
-36 DNSQTNATIHV
+36 INLDFHPNAAGHSLIADTISALLTDEGGSEDPEVSGPIFV
-47 GGVALSSTNGA
+47 GGVELTGSKESPA
-58 EVYATTNDSG
+58 YATTNDSG
-68 IVTTQDASADNY
+68 AVTKITDGDFVPAENNW
-80 NIMWDGETLTLNGAT
+80 NIQWDGATLTLNGAA
-95 ITQGANSG
+95 ITHGSDNN
-103 AAICRYGAL
+103 AAIYYDEETDL
-112 NIVLMGDN
+112 KIVLEGDN
-120 KVEGPG
+120 TVTGPG
-126 AEDSMGIRVA
+126 
-136 DGNLTIG
+136 
-143 GEGSLKVSGGS
+143 
-154 SIFGPNP
+154 
-161 TTLSIGIYVD
+161 
-171 GEYNITINDC
+171 
-181 TIETE
+181 
-186 GSAVTSGSSYG
+186 TSNN
-197 IFSEFGSV
+197 F
-205 IVNDATVTATGSTG
+205 
-219 TSSFGI
+219 
-225 CAGSGSV
+225 
-232 SVSRNSTVKAYGGGY
+232 
-247 VKIYPKGYSDMRAEH
+247 
-262 SYGICAPDGVSVTGG
+262 
-277 SVEAYGGAASV
+277 V
-288 NSYGIYVRNETG
+288 NSYGIYV
-300 NVSVTGGSVTASY
+300 Y
-313 DNEDFATVS
+313 
-322 GVEFGDGY
+322 
-330 GIYAGGSVS
+330 
-339 GENGTVNAYGAPA
+339 
-352 TGDNS
+352 
-357 DSYGIYAQSFTVN
+357 
-370 SAATSVMANGG
+370 
-381 AASGESCGI
+381 
-390 YTTGNINVNAGTVEA
+390 
-405 SGDTA
+405 
-410 GGNSRGIYTGGDVE
+410 
-424 IDALYSGG
+424 
-432 VTASGGSRGIEAA
+432 
-445 GSVTITNGSVT
+445 
-456 ATATATDGTSYTD
+456 
-469 SYGIYAGN
+469 
-477 GITISDDADGV
+477 SDDSEV
-488 EANGGAASGSS
+488 
-499 CGIYANSGDITIS
+499 
-512 GGTVGANGGQA
+512 
-523 GDNSYGLR
+523 
-531 AGDNSSINITGGEIT
+531 
-546 AYGNSAAIGGKYSV
+546 
-560 LGDAAGTAG
+560 
-569 DNAGSAGNITDTT
+569 
-582 NLNDCKYIS
+582 
-591 ITVTQTPNIY
+591 
-601 VGGVG
+601 
-606 LYGDKNSNTIAYA
+606 
-619 KTDGSGKVSTEGAVA
+619 
-634 GDYNIMWDGATLT
+634 
-647 LKGAKITTIAKT
+647 
-659 SDYNLAQSA
+659 
-668 AIYYDEA
+668 
-675 TDLEIVLEDVNT
+675 
-687 VTGPD
+687 
-692 VSLGGDS
+692 
-699 SSYGIH
+699 
-705 VYAVDAEVT
+705 VT

-722 LAATGGDATPNSGG
+722 LAATGGDAATYSG

-741 YTRGDIAISEG
+741 YTGGNVIITGGD
-752 TVTATGGA
+752 VTATGGA
-760 ADSQS
+760 AEFQS
-765 HGIYAGGDVT
+765 YGIYARLNAT
-775 ISGGDVTADGG
+775 ISGG
-786 AVAAG
+786 AVK
-791 DNTMDASSG
+791 
-800 ICADIVTIT
+800 
-809 GGTVN
+809 
-814 ATGGAVTSSGDNARS
+814 ATGGAVTSSEEDGGDASSGIHADVVTISGGTVIAQGGAVTSSGNNTTS
-829 CGIYGSSVYGGVII
+829 CGIYGSSLYGGVII
-843 SGGTVTATGTT
+843 SGGAVTATGTT
-854 ANVESY
+854 ANAESY

-865 NSDIEISGGTVTA
+865 NSGIEISGGTVTA
-878 TGGNGALGRNVYLN
+878 TGDTGALGRAIYLD

-904 KAGQDA
+904 KTGQDA
-910 DSATE
+910 NSAKE
-915 IIGSPFVWAEDL
+915 IIGSPFVL
-927 TDLVSSA
+927 SRGITDLVSGV

-942 ALEGDIFVGG
+942 TLVGDIFVGG

-958 EGNPAYAKTGADG
+958 EGNPAYAKTGTNG

-982 YNIKWDGSTLTL
+982 YSIKWDGATLTL

-1005 GAAIWYYRDSDLN
+1005 GAAIWYYRGSDLN
-1018 IALVGTNTV
+1018 IDLVGTNTV

-1075 TDNLIVQSGTGTVNA
+1075 TDNLIVQSGTVNA
-1090 TGGDGAEDSYGIY
+1090 TGGDGAEDSYGIS
-1103 AYNDVTITNGD
+1103 AHDVTISGGD
-1114 VTATSGDSA
+1114 VTATGGTVNATSEDGAEDSYGIYAANDFTISGGAVTATGGDSEEDSFGIYA
-1123 DYSCGIYADYGNI
+1123 DNDFTISGGAVNATGGDAGEDSYGIYADY
-1136 DVSGGTVIARGGDSG
+1136 V
-1151 DNSDGICVS
+1151 
-1160 KDGITISG
+1160 TI
-1168 GEVTTTGGDTEG
+1168 TGG
-1180 RSCGIDADSIT
+1180 A
-1191 INGGVFTATGGTGTE
+1191 VTATGGTVNATSEDGE
-1206 GSYGIYTGALAITGG
+1206 EDSYGIYADNDLTISGGAVNATGGDSEEDSYGIYADYVTITGG
-1221 TLTATGNTSGVY
+1221 TVTAEGGTAGEKSAGIDIVALTISGGTVTATGNTSGVY

-1264 IEGSPF
+1264 IVGSPF
-1270 ASETEITSQV
+1270 ASETEITGQV

-1285 YFHSEVVGITPP
+1285 YFHSQVVGITPP

-1335 NFLGWYTAG
+1335 DFLGWYTAG

-1360 YARWAEQAGTGD
+1360 YARWAEQAGPGD

-1392 GWDDIQEEISQAQPG
+1392 GWDDIQEEIGQAQPG

-1484 GTMQMT
+1484 GTVQMT

-1766 TMHTDQEDSP
+1766 TMHTDQEDAP

-1801 GGENAT
+1801 GGEHAT

>member
-18 LLPASALATGG
+18 LLPASALAAGG
-29 EETESPS
+29 EQKSYVALGDSITTGYGLTENETGFAKQVADSNGYTLTNLAQDGATSTDLLEVVKSEANADTLKNADLITVTIGGNDLMDALYAYLAKEYNTKNGTDITAEDVKASLAGEEGAAVKQITMLGFAISNISNFQSSLIANSAYDTLGYNFVEIIETIREINQNAQLIVVNQYNPYSHLTAGISGLDLSSVISAFDSAVQALNVGISSGEAIAGYTVADVYTKFKEAERNPCNASVSPS
-36 DNSQTNATIHV
+36 INLDFHPNATGHGLIADTISALLTDEGGSEDPEVSGPIFV
-47 GGVALSSTNGA
+47 GGVELTGSKESPA
-58 EVYATTNDSG
+58 YATTNDSG
-68 IVTTQDASADNY
+68 
-80 NIMWDGETLTLNGAT
+80 
-95 ITQGANSG
+95 
-103 AAICRYGAL
+103 
-112 NIVLMGDN
+112 
-120 KVEGPG
+120 
-126 AEDSMGIRVA
+126 
-136 DGNLTIG
+136 
-143 GEGSLKVSGGS
+143 
-154 SIFGPNP
+154 
-161 TTLSIGIYVD
+161 
-171 GEYNITINDC
+171 
-181 TIETE
+181 
-186 GSAVTSGSSYG
+186 AVT
-197 IFSEFGSV
+197 
-205 IVNDATVTATGSTG
+205 
-219 TSSFGI
+219 
-225 CAGSGSV
+225 
-232 SVSRNSTVKAYGGGY
+232 
-247 VKIYPKGYSDMRAEH
+247 KI
-262 SYGICAPDGVSVTGG
+262 
-277 SVEAYGGAASV
+277 
-288 NSYGIYVRNETG
+288 
-300 NVSVTGGSVTASY
+300 
-313 DNEDFATVS
+313 
-322 GVEFGDGY
+322 
-330 GIYAGGSVS
+330 
-339 GENGTVNAYGAPA
+339 
-352 TGDNS
+352 
-357 DSYGIYAQSFTVN
+357 
-370 SAATSVMANGG
+370 
-381 AASGESCGI
+381 
-390 YTTGNINVNAGTVEA
+390 
-405 SGDTA
+405 
-410 GGNSRGIYTGGDVE
+410 
-424 IDALYSGG
+424 
-432 VTASGGSRGIEAA
+432 
-445 GSVTITNGSVT
+445 
-456 ATATATDGTSYTD
+456 TDGD
-469 SYGIYAGN
+469 FVPAEN
-477 GITISDDADGV
+477 
-488 EANGGAASGSS
+488 NW
-499 CGIYANSGDITIS
+499 
-512 GGTVGANGGQA
+512 
-523 GDNSYGLR
+523 
-531 AGDNSSINITGGEIT
+531 NI
-546 AYGNSAAIGGKYSV
+546 
-560 LGDAAGTAG
+560 
-569 DNAGSAGNITDTT
+569 
-582 NLNDCKYIS
+582 
-591 ITVTQTPNIY
+591 Q
-601 VGGVG
+601 
-606 LYGDKNSNTIAYA
+606 
-619 KTDGSGKVSTEGAVA
+619 
-634 GDYNIMWDGATLT
+634 WDGATLT

-668 AIYYDEA
+668 AIYYDKA
-675 TDLEIVLEDVNT
+675 TDLKIVLEGDNT

-692 VSLGGDS
+692 VSSGGDS

-705 VYAVDAEVT
+705 VDDEVT

-722 LAATGGDATPNSGG
+722 LTATGGDAPAVYGG
-736 ESYGI
+736 VSYGI
-741 YTRGDIAISEG
+741 YTWGNVIITGGD
-752 TVTATGGA
+752 VTATGGA
-760 ADSQS
+760 AEFQS
-765 HGIYAGGDVT
+765 HGICARLNAT
-775 ISGGDVTADGG
+775 ISGGAVKATGG
-786 AVAAG
+786 AVTSSEEDG
-791 DNTMDASSG
+791 GDASSG
-800 ICADIVTIT
+800 ICADIVTIS
-809 GGTVN
+809 GGEVT
-814 ATGGAVTSSGDNARS
+814 AKGGAVTSSGDNARS
-829 CGIYGSSVYGGVII
+829 CGIYGRNWLYDNVII
-843 SGGTVTATGTT
+843 SGGTVEATGGTFT
-854 ANVESY
+854 STSTDTEADAGSY
-860 GIYTP
+860 GIYGAGLDGTV
-865 NSDIEISGGTVTA
+865 ISGGTVTA
-878 TGGNGALGRNVYLN
+878 SGGSRALGGDVYLD

-904 KAGQDA
+904 KTGQDA
-910 DSATE
+910 DKVTE
-915 IIGSPFVWAEDL
+915 IIGSPFVLPEDI
-927 TDLVSSA
+927 TDLVSGA
-934 KYFHSESQ
+934 QYFHSESQ
-942 ALEGDIFVGG
+942 TLEGNIFVGG
-952 VGLTSS
+952 IGLT
-958 EGNPAYAKTGADG
+958 GTTDNPAYAKTGADG
-971 AVTTEGANAND
+971 AVATEGANAND

-1005 GAAIWYYRDSDLN
+1005 GAAIWYYRGSDLN
-1018 IALVGTNTV
+1018 IDLVGTNTV

-1075 TDNLIVQSGTGTVNA
+1075 TDNLIVQSGTVNA
-1090 TGGDGAEDSYGIY
+1090 TGGDVNATGEDGEEDSYGIY
-1103 AYNDVTITNGD
+1103 AYNDVTISGGAVNATGGTVN
-1114 VTATSGDSA
+1114 ATSEDGEEDSYGIYADNDLTISGGAVNATGGDSGE
-1123 DYSCGIYADYGNI
+1123 DSYGIYADYVTINGGAVNATGRDSAEDSYGIYVDYVTINGGTVTAEGGTAEVKSAGI
-1136 DVSGGTVIARGGDSG
+1136 DIVTLVISGGTV
-1151 DNSDGICVS
+1151 
-1160 KDGITISG
+1160 
-1168 GEVTTTGGDTEG
+1168 
-1180 RSCGIDADSIT
+1180 
-1191 INGGVFTATGGTGTE
+1191 
-1206 GSYGIYTGALAITGG
+1206 
-1221 TLTATGNTSGVY
+1221 TATGNTSGVY

-1240 ITVSPQTDQQI
+1240 ITVSPQGDQQI

-1264 IEGSPF
+1264 IVGSPF
-1270 ASETEITSQV
+1270 ASKTEITSQV

-1335 NFLGWYTAG
+1335 DFLGWYTAG

-1360 YARWAEQAGTGD
+1360 YARWAEQAGPGD

-1473 ADVINTVTGEY
+1473 ADVINTVTGAY
-1484 GTMQMT
+1484 GTVQMT

-1611 DKFWSQTNDYTDV
+1611 NEFWSQTNDYTDV
-1624 PADAWYNSAVST
+1624 PADAWYNNAVST
-1636 LSNAGILDGYED
+1636 LSNAGIIDGYED
-1648 GTFRPDGNIT
+1648 GTFKPDGNIT
-1658 RAEFATITARFLE
+1658 RAEFATIAVRFFE
-1671 ASYDGGNRFP
+1671 ATYDGGDLFS
-1681 DIDGHWAA
+1681 DIAGHWAQD
-1689 EYINEAANAG
+1689 YINEAANAG

-1739 NMVTWPDNPESA
+1739 NMVTWPDNPETA
-1751 WYYAQIQEA
+1751 WYYEQVQEA

-1766 TMHTDQEDSP
+1766 TMHTDQEDAP

>member
-18 LLPASALATGG
+18 LLPASALAAGG
-29 EETESPS
+29 EQKSYVALGDSITTGYGLEENETGFARQVADSNGYTLTNLAQNGATSSMLFASLSGSEVSSAIASADLITITIGGNDLMNALYAYLAEEYNNKQNSDTPITAADVKASLAGEEGAVVKQITMLVFAISNISDFQSSLIANSAYDTLWDNFVEIIETIREINQNAQLIVVNQYNPYSHLTTGISGLDLSSVISAFDSAVQVLNEAISSGETIAGYTVADVYTKFKEAENNPCNASVSPS
-36 DNSQTNATIHV
+36 INLDFHPNATGHGLIADTISALLTDEGGSEDPEVSGSIFV
-47 GGVALSSTNGA
+47 GGVELTGSKESPA
-58 EVYATTNDSG
+58 YATTNDSG
-68 IVTTQDASADNY
+68 AVTKITDGDFVPAENNW
-80 NIMWDGETLTLNGAT
+80 NIQWDGATLTLNGAA
-95 ITQGANSG
+95 ITHGSDNN
-103 AAICRYGAL
+103 AAIYYDEETDL
-112 NIVLMGDN
+112 KIVLEGDN
-120 KVEGPG
+120 TVTGPG
-126 AEDSMGIRVA
+126 
-136 DGNLTIG
+136 
-143 GEGSLKVSGGS
+143 
-154 SIFGPNP
+154 
-161 TTLSIGIYVD
+161 
-171 GEYNITINDC
+171 
-181 TIETE
+181 
-186 GSAVTSGSSYG
+186 TSNN
-197 IFSEFGSV
+197 F
-205 IVNDATVTATGSTG
+205 
-219 TSSFGI
+219 
-225 CAGSGSV
+225 
-232 SVSRNSTVKAYGGGY
+232 
-247 VKIYPKGYSDMRAEH
+247 
-262 SYGICAPDGVSVTGG
+262 
-277 SVEAYGGAASV
+277 V
-288 NSYGIYVRNETG
+288 NSYGIYV
-300 NVSVTGGSVTASY
+300 Y
-313 DNEDFATVS
+313 
-322 GVEFGDGY
+322 
-330 GIYAGGSVS
+330 
-339 GENGTVNAYGAPA
+339 
-352 TGDNS
+352 
-357 DSYGIYAQSFTVN
+357 
-370 SAATSVMANGG
+370 
-381 AASGESCGI
+381 
-390 YTTGNINVNAGTVEA
+390 
-405 SGDTA
+405 
-410 GGNSRGIYTGGDVE
+410 
-424 IDALYSGG
+424 
-432 VTASGGSRGIEAA
+432 
-445 GSVTITNGSVT
+445 
-456 ATATATDGTSYTD
+456 
-469 SYGIYAGN
+469 
-477 GITISDDADGV
+477 SDDSEV
-488 EANGGAASGSS
+488 
-499 CGIYANSGDITIS
+499 
-512 GGTVGANGGQA
+512 
-523 GDNSYGLR
+523 
-531 AGDNSSINITGGEIT
+531 
-546 AYGNSAAIGGKYSV
+546 
-560 LGDAAGTAG
+560 
-569 DNAGSAGNITDTT
+569 
-582 NLNDCKYIS
+582 
-591 ITVTQTPNIY
+591 
-601 VGGVG
+601 
-606 LYGDKNSNTIAYA
+606 
-619 KTDGSGKVSTEGAVA
+619 
-634 GDYNIMWDGATLT
+634 
-647 LKGAKITTIAKT
+647 
-659 SDYNLAQSA
+659 
-668 AIYYDEA
+668 
-675 TDLEIVLEDVNT
+675 
-687 VTGPD
+687 
-692 VSLGGDS
+692 
-699 SSYGIH
+699 
-705 VYAVDAEVT
+705 VT

-722 LAATGGDATPNSGG
+722 LAATGGDAATYSG

-741 YTRGDIAISEG
+741 YTGGNVIITGGD
-752 TVTATGGA
+752 VTATGGA
-760 ADSQS
+760 AEFQS
-765 HGIYAGGDVT
+765 YGIYARLNAT
-775 ISGGDVTADGG
+775 ISGG
-786 AVAAG
+786 AVK
-791 DNTMDASSG
+791 
-800 ICADIVTIT
+800 
-809 GGTVN
+809 
-814 ATGGAVTSSGDNARS
+814 ATGGAVTSSEEDGGDASSGIHADVVTISGGTVIAQGGAVTSSGNNTTS
-829 CGIYGSSVYGGVII
+829 CGIYGSSLYGGVII
-843 SGGTVTATGTT
+843 SGGAVTATGTT
-854 ANVESY
+854 ANAESY

-865 NSDIEISGGTVTA
+865 NSGIEISGGTVTA
-878 TGGNGALGRNVYLN
+878 TGDTGALGRAIYLD

-904 KAGQDA
+904 KTGQDA
-910 DSATE
+910 NSATE
-915 IIGSPFVWAEDL
+915 IIGSPFVL
-927 TDLVSSA
+927 SRGITDLVSGA

-942 ALEGDIFVGG
+942 TLEGDIFVGG
-952 VGLTSS
+952 VGLT
-958 EGNPAYAKTGADG
+958 GAADAPAYAKTGTNG

-994 NNATITQGALG
+994 DNATITQGALG

-1018 IALVGTNTV
+1018 IALVGANTV

-1075 TDNLIVQSGTGTVNA
+1075 TDNLIVQSGTVNA
-1090 TGGDGAEDSYGIY
+1090 TGEDGEEDSYGIY
-1103 AYNDVTITNGD
+1103 AYNDVTISGGAVTATGGTVNATSEDGEEDSYGIYADNDLTISGGAVNATGGDSEEDSYGISAYDVTISGGD
-1114 VTATSGDSA
+1114 VTATGGTVTATSEDGAEDS
-1123 DYSCGIYADYGNI
+1123 YGIYADYVTIFGGAVNATGGDSAEDSYGIYVDYVTINGGTVTAEGGTAEVKSAGI
-1136 DVSGGTVIARGGDSG
+1136 DIVTLVISGGTV
-1151 DNSDGICVS
+1151 
-1160 KDGITISG
+1160 
-1168 GEVTTTGGDTEG
+1168 
-1180 RSCGIDADSIT
+1180 
-1191 INGGVFTATGGTGTE
+1191 
-1206 GSYGIYTGALAITGG
+1206 
-1221 TLTATGNTSGVY
+1221 TATGNTSGVY

-1240 ITVSPQTDQQI
+1240 ITVSPQGDQQI
-1251 AVLLGESETAAAA
+1251 AVLLGESETAAVA

-1270 ASETEITSQV
+1270 ASETEITGLV
-1280 NNSGK
+1280 NNTGK
-1285 YFHSEVVGITPP
+1285 YFHSEVVGTTPP

-1335 NFLGWYTAG
+1335 DFLGWYTAG
-1344 GDRVTTDTVFA
+1344 GDRVTTDTVFT

-1484 GTMQMT
+1484 GTVQMT

-1766 TMHTDQEDSP
+1766 TMHTDQEDAP

>member
-18 LLPASALATGG
+18 LLPASALAAGG
-29 EETESPS
+29 EQKSYVALGDSITTGYGLTENETGFARQVADSNGYTLTNLAQDGATSTDLLEVVKSEANADTLKNADLITVTIGGNDLMDALYAYLAEKYNKQNSDTPITAEDVKASLAGEEGAVEEQKTMLVFAISNISNFQSSLIANSAYHTLWDKFIEIIGTIRSINENAQLIVVNQYNPYSRLTTGTSGLDLSSVISAFDSAVQALNEGISLGEEIAGYTVADVYTKFKEAENNPCNASVSPS
-36 DNSQTNATIHV
+36 INLDFHPNATGHVLIADTISALLTDEGGSEDPEVSGPIFV
-47 GGVALSSTNGA
+47 GGVELTGSKESPA
-58 EVYATTNDSG
+58 YATTND
-68 IVTTQDASADNY
+68 
-80 NIMWDGETLTLNGAT
+80 NGA
-95 ITQGANSG
+95 
-103 AAICRYGAL
+103 
-112 NIVLMGDN
+112 
-120 KVEGPG
+120 
-126 AEDSMGIRVA
+126 
-136 DGNLTIG
+136 
-143 GEGSLKVSGGS
+143 
-154 SIFGPNP
+154 
-161 TTLSIGIYVD
+161 
-171 GEYNITINDC
+171 
-181 TIETE
+181 
-186 GSAVTSGSSYG
+186 VT
-197 IFSEFGSV
+197 
-205 IVNDATVTATGSTG
+205 
-219 TSSFGI
+219 
-225 CAGSGSV
+225 
-232 SVSRNSTVKAYGGGY
+232 
-247 VKIYPKGYSDMRAEH
+247 KI
-262 SYGICAPDGVSVTGG
+262 
-277 SVEAYGGAASV
+277 
-288 NSYGIYVRNETG
+288 
-300 NVSVTGGSVTASY
+300 
-313 DNEDFATVS
+313 
-322 GVEFGDGY
+322 
-330 GIYAGGSVS
+330 
-339 GENGTVNAYGAPA
+339 
-352 TGDNS
+352 
-357 DSYGIYAQSFTVN
+357 
-370 SAATSVMANGG
+370 
-381 AASGESCGI
+381 
-390 YTTGNINVNAGTVEA
+390 
-405 SGDTA
+405 
-410 GGNSRGIYTGGDVE
+410 
-424 IDALYSGG
+424 
-432 VTASGGSRGIEAA
+432 
-445 GSVTITNGSVT
+445 
-456 ATATATDGTSYTD
+456 TDGD
-469 SYGIYAGN
+469 FVPAEN
-477 GITISDDADGV
+477 
-488 EANGGAASGSS
+488 NW
-499 CGIYANSGDITIS
+499 
-512 GGTVGANGGQA
+512 
-523 GDNSYGLR
+523 
-531 AGDNSSINITGGEIT
+531 NI
-546 AYGNSAAIGGKYSV
+546 
-560 LGDAAGTAG
+560 
-569 DNAGSAGNITDTT
+569 
-582 NLNDCKYIS
+582 
-591 ITVTQTPNIY
+591 Q
-601 VGGVG
+601 
-606 LYGDKNSNTIAYA
+606 
-619 KTDGSGKVSTEGAVA
+619 
-634 GDYNIMWDGATLT
+634 WDGATLT
-647 LKGAKITTIAKT
+647 LKGAKITTIAET

-668 AIYYDEA
+668 AIYYGEE
-675 TDLEIVLEDVNT
+675 TDLKIVLEGDNT
-687 VTGPD
+687 VTGPGTSAD
-692 VSLGGDS
+692 FVN
-699 SSYGIH
+699 SYGI
-705 VYAVDAEVT
+705 YVDSEVT

-722 LAATGGDATPNSGG
+722 LTATGGDATPNSGG

-741 YTRGDIAISEG
+741 YTWGDAIITSG

-760 ADSQS
+760 AEFQS
-765 HGIYAGGDVT
+765 HGIYATGHVT
-775 ISGGDVTADGG
+775 ISGGAVKATGG
-786 AVAAG
+786 AVTSSEEDG
-791 DNTMDASSG
+791 GDASSG
-800 ICADIVTIT
+800 IYANIVTIS
-809 GGTVN
+809 GGEVT
-814 ATGGAVTSSGDNARS
+814 AKGGAVTSSGDNARS
-829 CGIYGSSVYGGVII
+829 CGIYGGDWLNDNVII
-843 SGGTVTATGTT
+843 SGGTVEATGGTFT
-854 ANVESY
+854 STSTDTEANAGSY
-860 GIYTP
+860 GIYGAGFYGTV
-865 NSDIEISGGTVTA
+865 ISGGTVTA
-878 TGGNGALGRNVYLN
+878 SGGTVTASGGSGALGGDIYLD

-915 IIGSPFVWAEDL
+915 IIGSPFVL
-927 TDLVSSA
+927 SRGITDLVSGA

-958 EGNPAYAKTGADG
+958 EGNPAYAKTGTNG

-982 YNIKWDGSTLTL
+982 YSIKWDGATLTL
-994 NNATITQGALG
+994 NNATITKGALG
-1005 GAAIWYYRDSDLN
+1005 GAAIWYYQDSDLN
-1018 IALVGTNTV
+1018 IALVGANTV

-1035 GASYGIF
+1035 GASYGIL
-1042 AWDPNELIDLT
+1042 AWGPNKLIDLT

-1064 GGTVSESYGIC
+1064 EDGEEDSYGIYAYDV
-1075 TDNLIVQSGTGTVNA
+1075 TISGGDVTATGGDSEEDSYGIYADNNLTISGGAVNA
-1090 TGGDGAEDSYGIY
+1090 TGGDGAEDSYGISVYDVTISGGDVTATGGDSEEDSYGIY
-1103 AYNDVTITNGD
+1103 AYNDVTITNVD
-1114 VTATSGDSA
+1114 VTATSGDSG

-1191 INGGVFTATGGTGTE
+1191 INGGVFTAIGKTGTE
-1206 GSYGIYTGALAITGG
+1206 GSYGIYTGALTITGG
-1221 TLTATGNTSGVY
+1221 TITATGNTSGVY
-1233 AVYEDGE
+1233 GSSKDCKVTID
-1240 ITVSPQTDQQI
+1240 PQTDQQI

-1264 IEGSPF
+1264 IAGSPF
-1270 ASETEITSQV
+1270 ASKTEITSQV

-1285 YFHSEVVGITPP
+1285 YFHSEVVGTTPP

-1335 NFLGWYTAG
+1335 DFLGWYTAG

-1360 YARWAEQAGTGD
+1360 YARWAEQAGPGD

-1392 GWDDIQEEISQAQPG
+1392 GWDDIQEEIGQAQPG

-1412 DMNGETEVPAE
+1412 DMSGETEVPAE
-1423 MFEEVAGKD
+1423 IFEEVAGKD

-1484 GTMQMT
+1484 GTVQMT

-1766 TMHTDQEDSP
+1766 TMHTDQENAP

-1783 LPNRDWSALEQAW
+1783 LPNRDWSALEQVW

>member
-18 LLPASALATGG
+18 LLPASALAAGG
-29 EETESPS
+29 EQKSYVALGDSITTGYGLDEAQSFAEQIAEQEGYTLTNLAKDGATSSMLLTSLSDSEVSSAIASADLITITIGGNDLMNALYAYLAEEYNNKQNSDTSITAEDVKESLAGEEGAAVNQITMLGFAISNISNFQSSSIANSSYNALGYNFVEIIETIREINQNAQLIVVNQYNPYSHLTAGISGLDLSSVISAFDSAVQALNVGISSGEAIAGYTVADVYTKFKEAESNPCNASVSPS
-36 DNSQTNATIHV
+36 INLDFHPNATGHGLIADTISALLTDEGGSEDPEVSGSIFV
-47 GGVALSSTNGA
+47 GGVELEGSSGTTAYATTTNGA
-58 EVYATTNDSG
+58 
-68 IVTTQDASADNY
+68 VTKDNANENNY
-80 NIMWDGETLTLNGAT
+80 NI
-95 ITQGANSG
+95 
-103 AAICRYGAL
+103 
-112 NIVLMGDN
+112 
-120 KVEGPG
+120 K
-126 AEDSMGIRVA
+126 
-136 DGNLTIG
+136 
-143 GEGSLKVSGGS
+143 
-154 SIFGPNP
+154 
-161 TTLSIGIYVD
+161 
-171 GEYNITINDC
+171 
-181 TIETE
+181 
-186 GSAVTSGSSYG
+186 
-197 IFSEFGSV
+197 
-205 IVNDATVTATGSTG
+205 
-219 TSSFGI
+219 
-225 CAGSGSV
+225 
-232 SVSRNSTVKAYGGGY
+232 
-247 VKIYPKGYSDMRAEH
+247 
-262 SYGICAPDGVSVTGG
+262 
-277 SVEAYGGAASV
+277 
-288 NSYGIYVRNETG
+288 
-300 NVSVTGGSVTASY
+300 
-313 DNEDFATVS
+313 
-322 GVEFGDGY
+322 
-330 GIYAGGSVS
+330 
-339 GENGTVNAYGAPA
+339 
-352 TGDNS
+352 
-357 DSYGIYAQSFTVN
+357 
-370 SAATSVMANGG
+370 
-381 AASGESCGI
+381 
-390 YTTGNINVNAGTVEA
+390 
-405 SGDTA
+405 
-410 GGNSRGIYTGGDVE
+410 
-424 IDALYSGG
+424 
-432 VTASGGSRGIEAA
+432 
-445 GSVTITNGSVT
+445 
-456 ATATATDGTSYTD
+456 
-469 SYGIYAGN
+469 
-477 GITISDDADGV
+477 
-488 EANGGAASGSS
+488 
-499 CGIYANSGDITIS
+499 
-512 GGTVGANGGQA
+512 
-523 GDNSYGLR
+523 
-531 AGDNSSINITGGEIT
+531 
-546 AYGNSAAIGGKYSV
+546 
-560 LGDAAGTAG
+560 
-569 DNAGSAGNITDTT
+569 
-582 NLNDCKYIS
+582 
-591 ITVTQTPNIY
+591 
-601 VGGVG
+601 
-606 LYGDKNSNTIAYA
+606 
-619 KTDGSGKVSTEGAVA
+619 
-634 GDYNIMWDGATLT
+634 WDGATLT
-647 LKGAKITTIAKT
+647 LKGAKITTIAET
-659 SDYNLAQSA
+659 PDYNLPQSA
-668 AIYYDEA
+668 AICYDKA
-675 TDLEIVLEDVNT
+675 TDLEIVLEGDNT

-692 VSLGGDS
+692 ASSGGDS

-705 VYAVDAEVT
+705 VDDEVT

-722 LAATGGDATPNSGG
+722 LTATGGDAPAVYGG

-741 YTRGDIAISEG
+741 YTWGDAIITSG

-760 ADSQS
+760 AEFQS
-765 HGIYAGGDVT
+765 HGIYATGHVT
-775 ISGGDVTADGG
+775 ISGG
-786 AVAAG
+786 AVK
-791 DNTMDASSG
+791 
-800 ICADIVTIT
+800 
-809 GGTVN
+809 
-814 ATGGAVTSSGDNARS
+814 ATGGAVTSSEEDGGDASSGIHADVVTISGGEVTAKGGAVTSSGNNTTS
-829 CGIYGSSVYGGVII
+829 CGIYGSSFYGGVII
-843 SGGTVTATGTT
+843 SGGAVTATGTT
-854 ANVESY
+854 ANAESY

-865 NSDIEISGGTVTA
+865 HSDIEISGGTVTA
-878 TGGNGALGRNVYLN
+878 TGDTGALGRAIYLD

-904 KAGQDA
+904 KTGQDA
-910 DSATE
+910 NSAME
-915 IIGSPFVWAEDL
+915 IIGSPFVLPEDI
-927 TDLVSSA
+927 TNLVSGA
-934 KYFHSESQ
+934 QYFHSESQ
-942 ALEGDIFVGG
+942 ALVGDIFVGG
-952 VGLTSS
+952 VGLTGT
-958 EGNPAYAKTGADG
+958 EATPTYAKTDEYGT
-971 AVTTEGANAND
+971 VSTEGATADN
-982 YNIKWDGSTLTL
+982 YNIKWDGETLTL
-994 NNATITQGALG
+994 KGATITQGALG
-1005 GAAIWYYRDSDLN
+1005 GAAIWYYRGSDLN
-1018 IALVGTNTV
+1018 IDLVGTNTV

-1075 TDNLIVQSGTGTVNA
+1075 TDNLIVQSGTVNA
-1090 TGGDGAEDSYGIY
+1090 TGGDVNATGEDGEEDSYGIY
-1103 AYNDVTITNGD
+1103 AYNDVTISGGAVTATGGTVNATSEDGEEDSYGIYADNDLTISGGAVNATGGDSGEDSYGISAYDVTISRGD
-1114 VTATSGDSA
+1114 VTATGGTVTATSEDGAEDS
-1123 DYSCGIYADYGNI
+1123 YGIYADYVTIYGGAVNATGRDSAEDSYGIYVDYVTINGGTVTAEGGTAEVKSAGI
-1136 DVSGGTVIARGGDSG
+1136 DIVTLVISGGTV
-1151 DNSDGICVS
+1151 
-1160 KDGITISG
+1160 
-1168 GEVTTTGGDTEG
+1168 
-1180 RSCGIDADSIT
+1180 
-1191 INGGVFTATGGTGTE
+1191 
-1206 GSYGIYTGALAITGG
+1206 
-1221 TLTATGNTSGVY
+1221 TATGNTSGVY

-1251 AVLLGESETAAAA
+1251 EVLLGESETAAAA
-1264 IEGSPF
+1264 IVGSPF
-1270 ASETEITSQV
+1270 ASKTEITSQV

-1285 YFHSEVVGITPP
+1285 YFHSEVVGTTPP

-1335 NFLGWYTAG
+1335 DFLGWYTAG

-1360 YARWAEQAGTGD
+1360 YARWAEQAGPGD

-1392 GWDDIQEEISQAQPG
+1392 GWDDIQEEIGQAQPG

-1473 ADVINTVTGEY
+1473 ADVINTVTGAY
-1484 GTMQMT
+1484 GTVQMT

-1624 PADAWYNSAVST
+1624 PADAWYNNAVST

-1689 EYINEAANAG
+1689 VYITAAANAG

-1766 TMHTDQEDSP
+1766 TMHTDQEDAP

>member
-18 LLPASALATGG
+18 LLPASALAAGG
-29 EETESPS
+29 EQKSYVALGDSITTGYGLAENETGFAKQVADSNGYTLTNLAQDGATSTDLLEVVTSEANADTLKNADLITITIGGNDLMNALYAYLADAYNTQNNTGITADDVKASLAGTHSEIQQFTMLILAASKISDFPRSTEATTALGAFTTNLTNIISAIKGNNSSAEIIVVNQYNPYSRLSTGNLLDLSALDSAVQALNTAISSGATAGYTVADVYTKFKEAENNPCNASVSPS
-36 DNSQTNATIHV
+36 INLDFHPDATGHGLIADTISALLTDEGGSEDPEVSGSIFV
-47 GGVALSSTNGA
+47 GGVELTGSKESPA
-58 EVYATTNDSG
+58 YATTNDSG
-68 IVTTQDASADNY
+68 AVTKITDGDFVPAENNW
-80 NIMWDGETLTLNGAT
+80 NIQWDGATLTLNGAA
-95 ITQGANSG
+95 ITHGSDNN
-103 AAICRYGAL
+103 AAIYYDEETDL
-112 NIVLMGDN
+112 KIVLEGDN
-120 KVEGPG
+120 TVTGPG
-126 AEDSMGIRVA
+126 
-136 DGNLTIG
+136 
-143 GEGSLKVSGGS
+143 
-154 SIFGPNP
+154 
-161 TTLSIGIYVD
+161 
-171 GEYNITINDC
+171 
-181 TIETE
+181 
-186 GSAVTSGSSYG
+186 TSNN
-197 IFSEFGSV
+197 F
-205 IVNDATVTATGSTG
+205 
-219 TSSFGI
+219 
-225 CAGSGSV
+225 
-232 SVSRNSTVKAYGGGY
+232 
-247 VKIYPKGYSDMRAEH
+247 
-262 SYGICAPDGVSVTGG
+262 
-277 SVEAYGGAASV
+277 V
-288 NSYGIYVRNETG
+288 NSYGIYV
-300 NVSVTGGSVTASY
+300 Y
-313 DNEDFATVS
+313 
-322 GVEFGDGY
+322 
-330 GIYAGGSVS
+330 
-339 GENGTVNAYGAPA
+339 
-352 TGDNS
+352 
-357 DSYGIYAQSFTVN
+357 
-370 SAATSVMANGG
+370 
-381 AASGESCGI
+381 
-390 YTTGNINVNAGTVEA
+390 
-405 SGDTA
+405 
-410 GGNSRGIYTGGDVE
+410 
-424 IDALYSGG
+424 
-432 VTASGGSRGIEAA
+432 
-445 GSVTITNGSVT
+445 
-456 ATATATDGTSYTD
+456 
-469 SYGIYAGN
+469 
-477 GITISDDADGV
+477 SDDSEV
-488 EANGGAASGSS
+488 
-499 CGIYANSGDITIS
+499 
-512 GGTVGANGGQA
+512 
-523 GDNSYGLR
+523 
-531 AGDNSSINITGGEIT
+531 
-546 AYGNSAAIGGKYSV
+546 
-560 LGDAAGTAG
+560 
-569 DNAGSAGNITDTT
+569 
-582 NLNDCKYIS
+582 
-591 ITVTQTPNIY
+591 
-601 VGGVG
+601 
-606 LYGDKNSNTIAYA
+606 
-619 KTDGSGKVSTEGAVA
+619 
-634 GDYNIMWDGATLT
+634 
-647 LKGAKITTIAKT
+647 
-659 SDYNLAQSA
+659 
-668 AIYYDEA
+668 
-675 TDLEIVLEDVNT
+675 
-687 VTGPD
+687 
-692 VSLGGDS
+692 
-699 SSYGIH
+699 
-705 VYAVDAEVT
+705 VT

-722 LAATGGDATPNSGG
+722 LAATGGDAATYSG

-741 YTRGDIAISEG
+741 YTGGNVIITGGD
-752 TVTATGGA
+752 VTATGGA
-760 ADSQS
+760 AEFQS
-765 HGIYAGGDVT
+765 YGIYARHNAT
-775 ISGGDVTADGG
+775 ISGG
-786 AVAAG
+786 AVK
-791 DNTMDASSG
+791 
-800 ICADIVTIT
+800 
-809 GGTVN
+809 
-814 ATGGAVTSSGDNARS
+814 ATGGAVTSSEEDGGDASSGIHADVVTISGGTVIAQGGAVTSSGNNTTS
-829 CGIYGSSVYGGVII
+829 CGIYGSSLYGGVII
-843 SGGTVTATGTT
+843 SGGAVTATGTT
-854 ANVESY
+854 ANAESY

-865 NSDIEISGGTVTA
+865 NSGIEISGGTVTA
-878 TGGNGALGRNVYLN
+878 TGDTGALGRAIYLD

-904 KAGQDA
+904 KTGQDA
-910 DSATE
+910 NSAKE
-915 IIGSPFVWAEDL
+915 IIGSPFVL
-927 TDLVSSA
+927 SRGITDLVSGV

-942 ALEGDIFVGG
+942 TLVGDIFVGG

-958 EGNPAYAKTGADG
+958 EGNPAYAKTGTNG

-982 YNIKWDGSTLTL
+982 YSIKWDGATLTL

-1005 GAAIWYYRDSDLN
+1005 GAAIWYYRGSDLN
-1018 IALVGTNTV
+1018 IDLVGTNTV

-1075 TDNLIVQSGTGTVNA
+1075 TDNLIVQSGTVNA
-1090 TGGDGAEDSYGIY
+1090 TGEDGEEDSYGIY
-1103 AYNDVTITNGD
+1103 AYNDVTISGGAVTATGGTVNATSEDGEEDSYGIYADNDLTISGGAVNATGGDSEEDSYGISAYDVTISGGD
-1114 VTATSGDSA
+1114 VTATGGTVTATSEDGAEDS
-1123 DYSCGIYADYGNI
+1123 YGIYADYVTIFGGAVNATGGDSAEDSYGIYVDYVTINGGTVTAEGGTAEVKSAGI
-1136 DVSGGTVIARGGDSG
+1136 DIVTLVISGGTV
-1151 DNSDGICVS
+1151 
-1160 KDGITISG
+1160 
-1168 GEVTTTGGDTEG
+1168 
-1180 RSCGIDADSIT
+1180 
-1191 INGGVFTATGGTGTE
+1191 
-1206 GSYGIYTGALAITGG
+1206 
-1221 TLTATGNTSGVY
+1221 TATGNTSGVY

-1240 ITVSPQTDQQI
+1240 ITVSPQGDQQI

-1270 ASETEITSQV
+1270 ASEAEITDQV
-1280 NNSGK
+1280 NTFGK

-1335 NFLGWYTAG
+1335 DFLGWYTAG
-1344 GDRVTTDTVFA
+1344 GDRVTTDTVFT

-1360 YARWAEQAGTGD
+1360 YARWAEQAGPGD

-1392 GWDDIQEEISQAQPG
+1392 GWDDIQEEIGQAQPG

-1484 GTMQMT
+1484 GTVQMT

-1766 TMHTDQEDSP
+1766 TMHTDQEDAP

>member
-18 LLPASALATGG
+18 LLPASALAAGG
-29 EETESPS
+29 EQKSYVALGDSITTGYGLTENETGFAKQVADSNGYTLTNLAQDGATSTDLLEVVKSEANADTLKNADLITVTIGGNDLMDALYAYLAKEYNTKNGTDITAEDVKASLAGTHSEIQQSTMLILAASKISDFLQSTEATTALGAFTTNLTNIISAIKGNNSSAEIIVVNQYNPYSRLSTGNLLDLSALDSAVQALNTAISSGATAGYTVADVYTAFEEATENPCNASVSLPS
-36 DNSQTNATIHV
+36 INLDFHPNAAGHSLIADTISALLTDEGGSEDPEVSGPIFV
-47 GGVALSSTNGA
+47 GGVELTGSKESPA
-58 EVYATTNDSG
+58 YATTNDSG
-68 IVTTQDASADNY
+68 
-80 NIMWDGETLTLNGAT
+80 
-95 ITQGANSG
+95 
-103 AAICRYGAL
+103 
-112 NIVLMGDN
+112 
-120 KVEGPG
+120 
-126 AEDSMGIRVA
+126 
-136 DGNLTIG
+136 
-143 GEGSLKVSGGS
+143 
-154 SIFGPNP
+154 
-161 TTLSIGIYVD
+161 
-171 GEYNITINDC
+171 
-181 TIETE
+181 
-186 GSAVTSGSSYG
+186 AVT
-197 IFSEFGSV
+197 
-205 IVNDATVTATGSTG
+205 
-219 TSSFGI
+219 
-225 CAGSGSV
+225 
-232 SVSRNSTVKAYGGGY
+232 
-247 VKIYPKGYSDMRAEH
+247 KI
-262 SYGICAPDGVSVTGG
+262 
-277 SVEAYGGAASV
+277 
-288 NSYGIYVRNETG
+288 
-300 NVSVTGGSVTASY
+300 
-313 DNEDFATVS
+313 
-322 GVEFGDGY
+322 
-330 GIYAGGSVS
+330 
-339 GENGTVNAYGAPA
+339 
-352 TGDNS
+352 
-357 DSYGIYAQSFTVN
+357 
-370 SAATSVMANGG
+370 
-381 AASGESCGI
+381 
-390 YTTGNINVNAGTVEA
+390 
-405 SGDTA
+405 
-410 GGNSRGIYTGGDVE
+410 
-424 IDALYSGG
+424 
-432 VTASGGSRGIEAA
+432 
-445 GSVTITNGSVT
+445 
-456 ATATATDGTSYTD
+456 TDGD
-469 SYGIYAGN
+469 FVPAEN
-477 GITISDDADGV
+477 
-488 EANGGAASGSS
+488 NW
-499 CGIYANSGDITIS
+499 
-512 GGTVGANGGQA
+512 
-523 GDNSYGLR
+523 
-531 AGDNSSINITGGEIT
+531 NI
-546 AYGNSAAIGGKYSV
+546 
-560 LGDAAGTAG
+560 
-569 DNAGSAGNITDTT
+569 
-582 NLNDCKYIS
+582 
-591 ITVTQTPNIY
+591 Q
-601 VGGVG
+601 
-606 LYGDKNSNTIAYA
+606 
-619 KTDGSGKVSTEGAVA
+619 
-634 GDYNIMWDGATLT
+634 WDGATLT
-647 LKGAKITTIAKT
+647 LKGAKITTIAET
-659 SDYNLAQSA
+659 PDDYLPQSA

-675 TDLEIVLEDVNT
+675 TDLEIVLEEDNT

-692 VSLGGDS
+692 VSSGGDS

-705 VYAVDAEVT
+705 VYAEVT

-722 LAATGGDATPNSGG
+722 LAATGGDAPQTSGG

-741 YTRGDIAISEG
+741 YTWGDAIITSG

-760 ADSQS
+760 AEFQS
-765 HGIYAGGDVT
+765 HGIYATGHVT
-775 ISGGDVTADGG
+775 ISGGAVKATGG
-786 AVAAG
+786 AVTSSEEDG
-791 DNTMDASSG
+791 GDASSG
-800 ICADIVTIT
+800 IYANIVTIS
-809 GGTVN
+809 GGEVT
-814 ATGGAVTSSGDNARS
+814 AKGGAVTSSGDNARS
-829 CGIYGSSVYGGVII
+829 CGIYGRNALKDNVIITGGTVEATGGTFTSTSADTEADAGSYGIYGAGLDGTVI
-843 SGGTVTATGTT
+843 SGGTVTATGGTFTSAGTT
-854 ANVESY
+854 ANAESY

-865 NSDIEISGGTVTA
+865 NSYIEISGGTVTA
-878 TGGNGALGRNVYLN
+878 TGDTGALGRDVYLD
-892 PEGNASIQSIQV
+892 PEGTSIAV
-904 KAGQDA
+904 TAGQDA
-910 DSATE
+910 ENAE
-915 IIGSPFVWAEDL
+915 PIAGSPFVLTEDI
-927 TDLVSSA
+927 TNLVSGA

-942 ALEGDIFVGG
+942 TLVGDIFVGG
-952 VGLTSS
+952 VGLTGS

-982 YNIKWDGSTLTL
+982 YSIKWDGATLTL
-994 NNATITQGALG
+994 NNATITQDAWR

-1035 GASYGIF
+1035 GASDGIF
-1042 AWDPNELIDLT
+1042 AYGPTELIDLT

-1075 TDNLIVQSGTGTVNA
+1075 TGNLIVQSGTVNA
-1090 TGGDGAEDSYGIY
+1090 TGGDSEEDSYGIY
-1103 AYNDVTITNGD
+1103 ADYVTITGGT
-1114 VTATSGDSA
+1114 VTAEGGTAGEKSA
-1123 DYSCGIYADYGNI
+1123 GIDIVALTI
-1136 DVSGGTVIARGGDSG
+1136 SGGTV
-1151 DNSDGICVS
+1151 
-1160 KDGITISG
+1160 
-1168 GEVTTTGGDTEG
+1168 
-1180 RSCGIDADSIT
+1180 
-1191 INGGVFTATGGTGTE
+1191 
-1206 GSYGIYTGALAITGG
+1206 
-1221 TLTATGNTSGVY
+1221 TATGNTSGVY

-1240 ITVSPQTDQQI
+1240 ITVSPQGDQQI

-1264 IEGSPF
+1264 IAGSPF
-1270 ASETEITSQV
+1270 ASEAEITDQV
-1280 NNSGK
+1280 NTFGK

-1335 NFLGWYTAG
+1335 DFLGWYTAG
-1344 GDRVTTDTVFA
+1344 GDWVTTDTVFT

-1360 YARWAEQAGTGD
+1360 YARWAEQAGPGD

-1392 GWDDIQEEISQAQPG
+1392 GWDDIQEEIGQAQPG

-1473 ADVINTVTGEY
+1473 ADVINTVTGAY
-1484 GTMQMT
+1484 GTVQMT

-1624 PADAWYNSAVST
+1624 PADAWYNNAVST

-1766 TMHTDQEDSP
+1766 TMHTDQEDAP

>member
-18 LLPASALATGG
+18 LLPASALAAGG
-29 EETESPS
+29 EQKSYVALGDSITTGYGLEENETGFARQVADSNGYTLTNLAQNGATSSMLFASLSGSEVSSAIASADLITITIGGNDLMNALYAYLAEEYNNKQNSDTPITAADVKASLAGEEGAVVKQITMLVFAISNISDFQSSLIANSAYDTLWDNFVEIIETIREINQNAQLIVVNQYNPYSHLTTGISGLDLSSVISAFDSAVQVLNEAISSGETIAGYTVADVYTKFKEAENNPCNASVSPS
-36 DNSQTNATIHV
+36 INLDFHPNATGHGLIADTISALLTDEGGSEDPEVSGSIFV
-47 GGVALSSTNGA
+47 GGVELTGSKESPA
-58 EVYATTNDSG
+58 YATTNDSG
-68 IVTTQDASADNY
+68 
-80 NIMWDGETLTLNGAT
+80 
-95 ITQGANSG
+95 
-103 AAICRYGAL
+103 
-112 NIVLMGDN
+112 
-120 KVEGPG
+120 
-126 AEDSMGIRVA
+126 
-136 DGNLTIG
+136 
-143 GEGSLKVSGGS
+143 
-154 SIFGPNP
+154 
-161 TTLSIGIYVD
+161 
-171 GEYNITINDC
+171 
-181 TIETE
+181 
-186 GSAVTSGSSYG
+186 AVT
-197 IFSEFGSV
+197 
-205 IVNDATVTATGSTG
+205 
-219 TSSFGI
+219 
-225 CAGSGSV
+225 
-232 SVSRNSTVKAYGGGY
+232 
-247 VKIYPKGYSDMRAEH
+247 KI
-262 SYGICAPDGVSVTGG
+262 
-277 SVEAYGGAASV
+277 
-288 NSYGIYVRNETG
+288 
-300 NVSVTGGSVTASY
+300 
-313 DNEDFATVS
+313 
-322 GVEFGDGY
+322 
-330 GIYAGGSVS
+330 
-339 GENGTVNAYGAPA
+339 
-352 TGDNS
+352 
-357 DSYGIYAQSFTVN
+357 
-370 SAATSVMANGG
+370 
-381 AASGESCGI
+381 
-390 YTTGNINVNAGTVEA
+390 
-405 SGDTA
+405 
-410 GGNSRGIYTGGDVE
+410 
-424 IDALYSGG
+424 
-432 VTASGGSRGIEAA
+432 
-445 GSVTITNGSVT
+445 
-456 ATATATDGTSYTD
+456 TDGD
-469 SYGIYAGN
+469 FVPAEN
-477 GITISDDADGV
+477 
-488 EANGGAASGSS
+488 NW
-499 CGIYANSGDITIS
+499 
-512 GGTVGANGGQA
+512 
-523 GDNSYGLR
+523 
-531 AGDNSSINITGGEIT
+531 NI
-546 AYGNSAAIGGKYSV
+546 
-560 LGDAAGTAG
+560 
-569 DNAGSAGNITDTT
+569 
-582 NLNDCKYIS
+582 
-591 ITVTQTPNIY
+591 Q
-601 VGGVG
+601 
-606 LYGDKNSNTIAYA
+606 
-619 KTDGSGKVSTEGAVA
+619 
-634 GDYNIMWDGATLT
+634 WDGATLT
-647 LKGAKITTIAKT
+647 LNGAAITHG
-659 SDYNLAQSA
+659 SDNNA
-668 AIYYDEA
+668 AIYYDEE
-675 TDLEIVLEDVNT
+675 TDLKIVLEGDNT
-687 VTGPD
+687 VTGPGTSNNFVNSSGIYVYSD
-692 VSLGGDS
+692 DS
-699 SSYGIH
+699 E
-705 VYAVDAEVT
+705 VVT

-722 LAATGGDATPNSGG
+722 LAATGGDAATYSG

-741 YTRGDIAISEG
+741 YTGGNVIITGGD
-752 TVTATGGA
+752 VTATGGA
-760 ADSQS
+760 AEFQS
-765 HGIYAGGDVT
+765 YGIYARLNAT
-775 ISGGDVTADGG
+775 ISGG
-786 AVAAG
+786 AVK
-791 DNTMDASSG
+791 
-800 ICADIVTIT
+800 
-809 GGTVN
+809 
-814 ATGGAVTSSGDNARS
+814 ATGGAVTSSEEDGGDASSGIHADVVTISGGEVTAKGGAVTSSGNNTTS
-829 CGIYGSSVYGGVII
+829 CGIYGSSFYGGVII
-843 SGGTVTATGTT
+843 SGGAVTATGTT
-854 ANVESY
+854 ANAESY

-878 TGGNGALGRNVYLN
+878 TGDTGALGGDVYLD

-904 KAGQDA
+904 KTGQDA
-910 DSATE
+910 NSAKE
-915 IIGSPFVWAEDL
+915 IIGSPFVL
-927 TDLVSSA
+927 SRGITDLVSGA

-942 ALEGDIFVGG
+942 TLMGDIFVGG

-958 EGNPAYAKTGADG
+958 EGNPAYAKTGTNG

-982 YNIKWDGSTLTL
+982 YSIKWDGSTLTL

-1027 TGPSGSGS
+1027 TGPSGSRS

-1075 TDNLIVQSGTGTVNA
+1075 TDNLIVQSGTVNA
-1090 TGGDGAEDSYGIY
+1090 TGGDVNATGEDGEEDSYGIY
-1103 AYNDVTITNGD
+1103 AYNDVTISGGA
-1114 VTATSGDSA
+1114 VTATGGTVNATSEDGAEDSYGIYADNDLTISGGTVNATGGDSA
-1123 DYSCGIYADYGNI
+1123 EDSYGIYADYVTIYGGAVNATGRDSAEDSYGIYVDYVTINGGTVTAEGGTAEVKSAGI
-1136 DVSGGTVIARGGDSG
+1136 DIVTLVISGGTV
-1151 DNSDGICVS
+1151 
-1160 KDGITISG
+1160 
-1168 GEVTTTGGDTEG
+1168 
-1180 RSCGIDADSIT
+1180 
-1191 INGGVFTATGGTGTE
+1191 
-1206 GSYGIYTGALAITGG
+1206 
-1221 TLTATGNTSGVY
+1221 TATGNTSGVY
-1233 AVYEDGE
+1233 ADYDGKR
-1240 ITVSPQTDQQI
+1240 ITIDPQTDQQI

-1270 ASETEITSQV
+1270 ASETEITGLV
-1280 NNSGK
+1280 NNTGK
-1285 YFHSEVVGITPP
+1285 YFHSEVVGTTPP

-1335 NFLGWYTAG
+1335 DFLGWYTAG
-1344 GDRVTTDTVFA
+1344 GDRVTTDTVFT

-1360 YARWAEQAGTGD
+1360 YARWAEQAGPGD

-1392 GWDDIQEEISQAQPG
+1392 GWDDIQEEIGQAQPG

-1473 ADVINTVTGEY
+1473 ADVINTVTGAY
-1484 GTMQMT
+1484 GTVQMT

-1578 LLGYEDGTVRPEGSI
+1578 LLGYEDSTVRPEGSI

-1671 ASYDGGNRFP
+1671 ASYDGGNCFP

-1766 TMHTDQEDSP
+1766 TMHTDQEDAP

-1801 GGENAT
+1801 GGEHAT

>member
-36 DNSQTNATIHV
+36 DNSQTNATIRV
-47 GGVALSSTNGA
+47 GGVELMGSEGTPA
-58 EVYATTNDSG
+58 YATTDG
-68 IVTTQDASADNY
+68 DGAVTALTAAPIGDNW

-95 ITQGANSG
+95 IAAGHQFTYQTVWDYSISG
-103 AAICRYGAL
+103 SAAIYY
-112 NIVLMGDN
+112 
-120 KVEGPG
+120 E
-126 AEDSMGIRVA
+126 
-136 DGNLTIG
+136 
-143 GEGSLKVSGGS
+143 GGS
-154 SIFGPNP
+154 DINIALEGNNTVTGPS
-161 TTLSIGIYVD
+161 T
-171 GEYNITINDC
+171 
-181 TIETE
+181 ET
-186 GSAVTSGSSYG
+186 GSETAGGSYG
-197 IFSEFGSV
+197 IF
-205 IVNDATVTATGSTG
+205 A
-219 TSSFGI
+219 
-225 CAGSGSV
+225 
-232 SVSRNSTVKAYGGGY
+232 
-247 VKIYPKGYSDMRAEH
+247 
-262 SYGICAPDGVSVTGG
+262 CAPLPSSLDDLIDLTISGDGTLEV
-277 SVEAYGGAASV
+277 AGGAA
-288 NSYGIYVRNETG
+288 YP
-300 NVSVTGGSVTASY
+300 
-313 DNEDFATVS
+313 
-322 GVEFGDGY
+322 
-330 GIYAGGSVS
+330 
-339 GENGTVNAYGAPA
+339 GEG
-352 TGDNS
+352 
-357 DSYGIYAQSFTVN
+357 
-370 SAATSVMANGG
+370 
-381 AASGESCGI
+381 
-390 YTTGNINVNAGTVEA
+390 
-405 SGDTA
+405 
-410 GGNSRGIYTGGDVE
+410 
-424 IDALYSGG
+424 
-432 VTASGGSRGIEAA
+432 
-445 GSVTITNGSVT
+445 
-456 ATATATDGTSYTD
+456 
-469 SYGIYAGN
+469 
-477 GITISDDADGV
+477 
-488 EANGGAASGSS
+488 S
-499 CGIYANSGDITIS
+499 CGIYADQLVIDS
-512 GGTVGANGGQA
+512 GTVQ
-523 GDNSYGLR
+523 
-531 AGDNSSINITGGEIT
+531 
-546 AYGNSAAIGGKYSV
+546 
-560 LGDAAGTAG
+560 AAGG
-569 DNAGSAGNITDTT
+569 PVQEKQIGENAF
-582 NLNDCKYIS
+582 
-591 ITVTQTPNIY
+591 VF
-601 VGGVG
+601 
-606 LYGDKNSNTIAYA
+606 
-619 KTDGSGKVSTEGAVA
+619 
-634 GDYNIMWDGATLT
+634 
-647 LKGAKITTIAKT
+647 
-659 SDYNLAQSA
+659 
-668 AIYYDEA
+668 
-675 TDLEIVLEDVNT
+675 
-687 VTGPD
+687 
-692 VSLGGDS
+692 
-699 SSYGIH
+699 
-705 VYAVDAEVT
+705 
-714 LTISGSGS
+714 
-722 LAATGGDATPNSGG
+722 G

-741 YTRGDIAISEG
+741 YTLGGVTINDG
-752 TVTATGGA
+752 TVTA
-760 ADSQS
+760 
-765 HGIYAGGDVT
+765 AGGERE
-775 ISGGDVTADGG
+775 
-786 AVAAG
+786 
-791 DNTMDASSG
+791 
-800 ICADIVTIT
+800 T
-809 GGTVN
+809 GTS
-814 ATGGAVTSSGDNARS
+814 TSSY
-829 CGIYGSSVYGGVII
+829 GIQAYGPITI
-843 SGGTVTATGTT
+843 NGGTVTARGSTL
-854 ANVESY
+854 ALD
-860 GIYTP
+860 IYSGDGFFVQVNPPENKAIAVTSS
-865 NSDIEISGGTVTA
+865 NSID
-878 TGGNGALGRNVYLN
+878 GN
-892 PEGNASIQSIQV
+892 NAEAI
-904 KAGQDA
+904 D
-910 DSATE
+910 
-915 IIGSPFVWAEDL
+915 GSPFNNNTNITEYIEDY
-927 TDLVSSA
+927 TR
-934 KYFHSESQ
+934 YIHSEVRDLSSPDPNPPTNH
-942 ALEGDIFVGG
+942 EIYVGG

-994 NNATITQGALG
+994 NNAAITQGALE

-1018 IALVGTNTV
+1018 IALVGANTV

-1064 GGTVSESYGIC
+1064 GGTVSESCGIY

-1090 TGGDGAEDSYGIY
+1090 TGGNGAEDSYGINAYDVTISGGDVTATGGTVNATSEDGEEDSYGIYAANDFTISGGAVTATGGDSAEDSYGIY
-1103 AYNDVTITNGD
+1103 ADYVTIT
-1114 VTATSGDSA
+1114 
-1123 DYSCGIYADYGNI
+1123 
-1136 DVSGGTVIARGGDSG
+1136 GGTVTAEGGTAGEKSA
-1151 DNSDGICVS
+1151 GIDIVAL
-1160 KDGITISG
+1160 TISG
-1168 GEVTTTGGDTEG
+1168 G
-1180 RSCGIDADSIT
+1180 T
-1191 INGGVFTATGGTGTE
+1191 I
-1206 GSYGIYTGALAITGG
+1206 
-1221 TLTATGNTSGVY
+1221 TATGNTSGVY
-1233 AVYEDGE
+1233 GSSKECK
-1240 ITVSPQTDQQI
+1240 ITIAPQTDQQI

-1264 IEGSPF
+1264 IAGSPF
-1270 ASETEITSQV
+1270 ASETEITSHV

-1285 YFHSEVVGITPP
+1285 YFHSEVVGTTPP

-1360 YARWAEQAGTGD
+1360 YARWAEQAGPGD

-1392 GWDDIQEEISQAQPG
+1392 GWDDIQEEIGQAQPG

-1484 GTMQMT
+1484 GTVQMT

-1766 TMHTDQEDSP
+1766 TMHTDQEDAP
-1776 YEIWTEL
+1776 YEVWTEL